1 MMGID
6 LSETLDISKKLDNI
20 YSSLVEKSLN
30 IRNNMH
36 AALSGFGMPSEVLK
50 GFKDISSAMQGMTSV
65 TSSVTENM
73 RGIGAIIDGVVTR
86 INQMASADGIEIF
99 DTKSIYTTEEL
110 AGNVADKLKAK
121 IEEIK
126 QATEEYN
133 LAVKNYADAS
143 ALQAEYKNISDKV
156 PSLLSENSEKLAK
169 DEEQLEIEKQKLDV
183 LAQGDKRLKE
193 YKDTLKSVNNLQDE
207 VNKGKQI
214 EAQLEN
220 SLAQAAVI
228 SQEAVNAKTDS
239 ESKRRRVE
247 ELNEEKRILE
257 EQLKF
262 SKMTMDERVAYLSKM
277 LKKEASI
284 EEDRVKG
291 IISQYRSL
299 QAQLESTLSVK
310 KGYEK
315 TGVDRLDAGGRGEYE
330 ATLQREQD
338 LRAKIKDME
347 VKYQEELAITVA
359 QYADKNAKR
368 VLEATKQ
375 RLADEK
381 KEWDEF
387 IRTPEG
393 AIMMSDEAK
402 SIKEQREAI
411 ELLVRAKENLSNED
425 ADYFKIL
432 EELDDRIQ
440 KHRIS
445 VEQLTK
451 AEKNEN
457 TLQPTVRNEYKRL
470 LAELDKVQEL
480 KEKIKETDAYKG
492 SSGLEEQWNAS
503 RDFNAIENREQDLMN
518 RIQQIR
524 NNSLGL
530 LDEVEREHAAKQ
542 AAARSNALIAAEEE
556 IKKEREKYATMSAAD
571 ADKVIADSQN
581 TSNVVQQKKAI
592 KDLIDARERIDAKD
606 AKYKETVQRLNDEI
620 KRQEN
625 AIKEVTDAEA
635 YRNRV
640 RDDYDEASQYAK
652 QAKTMQ
658 ELKIAIDSLEA
669 SYKKLDPN
677 KDSAKMKAAANTIKD
692 LKKRYKELGDQIKD
706 TEKTTATSARSMFD
720 SMKRY
725 LNVAIIMNYA
735 KKLADI
741 RGEFELQQKSLQAL
755 TQDFDAANSIFSKT
769 MALAVK
775 SPFSVSELVRYTKQL
790 AAYRIETDK
799 LYETNKMLA
808 DISAGLGVEMDR
820 LILAYGQVRAASYL
834 RGTELRQFTEAG
846 IPLLEE
852 LSKYFEEVE
861 GKAVSV
867 GEVFSRI
874 SKRKVAFE
882 DVAEVLRR
890 VTQEG
895 GAFYQMQEKQA
906 ETLKGMMRN
915 LSDSITIMMN
925 DIGIKYEKLMK
936 GVVKSIK
943 KMIDNWRDFA
953 GVVYG
958 LGTGV
963 ILSTLVGIG
972 KAASAIL
979 SGGWGV
985 AVLAISGVVA
995 AITTLTNQMSKLN
1008 DEIKRVDENTST
1020 SFKQS
1025 IDTYKKLAESIK
1037 DVTKTEAE
1045 RKEAL
1050 NKLKSAY
1057 GDILPQMYL
1066 ERQYIENTADGYRD
1080 ATDALKD
1087 YYNAKNLE
1095 QKREAVEQLYSAD
1108 IDEAIEKLSN
1118 YISGEAVKYISGG
1131 QENIDLFRSS
1141 INGILLAVVSD
1152 IENGNIDQS
1161 VESVGNAIA
1170 ERLGTFM
1177 GEAFNKD
1184 KFIKNIG
1191 NAFAGIYPRVNALV
1205 RLFVGRENA
1214 LNNLTP
1220 IYYSTADEQKAAKSL
1235 DVQKQYISEVEKNFN
1250 AIYGL
1255 YRNYNK
1261 ATKET
1266 REQIESD
1273 AQKIIERLP
1282 EELSAYKGVLT
1293 DAMKSMLNA
1302 AKEGEFELEEGIR
1315 SGITYAFINGLKDI
1329 ASNTIIEQHGE
1340 EAAKNI
1346 LVSFETGMTERAN
1359 KMKFDSFTEAVIDA
1373 IDTVAEATNV
1383 DKDLFTKFIP
1393 KANENREDLAKRVEE
1408 YVKDLKQEIKDY
1420 NTSRTAGYEELT
1432 GALFDL
1438 NEAEKQA
1445 KEQEASAFEMFL
1457 LLLGGKGK
1465 NTGGSNAQNSLYD
1478 ERLKVIDD
1486 MNKKYKELAKTFDDI
1501 TSKRRA
1507 FEAYKDA
1514 FATAFKGISWIPKNV
1529 KQMSAEEFTEK
1540 VLNFPDENSLISFL
1554 ERLAKEPMKAFEK
1567 IKVELAKGSYELDVE
1582 SREMEAARK
1591 KINDG
1596 INRMFEDYELSI
1608 DVKELDLPKDIAE
1621 SVFNVTYTS
1630 LDEMKKKIIES
1641 LSEGNDTVK
1650 TELEKDV
1657 PDWEKIGLTLGEKQ
1671 TDIAK
1676 STLEKI
1682 RKMEDDAARDRAKT
1696 YVKYLKEEMDERV
1709 KLRVETL
1716 RKLQEVEKS
1725 NFSDTQKKRISDNIE
1740 QEAKANEAKLD
1751 LKSFQSSEFYTL
1763 MFEDLSAVGSNT
1775 LNTLNKKLEEM
1786 KNNLSDLPVSDVKEI
1801 VDQITK
1807 LQEELSSRNP
1817 FENLKKAR
1825 EELKSL
1831 REKGIDQETAETN
1844 FAVYSSF
1851 LENTKNEIDIVQS
1864 IISARERT
1872 YLGAQ
1877 EAASAQ
1883 EYLNS
1888 LSKDYSEY
1896 LSMSSEELN
1905 DILEQLKI
1913 DKVYQEGLV
1922 GVAKTQLAV
1931 FTAIVKALKAEKSA
1945 FSQIASLANK
1955 TLDILEPIGEIL
1967 GDASGDL
1974 QDIMSFASDMGKTGI
1989 EMASGI
1995 NEVIT
2000 TTTKLIG
2007 EIEAGGASFST
2018 SMAAAGGYIG
2028 LIIIALQVV
2037 VKIISFIRAQE
2048 KKHRERELEALA
2060 DKVDELAKKYDKLSK
2075 AMSSAYD
2082 AQKVKEL
2089 NREMEKNLENQK
2101 IAIQR
2106 AIAINQMDKD
2116 AADPNSEVSKN
2127 IKKLKEQLD
2136 DLEEQEA
2143 ERQASYIQKWGGL
2156 GDAESR
2162 MSFVEDMTQAW
2173 LDSFKETG
2181 DGLSGLEEQ
2190 WNEYFDNIALK
2201 QLTLRTKK
2209 KAMDDYM
2216 NLIDKFVSEGSLGDE
2231 ELTRE
2236 ELDKLNKYKE
2246 ILFQSYNE
2254 EMKKYAELLGIK
2266 GGQDT
2271 GTLSALAKG
2280 VQSITESQAEV
2291 IESYLNS
2298 IRMFVASSNGEA
2310 KEQTKYMRSLFELL
2324 NGMTA
2329 SFGGRAGGFGIKV
2342 VTD

>member
-73 RGIGAIIDGVVTR
+73 RGIGAVIDGVVTR
-86 INQMASADGIEIF
+86 INQMASAGGIEIF

-110 AGNVADKLKAK
+110 AGNVADNLKEK

-126 QATEEYN
+126 QATKEYN
-133 LAVKNYADAS
+133 TAAENYKAAS
-143 ALQAEYKNISDKV
+143 ALQAENDKKYSNV
-156 PSLLSENSEKLAK
+156 PSLLSGNAEQLAK
-169 DEEQLEIEKQKLDV
+169 DEKQLEIEKQKLDV

-193 YKDTLKSVNNLQDE
+193 YKDTLKSVNDLQDK
-207 VNKGKQI
+207 VNKRKEV
-214 EAQLEN
+214 EARLETV
-220 SLAQAAVI
+220 LAETTSA
-228 SQEAVNAKTDS
+228 SQEATSAKVDA
-239 ESKRRRVE
+239 ESKKRRVE

-257 EQLKF
+257 EKLKF
-262 SKMTMDERVAYLSKM
+262 SKMTMDERVAYLIKM

-315 TGVDRLDAGGRGEYE
+315 IGVDRLDAGGRGEYE

-411 ELLVRAKENLSNED
+411 ELLVEAKENLSNED

-492 SSGLEEQWNAS
+492 DSGLEAQWNAS

-556 IKKEREKYATMSAAD
+556 IKKEREKYATMSVAD
-571 ADKVIADSQN
+571 ANKVIADSQN
-581 TSNVVQQKKAI
+581 ASNIVQQKKTI
-592 KDLIDARERIDAKD
+592 QDLIDARARLDTKD
-606 AKYKETVQRLNDEI
+606 AKYAETVQRLNEEI

-635 YRNRV
+635 YRNRI
-640 RDDYDEASQYAK
+640 RDDYNEAAQYAK

-677 KDSAKMKAAANTIKD
+677 KESAKMKAAANTIKD

-706 TEKTTATSARSMFD
+706 TEKTTTTSARSMFD
-720 SMKRY
+720 SIKRY

-735 KKLADI
+735 KKLAEI

-906 ETLKGMMRN
+906 DTLKGMMRN
-915 LSDSITIMMN
+915 LDDSITIMLN

-985 AVLAISGVVA
+985 AVLAVSGVVA

-1108 IDEAIEKLSN
+1108 IDERI
-1118 YISGEAVKYISGG
+1118 
-1131 QENIDLFRSS
+1131 ENIAKYLSRNAATYIDGSKEDIDAFTAS

-1205 RLFVGRENA
+1205 QLFKGRENA

-1220 IYYSTADEQKAAKSL
+1220 IYYSTVDEQKAAKSL

-1261 ATKET
+1261 ATEENRK
-1266 REQIESD
+1266 QIESS
-1273 AQKIIERLP
+1273 AQKIIGRLP

-1293 DAMKSMLNA
+1293 EAMKSMLNA

-1329 ASNTIIEQHGE
+1329 ASNAVIEQHGE

-1359 KMKFDSFTEAVIDA
+1359 KMKFGSFTEAVIDA
-1373 IDTVAEATNV
+1373 IDTVVEATKV

-1393 KANENREDLAKRVEE
+1393 KAKEGREELAKRLEE
-1408 YVKDLKQEIKDY
+1408 EIKDLKEELKEY
-1420 NTSRTAGYEELT
+1420 NTSGTAGYEELT

-1438 NEAEKQA
+1438 NEAQKQA
-1445 KEQEASAFEMFL
+1445 MEQEISAKEMLL
-1457 LLLGGKGK
+1457 LLLGSKGK
-1465 NTGGSNAQNSLYD
+1465 NTGGSNARNSLYD
-1478 ERLKVIDD
+1478 ERLRVIDD
-1486 MNKKYKELAKTFDDI
+1486 MNKKYKELSKTFDDI

-1514 FATAFKGISWIPKNV
+1514 FSTAFKDISWIPKNV
-1529 KQMSAEEFTEK
+1529 KQMTAEEFTEK

-1582 SREMEAARK
+1582 SREIEAARK

-1608 DVKELDLPKDIAE
+1608 DVKELDLPKDVAE
-1621 SVFNVTYTS
+1621 AVFNVTYTS

-1671 TDIAK
+1671 TDVAK
-1676 STLEKI
+1676 ATIEKI
-1682 RKMEDDAARDRAKT
+1682 QEIEDNAARDRAKT
-1696 YVKYLKEEMDERV
+1696 YVKYLKEEMNERV

-1716 RKLQEVEKS
+1716 RKLQEVEES
-1725 NFSDTQKKRISDNIE
+1725 NFSDTQKKRISDNIKN
-1740 QEAKANEAKLD
+1740 EAKAEEAKLD

-1775 LNTLNKKLEEM
+1775 LKTLNKKLEEM

-1817 FENLKKAR
+1817 FGSLRTAVEDLR
-1825 EELKSL
+1825 SL
-1831 REKGIDQETAETN
+1831 REQGIDQETAETN

-1851 LENTKNEIDIVQS
+1851 LENTQREIDVVQS

-1888 LSKDYSEY
+1888 LSEDYSEY
-1896 LSMSSEELN
+1896 LSMSSDELN
-1905 DILEQLKI
+1905 DMLEQLKI
-1913 DKVYQEGLV
+1913 DKAYQEGLV

-1955 TLDILEPIGEIL
+1955 TLDALEPIGEML

-1995 NEVIT
+1995 NDVIAVT
-2000 TTTKLIG
+2000 TQLMS
-2007 EIEAGGASFST
+2007 EIKAGGASFST
-2018 SMAAAGGYIG
+2018 SMSAAGGYIG

-2037 VKIISFIRAQE
+2037 AKIISFIRKQE
-2048 KKHRERELEALA
+2048 KKYRERELEALA
-2060 DKVDELAKKYDKLSK
+2060 DKVDDLAKRYDKLSK
-2075 AMSSAYD
+2075 AISSAYD
-2082 AQKVKEL
+2082 AQKLKEL
-2089 NREMEKNLENQK
+2089 NREMEKNLEYQK

-2127 IKKLKEQLD
+2127 IKQLKEQLD

-2216 NLIDKFVSEGSLGDE
+2216 NLIDKFVSEKSGGE

-2329 SFGGRAGGFGIKV
+2329 SFGGRAGGVGIKV

>member
-20 YSSLVEKSLN
+20 YSSLVEKSLK

-50 GFKDISSAMQGMTSV
+50 GFKEISSAMQGMTSV
-65 TSSVTENM
+65 TTSVTENM
-73 RGIGAIIDGVVTR
+73 RGIGAVIDGVVTR
-86 INQMASADGIEIF
+86 INQMASAGGIEIF

-133 LAVKNYADAS
+133 KAAETYADIDAKR
-143 ALQAEYKNISDKV
+143 AEHKNIPDEY
-156 PSLLSENSEKLAK
+156 PSLLSKNAEQLAK
-169 DEEQLEIEKQKLDV
+169 DEKQLEIEKQKLDV
-183 LAQGDKRLKE
+183 LARGDKRLKE

-207 VNKGKQI
+207 VNRRKQI
-214 EAQLEN
+214 EVQLEN

-228 SQEAVNAKTDS
+228 SQEATNAKADS
-239 ESKRRRVE
+239 ETKRRRVE
-247 ELNEEKRILE
+247 ELNEEKRVLE
-257 EQLKF
+257 EKLKYA
-262 SKMTMDERVAYLSKM
+262 KMTMDERVAYLIKM

-291 IISQYRSL
+291 IISQYKSL
-299 QAQLESTLSVK
+299 QAQLDSTLSTK
-310 KGYEK
+310 KGYE
-315 TGVDRLDAGGRGEYE
+315 GIGIGNLDASGKNEY
-330 ATLQREQD
+330 ADTLQKEQD
-338 LRAKIKDME
+338 LRAKIADME
-347 VKYQEELAITVA
+347 VKYQEELAIIIG

-411 ELLVRAKENLSNED
+411 ELLVKAKENLSNED

-492 SSGLEEQWNAS
+492 SSGLEAQWNAS

-556 IKKEREKYATMSAAD
+556 IKKEREKYATMSVAD
-571 ADKVIADSQN
+571 ANKVIADSQN

-606 AKYKETVQRLNDEI
+606 TKYKETVQKLNDEI

-640 RDDYDEASQYAK
+640 RDNYDEASQYAK

-735 KKLADI
+735 KKLAEI

-755 TQDFDAANSIFSKT
+755 TQDFDAANSLFSKT

-775 SPFSVSELVRYTKQL
+775 SPFSVSQLVRYTKQL

-906 ETLKGMMRN
+906 ETLIGMMRN
-915 LSDSITIMMN
+915 LDDSITIMLN

-953 GVVYG
+953 GIVYG

-972 KAASAIL
+972 KAASTIL

-985 AVLAISGVVA
+985 AVLAVSGVVA

-1025 IDTYKKLAESIK
+1025 IDTYRRLAESIK

-1118 YISGEAVKYISGG
+1118 YISGEAVNYISGG

-1205 RLFVGRENA
+1205 QLFKGRENA

-1250 AIYGL
+1250 AIYSL

-1261 ATKET
+1261 ATEKT

-1273 AQKIIERLP
+1273 AEKIIKRLP
-1282 EELSAYKGVLT
+1282 EELSAYKGILT
-1293 DAMKSMLNA
+1293 EAMKSVQNA
-1302 AKEGEFELEEGIR
+1302 AQEGEFELEEGIR
-1315 SGITYAFINGLKDI
+1315 SGITYAFINGLKNI

-1340 EAAKNI
+1340 AAAKNI
-1346 LVSFETGMTERAN
+1346 LVSFEKGMEERAN
-1359 KMKFDSFTEAVIDA
+1359 EMKFDSFTEAVIDA
-1373 IDTVAEATNV
+1373 IDTVVEATNV

-1393 KANENREDLAKRVEE
+1393 KANEKREDLAKRVEE
-1408 YVKDLKQEIKDY
+1408 YVKDLKQEFKDY
-1420 NTSRTAGYEELT
+1420 NTSRTAGYKELT

-1445 KEQEASAFEMFL
+1445 KEQTISAFEMFL

-1465 NTGGSNAQNSLYD
+1465 NTGGSNARNSLYD
-1478 ERLKVIDD
+1478 ERLRVIDD

-1514 FATAFKGISWIPKNV
+1514 FSTAFKDISWIPKNV
-1529 KQMSAEEFTEK
+1529 KQMTAEEFTEK

-1567 IKVELAKGSYELDVE
+1567 IKVELARGSYELDVE
-1582 SREMEAARK
+1582 TREKEKARK
-1591 KINDG
+1591 KINDS

-1630 LDEMKKKIIES
+1630 LDEMKNKIIEL
-1641 LSEGNDTVK
+1641 LSEGNETVK
-1650 TELEKDV
+1650 TELEKDA
-1657 PDWEKIGLTLGEKQ
+1657 PDWKKISEELGETQ
-1671 TDIAK
+1671 ANAAK
-1676 STLEKI
+1676 ATIEKI
-1682 RKMEDDAARDRAKT
+1682 RQMEDDAARDRAKT
-1696 YVKYLKEEMDERV
+1696 YVKYLKEEMNERV

-1716 RKLQEVEKS
+1716 RKLQEVEES

-1775 LNTLNKKLEEM
+1775 LNALNEKLEAM

-1817 FENLKKAR
+1817 FKNLRTAVADLKA
-1825 EELKSL
+1825 L
-1831 REKGIDQETAETN
+1831 REQGIDQETAETN

-1851 LENTKNEIDIVQS
+1851 LENTQREIDVVQS

-1888 LSKDYSEY
+1888 LSEDYSDY
-1896 LSMSSEELN
+1896 LSMSSDELN
-1905 DILEQLKI
+1905 DMLEQLKI

-1974 QDIMSFASDMGKTGI
+1974 QDIMSFASDMGETGI

-1995 NEVIT
+1995 NDVIAV
-2000 TTTKLIG
+2000 TKQLTS
-2007 EIEAGGASFST
+2007 EIKAGGASYAT
-2018 SMAAAGGYIG
+2018 SMEAAGGYIG
-2028 LIIIALQVV
+2028 LIIIALKVV

-2060 DKVDELAKKYDKLSK
+2060 DKVDDLAKKYDKLGE
-2075 AMSSAYD
+2075 AISSAYD
-2082 AQKVKEL
+2082 AQKIKEL
-2089 NREMEKNLENQK
+2089 NREMEKNLEYQK

-2106 AIAINQMDKD
+2106 AIALNQMDKD
-2116 AADPNSEVSKN
+2116 AADPNSEVYKN
-2127 IKKLKEQLD
+2127 IQKLKEQLAD
-2136 DLEEQEA
+2136 IEEQEA

-2216 NLIDKFVSEGSLGDE
+2216 NLIDKFVSEKSAGGE

-2329 SFGGRAGGFGIKV
+2329 SFGGRAGGVGIKV

>member
-6 LSETLDISKKLDNI
+6 LSETLDISKKLDSI

-86 INQMASADGIEIF
+86 INQMASADGIKIF

-110 AGNVADKLKAK
+110 AGNVAEDLKNK

-126 QATEEYN
+126 KATEEYN
-133 LAVKNYADAS
+133 TAVKNYDDAS

-207 VNKGKQI
+207 VNRRKQI
-214 EAQLEN
+214 EVELEN
-220 SLAQAAVI
+220 LLAKTADAP
-228 SQEAVNAKTDS
+228 QEAVNAKADS

-315 TGVDRLDAGGRGEYE
+315 TGVDRLDAGGRGGYE

-338 LRAKIKDME
+338 LRAKIKNME

-411 ELLVRAKENLSNED
+411 ELLVKAKENLSNED
-425 ADYFKIL
+425 ADYYKIL
-432 EELDDRIQ
+432 EDLDDRIQ

-556 IKKEREKYATMSAAD
+556 IKKEREKYATMSVAD

-725 LNVAIIMNYA
+725 LNVAIIINYA

-1025 IDTYKKLAESIK
+1025 IDTYKRLAESIK

-1118 YISGEAVKYISGG
+1118 YISGEAVSYISGG
-1131 QENIDLFRSS
+1131 QENVDLFRSS

-1273 AQKIIERLP
+1273 AKKIIKRLP

-1315 SGITYAFINGLKDI
+1315 SGITYAFINGLRDI

-1346 LVSFETGMTERAN
+1346 LVSFEKGMTERAN

-1393 KANENREDLAKRVEE
+1393 KANEKREDLAKRVEE

-1457 LLLGGKGK
+1457 LLLGSMGK
-1465 NTGGSNAQNSLYD
+1465 NAGGSNAQNSLYD

-1514 FATAFKGISWIPKNV
+1514 FSTAFKGISWIPKNV
-1529 KQMSAEEFTEK
+1529 KQMTAEEFTEK

-1567 IKVELAKGSYELDVE
+1567 IKVELARGSYELDVE
-1582 SREMEAARK
+1582 SREIEAARK
-1591 KINDG
+1591 KINDS

-1657 PDWEKIGLTLGEKQ
+1657 PDWEKIILALGETQ
-1671 TDIAK
+1671 ANTAK
-1676 STLEKI
+1676 ATLEKI

-1740 QEAKANEAKLD
+1740 QEAKAEEAKLD

-1872 YLGAQ
+1872 YLGDQ

-1888 LSKDYSEY
+1888 LSEDYSEY

-1922 GVAKTQLAV
+1922 GVAKAQLAV
-1931 FTAIVKALKAEKSA
+1931 FTAIVKALNAEKSA

-2000 TTTKLIG
+2000 TTTTLMG

-2060 DKVDELAKKYDKLSK
+2060 DKVDDLAKKYDKLSK

-2082 AQKVKEL
+2082 AQKIKEL
-2089 NREMEKNLENQK
+2089 NREMEKYLENQK

-2216 NLIDKFVSEGSLGDE
+2216 NLIDKFVSEQSLGGE

-2236 ELDKLNKYKE
+2236 ELDKLKKYKE

-2329 SFGGRAGGFGIKV
+2329 SFGGRAGGVGIKV

>member
-6 LSETLDISKKLDNI
+6 LSETLDISKKLDSI

-73 RGIGAIIDGVVTR
+73 RGIGAVIDGVVTR
-86 INQMASADGIEIF
+86 INQMASAGGIEIF

-110 AGNVADKLKAK
+110 AGNVADKLKKK

-126 QATEEYN
+126 QATKEYN
-133 LAVKNYADAS
+133 TAAETYDAAS

-156 PSLLSENSEKLAK
+156 PSLLSENAGKLAK

-207 VNKGKQI
+207 VNRRKQI
-214 EAQLEN
+214 EVELEN
-220 SLAQAAVI
+220 LLAKTAAAP
-228 SQEAVNAKTDS
+228 QEAINAKADA

-299 QAQLESTLSVK
+299 QTQLESTLSVK

-315 TGVDRLDAGGRGEYE
+315 TGVDRLDSSGRGEYE

-411 ELLVRAKENLSNED
+411 ELLVKAKENLSNED

-432 EELDDRIQ
+432 EDLDDRIQ

-492 SSGLEEQWNAS
+492 SSGLEAQWNAS

-556 IKKEREKYATMSAAD
+556 IKKEREKYATMSVAD
-571 ADKVIADSQN
+571 ANKVIADSQN

-606 AKYKETVQRLNDEI
+606 AKYKETVQKLNDEI

-658 ELKIAIDSLEA
+658 GLKIAIDSLEA

-706 TEKTTATSARSMFD
+706 TERTTTTSARSMFD

-735 KKLADI
+735 KKLAEI

-906 ETLKGMMRN
+906 DTLKGMMRN
-915 LSDSITIMMN
+915 LDDSITIMLN

-936 GVVKSIK
+936 GVVKGIK

-972 KAASAIL
+972 KAASTIL

-985 AVLAISGVVA
+985 AVLAVSGVVA

-1025 IDTYKKLAESIK
+1025 IDTYKKLAESVK

-1118 YISGEAVKYISGG
+1118 YISGEAVNYISGG

-1261 ATKET
+1261 ATEKT
-1266 REQIESD
+1266 REQIESS
-1273 AQKIIERLP
+1273 AEKIIKRLP

-1293 DAMKSMLNA
+1293 EAMKSMQNA

-1315 SGITYAFINGLKDI
+1315 SGITYAFINGLRDI

-1346 LVSFETGMTERAN
+1346 LVSFENGMTKRAN
-1359 KMKFDSFTEAVIDA
+1359 EMKFDSFTEAVIDA
-1373 IDTVAEATNV
+1373 IDTVVEATNV

-1393 KANENREDLAKRVEE
+1393 KAKEGREELAKRLEE
-1408 YVKDLKQEIKDY
+1408 EIKDLKEELKEY
-1420 NTSRTAGYEELT
+1420 NTSGTAGYEELT

-1438 NEAEKQA
+1438 NEAQKQA
-1445 KEQEASAFEMFL
+1445 MEQEISAKEMLL
-1457 LLLGGKGK
+1457 LLLGSKEK
-1465 NTGGSNAQNSLYD
+1465 EKGGSNAQNSLYD

-1486 MNKKYKELAKTFDDI
+1486 MNKKYKELSKTFDDI

-1529 KQMSAEEFTEK
+1529 KQMTAEEFTEK

-1582 SREMEAARK
+1582 SREIEAARK

-1657 PDWEKIGLTLGEKQ
+1657 PDWEKIILALGETQ
-1671 TDIAK
+1671 AGVAK
-1676 STLEKI
+1676 ATLEKI
-1682 RKMEDDAARDRAKT
+1682 WKMEDDAARDRAKT

-1716 RKLQEVEKS
+1716 RKLQEVEES
-1725 NFSDTQKKRISDNIE
+1725 NFSDTQKKRISDNIKN
-1740 QEAKANEAKLD
+1740 EAKAEEAKLD

-1775 LNTLNKKLEEM
+1775 LKTLNKKLEEM

-1817 FENLKKAR
+1817 FKGLTDAR
-1825 EELKSL
+1825 KELKSL
-1831 REKGIDQETAETN
+1831 REQGIDQETAETN

-1851 LENTKNEIDIVQS
+1851 LENTQREIDVVQS

-1888 LSKDYSEY
+1888 LSEDYSEY
-1896 LSMSSEELN
+1896 LSMSSDELN
-1905 DILEQLKI
+1905 DILKQLKI
-1913 DKVYQEGLV
+1913 DKADQEGLV

-1955 TLDILEPIGEIL
+1955 TLDALEPIGEML

-1974 QDIMSFASDMGKTGI
+1974 QDIMSFASDMGKSGI

-2007 EIEAGGASFST
+2007 EIRAGGASFST

-2037 VKIISFIRAQE
+2037 AKIISFIRAQE
-2048 KKHRERELEALA
+2048 KKHRERELEALS
-2060 DKVDELAKKYDKLSK
+2060 DKVDDLAKKYDKLSK
-2075 AMSSAYD
+2075 AISSAYD

-2089 NREMEKNLENQK
+2089 NREMEKNLEYQK

-2209 KAMDDYM
+2209 KAMEDYM
-2216 NLIDKFVSEGSLGDE
+2216 NLIDKFVSEKSPGEE
-2231 ELTRE
+2231 ELTPW
-2236 ELDKLNKYKE
+2236 ELDELKKYKE

-2329 SFGGRAGGFGIKV
+2329 SFGGRAGGVGIKV

>member
-20 YSSLVEKSLN
+20 YSSLVEKSLK

-36 AALSGFGMPSEVLK
+36 AALSGSGVPADVLK
-50 GFKDISSAMQGMTSV
+50 SFKDISSAMQGMTSV
-65 TSSVTENM
+65 TSSVTKNM
-73 RGIGAIIDGVVTR
+73 QGIGAIIDGVVTR
-86 INQMASADGIEIF
+86 INQMASAGGIEIF

-110 AGNVADKLKAK
+110 AGNVAEDLKNK

-133 LAVKNYADAS
+133 KAAKNYKDIS
-143 ALQAEYKNISDKV
+143 AKQAEHKNIPEEF
-156 PSLLSENSEKLAK
+156 PSLLSVNAEELAK
-169 DEEQLEIEKQKLDV
+169 NEEQLEIEKQKLDV

-193 YKDTLKSVNNLQDE
+193 YKDTLKRVNDLQDE

-239 ESKRRRVE
+239 ESKKRRVE

-262 SKMTMDERVAYLSKM
+262 SKMTMDERVAYLIKM
-277 LKKEASI
+277 LKKEATI

-315 TGVDRLDAGGRGEYE
+315 TGIDRLDASGRGEYE

-411 ELLVRAKENLSNED
+411 ELLVKAKENLSNED

-492 SSGLEEQWNAS
+492 GSGLEAQWNAS

-556 IKKEREKYATMSAAD
+556 IKKEREKYATMSVAD

-606 AKYKETVQRLNDEI
+606 AKYKETVQKLNDEI

-640 RDDYDEASQYAK
+640 RDDYDEAAQYAK

-735 KKLADI
+735 KKLAEI

-1025 IDTYKKLAESIK
+1025 IDTYKRLAESVK

-1050 NKLKSAY
+1050 SKLKSAY

-1220 IYYSTADEQKAAKSL
+1220 IYYSTVDEQKAAKSL

-1250 AIYGL
+1250 AIYSL

-1359 KMKFDSFTEAVIDA
+1359 KMKFDSFPEAVIDA
-1373 IDTVAEATNV
+1373 IDTVVEATNV

-1393 KANENREDLAKRVEE
+1393 KANEKREDLAKRVEE
-1408 YVKDLKQEIKDY
+1408 YVKDLKKEFEEY

-1445 KEQEASAFEMFL
+1445 KEQTISAFEMLL

-1478 ERLKVIDD
+1478 ERLRVIDD

-1514 FATAFKGISWIPKNV
+1514 FSTAFKGISWIPKNV

-1540 VLNFPDENSLISFL
+1540 VLNFPDENNLISFL

-1567 IKVELAKGSYELDVE
+1567 IKVELARGSYELDVE
-1582 SREMEAARK
+1582 SREIEAARK

-1621 SVFNVTYTS
+1621 AVFNVTYTS

-1676 STLEKI
+1676 ATLEKI

-1716 RKLQEVEKS
+1716 RKLQEVEES

-1740 QEAKANEAKLD
+1740 QEAKAEEAKLD

-1831 REKGIDQETAETN
+1831 REKGIGQETAETN

-1888 LSKDYSEY
+1888 LSEDYSEY

-2000 TTTKLIG
+2000 TTTTLMG
-2007 EIEAGGASFST
+2007 EIKAGGASFST

-2060 DKVDELAKKYDKLSK
+2060 DKVDDLAKKYDKLSK

-2082 AQKVKEL
+2082 AQKIKEL

-2209 KAMDDYM
+2209 KAMEDYM

-2329 SFGGRAGGFGIKV
+2329 SFGGRAGGVGIKV

>member
-6 LSETLDISKKLDNI
+6 LSETLDISKKLDSI

-36 AALSGFGMPSEVLK
+36 AALSGSGMPAEVLK

-65 TSSVTENM
+65 TSSVTKNM
-73 RGIGAIIDGVVTR
+73 QGIGAVIDGVVTR
-86 INQMASADGIEIF
+86 INQMASAGGIKIF

-110 AGNVADKLKAK
+110 AGNVAEDLKNK

-126 QATEEYN
+126 KATEEYN
-133 LAVKNYADAS
+133 TAAKNYKDAS
-143 ALQAEYKNISDKV
+143 ALQAENDRKYSDV
-156 PSLLSENSEKLAK
+156 PSLLSGNAEQLAK
-169 DEEQLEIEKQKLDV
+169 DEKQLEIEKQKLDV

-193 YKDTLKSVNNLQDE
+193 YKDTLKSVNDLQDK
-207 VNKGKQI
+207 VNKRKEI
-214 EAQLEN
+214 EARLETV
-220 SLAQAAVI
+220 LAETASA
-228 SQEAVNAKTDS
+228 SQDAIDAKNDS

-247 ELNEEKRILE
+247 ELNEEKRVLE
-257 EQLKF
+257 EKLKYA
-262 SKMTMDERVAYLSKM
+262 KMTMDERVAYLIKM

-299 QAQLESTLSVK
+299 QTQLDSTLSVK
-310 KGYEK
+310 KGYENI
-315 TGVDRLDAGGRGEYE
+315 GIGNLDASGKNEYDD
-330 ATLQREQD
+330 TLQKEQD
-338 LRAKIKDME
+338 LRAKIADME

-411 ELLVRAKENLSNED
+411 ELLVKAKENLSNED

-492 SSGLEEQWNAS
+492 NSGLEEQWNAS
-503 RDFNAIENREQDLMN
+503 RDFTAIENREQDLMN

-556 IKKEREKYATMSAAD
+556 IKKEREKYATISTAD
-571 ADKVIADSQN
+571 ANKVIADSQN
-581 TSNVVQQKKAI
+581 ASNIVQQKKTI
-592 KDLIDARERIDAKD
+592 QDLIDARARLDTKD
-606 AKYKETVQRLNDEI
+606 AKYTETVQRLNDEI

-640 RDDYDEASQYAK
+640 RDNYDEASQYAK

-677 KDSAKMKAAANTIKD
+677 KDSAKMKEAANTIKD

-720 SMKRY
+720 SLKRY
-725 LNVAIIMNYA
+725 LNVAIIINYA
-735 KKLADI
+735 KKLAEI

-915 LSDSITIMMN
+915 LDDSITIMLN

-936 GVVKSIK
+936 GVVKGIK

-972 KAASAIL
+972 KAASTIL

-985 AVLAISGVVA
+985 AVLAVSGVVA

-1025 IDTYKKLAESIK
+1025 IDTYRKLAESVK
-1037 DVTKTEAE
+1037 DVTKTEVE

-1050 NKLKSAY
+1050 NKLKNAY

-1108 IDEAIEKLSN
+1108 IDERIEN
-1118 YISGEAVKYISGG
+1118 IVKYLSRNAATYIDGS
-1131 QENIDLFRSS
+1131 QEDIDAFTSS
-1141 INGILLAVVSD
+1141 INGVLLAVVSD

-1170 ERLGTFM
+1170 ERLSIFM

-1184 KFIKNIG
+1184 KFIKNIT
-1191 NAFAGIYPRVNALV
+1191 NTVAGIYPRVNALV
-1205 RLFVGRENA
+1205 QLFKGRENA

-1220 IYYSTADEQKAAKSL
+1220 IYYSTVDEKKAAKSL
-1235 DVQKQYISEVEKNFN
+1235 DVQKQYISEVEKSFN

-1261 ATKET
+1261 ATEKT
-1266 REQIESD
+1266 REQIEKS
-1273 AQKIIERLP
+1273 AEKIIKRLP
-1282 EELSAYKGVLT
+1282 EELSAYKDILT
-1293 DAMKSMLNA
+1293 EAMKSMQNA
-1302 AKEGEFELEEGIR
+1302 AQEGEFELEEGIR
-1315 SGITYAFINGLKDI
+1315 SGITYAFINGLKNI

-1346 LVSFETGMTERAN
+1346 LVSFEKGMEERAN
-1359 KMKFDSFTEAVIDA
+1359 EMKFDSFTEAVIDA
-1373 IDTVAEATNV
+1373 IDTVVEATNV

-1393 KANENREDLAKRVEE
+1393 KANEKREDLAKRVEE
-1408 YVKDLKQEIKDY
+1408 YVKDLKQEFEDY
-1420 NTSRTAGYEELT
+1420 NTSRTAGYKELT

-1445 KEQEASAFEMFL
+1445 KKETISAFEMFL
-1457 LLLGGKGK
+1457 LLLGSKGK
-1465 NTGGSNAQNSLYD
+1465 NTGGSNARNSLYD
-1478 ERLKVIDD
+1478 ERLRVIDD

-1514 FATAFKGISWIPKNV
+1514 FSTAFKDISWIPKNV
-1529 KQMSAEEFTEK
+1529 KQMTAEEFTEK

-1582 SREMEAARK
+1582 TREKEKARK
-1591 KINDG
+1591 KINDS

-1608 DVKELDLPKDIAE
+1608 DIKELDLPKDIAE

-1630 LDEMKKKIIES
+1630 LDEMKKKIIEY
-1641 LSEGNDTVK
+1641 LSEGSDTVK

-1657 PDWEKIGLTLGEKQ
+1657 PDWEKIGLTLGDNQK
-1671 TDIAK
+1671 DIAK
-1676 STLEKI
+1676 ATLEKI
-1682 RKMEDDAARDRAKT
+1682 REMEDDAARDRAKT
-1696 YVKYLKEEMDERV
+1696 YVKYLKEEMNERV

-1716 RKLQEVEKS
+1716 RKLQEVEES
-1725 NFSDTQKKRISDNIE
+1725 NFSDTQKKRISDNIKN
-1740 QEAKANEAKLD
+1740 EAKAEEAKLD

-1817 FENLKKAR
+1817 FGSLRTAVADLR
-1825 EELKSL
+1825 SL
-1831 REKGIDQETAETN
+1831 REQGIDQATAETN

-1851 LENTKNEIDIVQS
+1851 LENTKREIDVVQS

-1888 LSKDYSEY
+1888 LSEDYSEY
-1896 LSMSSEELN
+1896 LSMSSDELN
-1905 DILEQLKI
+1905 DMLEQLKI
-1913 DKVYQEGLV
+1913 DKAYQEGLV

-1955 TLDILEPIGEIL
+1955 TLDALEPIGEML

-1974 QDIMSFASDMGKTGI
+1974 QDIMSFASDMGKTGV

-1995 NEVIT
+1995 NDVIAV
-2000 TTTKLIG
+2000 TKQLTS
-2007 EIEAGGASFST
+2007 EIKAGGASFAT
-2018 SMAAAGGYIG
+2018 SMSAAGGYIG

-2037 VKIISFIRAQE
+2037 AKTISFIRKQE
-2048 KKHRERELEALA
+2048 KKYRERELEALA
-2060 DKVDELAKKYDKLSK
+2060 DKVDDLAKKYEKLEK

-2082 AQKVKEL
+2082 AQKIKEL
-2089 NREMEKNLENQK
+2089 NREMEKNLEYQK

-2127 IKKLKEQLD
+2127 IKQLKEQLD

-2216 NLIDKFVSEGSLGDE
+2216 NLIDKFVSEKSLGDE

-2329 SFGGRAGGFGIKV
+2329 SFGGRAGGVGIKV

>member
-65 TSSVTENM
+65 TTSVTENM

-133 LAVKNYADAS
+133 TAVKNYADAS
-143 ALQAEYKNISDKV
+143 AIQAEYKNISNKV
-156 PSLLSENSEKLAK
+156 PSLLSENAEKLAK

-207 VNKGKQI
+207 VNRRKQI
-214 EAQLEN
+214 EVELE
-220 SLAQAAVI
+220 SLLVKTASAP
-228 SQEAVNAKTDS
+228 QEAINAKANA

-402 SIKEQREAI
+402 SIKQQREAI
-411 ELLVRAKENLSNED
+411 ELLVKAKENLSNED
-425 ADYFKIL
+425 ADYYKIL

-556 IKKEREKYATMSAAD
+556 IKKEREKYATISIAD
-571 ADKVIADSQN
+571 ANKVIADSQN
-581 TSNVVQQKKAI
+581 TSNVVQQKKAV

-606 AKYKETVQRLNDEI
+606 AKYKETVQKLNDEI

-635 YRNRV
+635 YRNRI
-640 RDDYDEASQYAK
+640 RDDYDEAAQYAK

-677 KDSAKMKAAANTIKD
+677 KDSAKMKEAANTIKD

-706 TEKTTATSARSMFD
+706 TERTTTTSARSMFD

-725 LNVAIIMNYA
+725 LNVAVIMNYA

-915 LSDSITIMMN
+915 LDDSITIMMN

-995 AITTLTNQMSKLN
+995 AITTLANQMSKLN

-1095 QKREAVEQLYSAD
+1095 QKRETVEQLYSAD

-1118 YISGEAVKYISGG
+1118 YISGEAVNYISGG

-1261 ATKET
+1261 ATEET
-1266 REQIESD
+1266 REQIESS
-1273 AQKIIERLP
+1273 AEKIIKRLP

-1293 DAMKSMLNA
+1293 TAMKSMLNA

-1346 LVSFETGMTERAN
+1346 LVSFEKGMEERAN
-1359 KMKFDSFTEAVIDA
+1359 EMKFGSFTEAVIDA
-1373 IDTVAEATNV
+1373 IDTVVKATNV

-1393 KANENREDLAKRVEE
+1393 KANENREDLAKRLEE
-1408 YVKDLKQEIKDY
+1408 HVKDLKKELEEY
-1420 NTSRTAGYEELT
+1420 NTSTTAGYKALS

-1438 NEAEKQA
+1438 NEAKKQDIEKTI
-1445 KEQEASAFEMFL
+1445 SGFELLL

-1478 ERLKVIDD
+1478 ERLRVIDD
-1486 MNKKYKELAKTFDDI
+1486 MNKKYKELSKTFDGI

-1514 FATAFKGISWIPKNV
+1514 FATAFKDISWIPKNV
-1529 KQMSAEEFTEK
+1529 KQMTAEEFTEK

-1567 IKVELAKGSYELDVE
+1567 IKVELARGSYELDVE
-1582 SREMEAARK
+1582 TREKEKARK
-1591 KINDG
+1591 KINDS

-1657 PDWEKIGLTLGEKQ
+1657 PDWEQIILALGETQ
-1671 TDIAK
+1671 ANTAK
-1676 STLEKI
+1676 ATIEKI
-1682 RKMEDDAARDRAKT
+1682 QEMEDDAARERAKT

-1716 RKLQEVEKS
+1716 RKLQEVEES

-1740 QEAKANEAKLD
+1740 QEAKAEEAKLD

-1775 LNTLNKKLEEM
+1775 LKTLNKKLEKM

-1817 FENLKKAR
+1817 FKNLRTAVEDLR
-1825 EELKSL
+1825 SL
-1831 REKGIDQETAETN
+1831 REQGIDQATAETN

-1888 LSKDYSEY
+1888 LSEDYSEY
-1896 LSMSSEELN
+1896 LSMSSDELN
-1905 DILEQLKI
+1905 DILEQLNI
-1913 DKVYQEGLV
+1913 DKVYQEELV
-1922 GVAKTQLAV
+1922 DVANTQLAV
-1931 FTAIVKALKAEKSA
+1931 FIAIIKALKAEKTA

-1955 TLDILEPIGEIL
+1955 TLGILEPIGELL

-1974 QDIMSFASDMGKTGI
+1974 QDIMSFASDMGETGI

-1995 NEVIT
+1995 NDVIAV
-2000 TTTKLIG
+2000 TTKLSG
-2007 EIEAGGASFST
+2007 EIAAGGASFST

-2028 LIIIALQVV
+2028 LIIIALKVV

-2060 DKVDELAKKYDKLSK
+2060 DKVDDLAKKYEKLEK

-2216 NLIDKFVSEGSLGDE
+2216 NLIDKFVSEKSGGE

-2236 ELDKLNKYKE
+2236 ELDELKKYKE

-2329 SFGGRAGGFGIKV
+2329 SFGGRAGGVGIKV

>member
-556 IKKEREKYATMSAAD
+556 IKKEREKYATMSVAD

-861 GKAVSV
+861 GKAVCV

-1457 LLLGGKGK
+1457 LLLGSMGK

-1514 FATAFKGISWIPKNV
+1514 FSTAFKGISWIPKNV
-1529 KQMSAEEFTEK
+1529 KQMTAEEFTEK
-1540 VLNFPDENSLISFL
+1540 VLNFPDENNLISFL

-1740 QEAKANEAKLD
+1740 QEAKAEEAKLD

-1864 IISARERT
+1864 IISARGRT

-1913 DKVYQEGLV
+1913 DKVDQEGLV

-2000 TTTKLIG
+2000 TTTTLIG

>member
-73 RGIGAIIDGVVTR
+73 RGIGAVIDGVVTR
-86 INQMASADGIEIF
+86 INQMASAGGIEIF

-110 AGNVADKLKAK
+110 AGNVAEELKNK
-121 IEEIK
+121 IKEIK
-126 QATEEYN
+126 KATEEYN
-133 LAVKNYADAS
+133 TAAKTYDAAS
-143 ALQAEYKNISDKV
+143 ALQAENDRKYSDV
-156 PSLLSENSEKLAK
+156 PSLLSGNAEQLAK
-169 DEEQLEIEKQKLDV
+169 DEKQLEIEKQKLDV

-193 YKDTLKSVNNLQDE
+193 YKDTLKSVNDLQDK
-207 VNKGKQI
+207 VNKRKEV
-214 EAQLEN
+214 EARLETV
-220 SLAQAAVI
+220 LAETAST
-228 SQEAVNAKTDS
+228 SQDAINAKADA

-257 EQLKF
+257 EKLKF
-262 SKMTMDERVAYLSKM
+262 SKMTMDERVAYLFKM

-299 QAQLESTLSVK
+299 QTQLESTLSVK

-315 TGVDRLDAGGRGEYE
+315 TGVDRLDSSGRGEYE

-338 LRAKIKDME
+338 LRAKIADME

-411 ELLVRAKENLSNED
+411 ELLVKAKENLSNED

-556 IKKEREKYATMSAAD
+556 IKKEREKYATMSIAD

-606 AKYKETVQRLNDEI
+606 AKYKETVQKLNDEI
-620 KRQEN
+620 KRQED

-640 RDDYDEASQYAK
+640 RDNYDEAAQYAK

-706 TEKTTATSARSMFD
+706 TEKTTTTSARSMFD

-735 KKLADI
+735 KKLAEI

-755 TQDFDAANSIFSKT
+755 TQDFDAANSLFSKT

-775 SPFSVSELVRYTKQL
+775 SPFSVSQLVRYTKQL

-906 ETLKGMMRN
+906 ETLIGMMRN
-915 LSDSITIMMN
+915 LDDSITIMLN

-985 AVLAISGVVA
+985 AVLAVSGVVA

-1025 IDTYKKLAESIK
+1025 IDTYKKLAESVK

-1050 NKLKSAY
+1050 NKLNSAY

-1108 IDEAIEKLSN
+1108 IDERI
-1118 YISGEAVKYISGG
+1118 
-1131 QENIDLFRSS
+1131 ENIAKYLSRNAATYIDGGKEDIDAFTAS

-1170 ERLGTFM
+1170 ERLSIFM

-1184 KFIKNIG
+1184 KFIKNIT
-1191 NAFAGIYPRVNALV
+1191 NTVAGLYPRINALV

-1220 IYYSTADEQKAAKSL
+1220 IYYSTADEKKAAKSL

-1261 ATKET
+1261 ATEKT
-1266 REQIESD
+1266 REQIESS
-1273 AQKIIERLP
+1273 AEKIIKRLP

-1293 DAMKSMLNA
+1293 EAMKSMQNA

-1315 SGITYAFINGLKDI
+1315 SGITYAFINGLRDI

-1373 IDTVAEATNV
+1373 IDAVVEATNV

-1393 KANENREDLAKRVEE
+1393 KAKEGREELAKRLNEDVKELKKELEE
-1408 YVKDLKQEIKDY
+1408 Y
-1420 NTSRTAGYEELT
+1420 NTSTTAGYESLS

-1438 NEAEKQA
+1438 NETQKKAMEQEIAA
-1445 KEQEASAFEMFL
+1445 KEMLL
-1457 LLLGGKGK
+1457 LLLGSKEK
-1465 NTGGSNAQNSLYD
+1465 EKGGSNAQNSLYD
-1478 ERLKVIDD
+1478 ERLRVIDD

-1582 SREMEAARK
+1582 TREKEKARK
-1591 KINDG
+1591 KINDS

-1657 PDWEKIGLTLGEKQ
+1657 PDWEKIGEKLGDNQK
-1671 TDIAK
+1671 DIAK
-1676 STLEKI
+1676 ATLEKI

-1696 YVKYLKEEMDERV
+1696 YVKYLKEEMNERV

-1716 RKLQEVEKS
+1716 RKLQEVEES
-1725 NFSDTQKKRISDNIE
+1725 NFSNTQKKRISDNIKN
-1740 QEAKANEAKLD
+1740 EAKAEEAKLD

-1775 LNTLNKKLEEM
+1775 LNTLNKKLEGM

-1817 FENLKKAR
+1817 FENLKIAR

-1831 REKGIDQETAETN
+1831 REKGIDQGTAETN
-1844 FAVYSSF
+1844 FAAYSSL
-1851 LENTKNEIDIVQS
+1851 LESTKNEIDIVQS

-1877 EAASAQ
+1877 EAAGAQ

-1888 LSKDYSEY
+1888 LSEDYSEY
-1896 LSMSSEELN
+1896 LSMSSDELN
-1905 DILEQLKI
+1905 DMLEQLKSE
-1913 DKVYQEGLV
+1913 KTEQEGLV
-1922 GVAKTQLAV
+1922 GVSNKQLEV
-1931 FTAIVKALKAEKSA
+1931 FKAIVKALKAEKSA

-1955 TLDILEPIGEIL
+1955 TLDALEPIGEML

-1995 NEVIT
+1995 NDVIAV
-2000 TTTKLIG
+2000 TKQLTS
-2007 EIEAGGASFST
+2007 EIKAGGASFAT
-2018 SMAAAGGYIG
+2018 SMEAAGGYIG

-2037 VKIISFIRAQE
+2037 AKTISFIRKQE
-2048 KKHRERELEALA
+2048 KKYRERELEALA
-2060 DKVDELAKKYDKLSK
+2060 DKVDELAKKYDKLSD
-2075 AMSSAYD
+2075 AISSAYD
-2082 AQKVKEL
+2082 AQKIKEL
-2089 NREMEKNLENQK
+2089 NREMEKNLEYQK

-2127 IKKLKEQLD
+2127 IKQLKEQLD

-2216 NLIDKFVSEGSLGDE
+2216 NLIDKFVSEKSGGE

-2329 SFGGRAGGFGIKV
+2329 SFGGRAGGVGIKV
-2342 VTD
+2342 ITD

>member
-6 LSETLDISKKLDNI
+6 LSETLDISKKLDSI

-65 TSSVTENM
+65 TNSVSENM

-86 INQMASADGIEIF
+86 INQMASAGGIEIF

-110 AGNVADKLKAK
+110 AGNVADKLKEK

-133 LAVKNYADAS
+133 TAAKNYKAAS
-143 ALQAEYKNISDKV
+143 AQQAEYDKKYNNV
-156 PSLLSENSEKLAK
+156 PSLLSGNAEQLAK
-169 DEEQLEIEKQKLDV
+169 DEKQLEIEKQKLDV

-193 YKDTLKSVNNLQDE
+193 YKDTLKSVNDLQDK
-207 VNKGKQI
+207 VNKRKEI
-214 EAQLEN
+214 EARLETV
-220 SLAQAAVI
+220 LAETASA
-228 SQEAVNAKTDS
+228 SQEATSAKTDA

-257 EQLKF
+257 EKLKYA
-262 SKMTMDERVAYLSKM
+262 KMTMDERVAYLIKM

-291 IISQYRSL
+291 IISQYKSL
-299 QAQLESTLSVK
+299 QAQLDSTLSTK
-310 KGYEK
+310 KGYE
-315 TGVDRLDAGGRGEYE
+315 GIGIGNLDASGKNEY
-330 ATLQREQD
+330 ADTLQKEQD
-338 LRAKIKDME
+338 LRAKIADME
-347 VKYQEELAITVA
+347 VKYQEELAIIIG

-411 ELLVRAKENLSNED
+411 ELLVKAKENLSNED

-492 SSGLEEQWNAS
+492 SSGLEAQWNAS

-556 IKKEREKYATMSAAD
+556 IKKEREKYATMSVAD
-571 ADKVIADSQN
+571 ANKVIADSQN

-606 AKYKETVQRLNDEI
+606 TKYKETVQKLNDEI

-640 RDDYDEASQYAK
+640 RDNYDEAAQYAK

-735 KKLADI
+735 KKLAEI

-755 TQDFDAANSIFSKT
+755 TQDFDAANSLFSKT

-775 SPFSVSELVRYTKQL
+775 SPFSVSQLVRYTKQL

-906 ETLKGMMRN
+906 ETLIGMMRN
-915 LSDSITIMMN
+915 LDDSITIMLN

-953 GVVYG
+953 GIVYG

-985 AVLAISGVVA
+985 AVLAVSGVVA

-1025 IDTYKKLAESIK
+1025 IDTYKRLAESIK

-1118 YISGEAVKYISGG
+1118 YISGEAVNYISGG

-1205 RLFVGRENA
+1205 QLFKGRENA

-1261 ATKET
+1261 ATKEN
-1266 REQIESD
+1266 REQIESS
-1273 AQKIIERLP
+1273 AEKIIKRLP

-1293 DAMKSMLNA
+1293 EAMKSMQNA
-1302 AKEGEFELEEGIR
+1302 AQEGEFELEEGIR
-1315 SGITYAFINGLKDI
+1315 SGITYAFINGLKNI

-1340 EAAKNI
+1340 AAAKNI
-1346 LVSFETGMTERAN
+1346 LVSFEKGMEERAN
-1359 KMKFDSFTEAVIDA
+1359 EMKFDSFTEAVIDA
-1373 IDTVAEATNV
+1373 IDTVVEATNV

-1393 KANENREDLAKRVEE
+1393 KAKEGREELAKRLEE
-1408 YVKDLKQEIKDY
+1408 EIKDLKEELKEY
-1420 NTSRTAGYEELT
+1420 NTSGTAGYEELT

-1438 NEAEKQA
+1438 NEAQKKAMEKEIAA
-1445 KEQEASAFEMFL
+1445 KEMLL
-1457 LLLGGKGK
+1457 LLLGSKGK
-1465 NTGGSNAQNSLYD
+1465 ETGGSNAQNSLYD
-1478 ERLKVIDD
+1478 ERLRVIDD
-1486 MNKKYKELAKTFDDI
+1486 MNRKYKELAETFDDI

-1514 FATAFKGISWIPKNV
+1514 FSTAFKGISWIPKNV
-1529 KQMSAEEFTEK
+1529 KQMTAEEFTEK

-1567 IKVELAKGSYELDVE
+1567 IKVELARGSYELDVE
-1582 SREMEAARK
+1582 TREKEKARK

-1630 LDEMKKKIIES
+1630 LDEMKKKIVES

-1657 PDWEKIGLTLGEKQ
+1657 PDWEKISKELGEKQ
-1671 TDIAK
+1671 TNTAK
-1676 STLEKI
+1676 ATIEKI
-1682 RKMEDDAARDRAKT
+1682 QEMEDNAARDRAKT
-1696 YVKYLKEEMDERV
+1696 YVKYLKEEMNERV
-1709 KLRVETL
+1709 ELRVETL

-1725 NFSDTQKKRISDNIE
+1725 NFSDSQKKRISDNIE

-1775 LNTLNKKLEEM
+1775 LKTLNKKLEEM

-1817 FENLKKAR
+1817 FKNLRTAVADLKA
-1825 EELKSL
+1825 L
-1831 REKGIDQETAETN
+1831 REQGIDQETAETN

-1851 LENTKNEIDIVQS
+1851 LENTQREIDVVQS

-1877 EAASAQ
+1877 EAAGAQ

-1888 LSKDYSEY
+1888 LSEDYSEY
-1896 LSMSSEELN
+1896 LSMSSDELN
-1905 DILEQLKI
+1905 DMLEQLKI

-1955 TLDILEPIGEIL
+1955 TLGILEPIGELL

-1974 QDIMSFASDMGKTGI
+1974 QDIMSFASDMGETGI

-1995 NEVIT
+1995 NDVIAV
-2000 TTTKLIG
+2000 TTKLAG
-2007 EIEAGGASFST
+2007 EIEAGGASFAT
-2018 SMAAAGGYIG
+2018 SMEAAGGYIG
-2028 LIIIALQVV
+2028 LIIIALKVV

-2060 DKVDELAKKYDKLSK
+2060 DKVDDLAKKYEKLEK
-2075 AMSSAYD
+2075 VMSSAYD

-2089 NREMEKNLENQK
+2089 NREMEKNLEYQK

-2106 AIAINQMDKD
+2106 AIALNQMDKD

-2209 KAMDDYM
+2209 KAMEDYM
-2216 NLIDKFVSEGSLGDE
+2216 DLIDKFVSEKSAGGE

-2329 SFGGRAGGFGIKV
+2329 SFGGRAGGVGIKV

>member
-73 RGIGAIIDGVVTR
+73 RGIGAVIDGVVTR

-143 ALQAEYKNISDKV
+143 AQQAEYDKKYSNV
-156 PSLLSENSEKLAK
+156 PSLLSGNAEQLAK
-169 DEEQLEIEKQKLDV
+169 DEKQLEIEKQKLDV

-193 YKDTLKSVNNLQDE
+193 YKDTLKRVNDLQDE
-207 VNKGKQI
+207 VNKRKEV
-214 EAQLEN
+214 EARLETV
-220 SLAQAAVI
+220 LALTAST
-228 SQEAVNAKTDS
+228 SQDATIAKADA

-247 ELNEEKRILE
+247 ELNEEKRVLE
-257 EQLKF
+257 EKLKYA
-262 SKMTMDERVAYLSKM
+262 KMTMDERVAYLIKM
-277 LKKEASI
+277 LKKETSI

-291 IISQYRSL
+291 IISQYKSL
-299 QAQLESTLSVK
+299 QAQLDSTLSTK

-315 TGVDRLDAGGRGEYE
+315 IGIGNLDASGKNEY
-330 ATLQREQD
+330 ADTLQKEQD
-338 LRAKIKDME
+338 LRAKIADME

-402 SIKEQREAI
+402 SIKEQRDAI
-411 ELLVRAKENLSNED
+411 ELLVKAKENLSNED

-432 EELDDRIQ
+432 EDLDDRIQ

-492 SSGLEEQWNAS
+492 SSGLEAQWNAS

-556 IKKEREKYATMSAAD
+556 IKKEREKYATISTAD
-571 ADKVIADSQN
+571 ANKVIADSQN
-581 TSNVVQQKKAI
+581 ASNIVQQKKTI
-592 KDLIDARERIDAKD
+592 QDLIDARARLDTKD
-606 AKYKETVQRLNDEI
+606 AKYTETVQRLNDEI

-640 RDDYDEASQYAK
+640 RDNYDEASQYAK

-706 TEKTTATSARSMFD
+706 TERTTTTSARSMFD

-985 AVLAISGVVA
+985 AVLAVSGVVA

-1050 NKLKSAY
+1050 NKLKNAY

-1108 IDEAIEKLSN
+1108 IDERI
-1118 YISGEAVKYISGG
+1118 
-1131 QENIDLFRSS
+1131 ENIAKYLSRNAATYIDGSKEDIDAFTSS

-1205 RLFVGRENA
+1205 QLFKGRENA

-1220 IYYSTADEQKAAKSL
+1220 IYYSTVDEQKAAKSL

-1261 ATKET
+1261 ATEEN
-1266 REQIESD
+1266 RGQIESD
-1273 AQKIIERLP
+1273 AKKIIERLP

-1293 DAMKSMLNA
+1293 EAMKSMLNA

-1346 LVSFETGMTERAN
+1346 LVSFEKGMEERAN
-1359 KMKFDSFTEAVIDA
+1359 EMKFDSFTEAVIDA
-1373 IDTVAEATNV
+1373 IDTVVEATNV

-1393 KANENREDLAKRVEE
+1393 KANEKREDLAKRVEE
-1408 YVKDLKQEIKDY
+1408 YVKDLKKEFEEY

-1445 KEQEASAFEMFL
+1445 KEQTISAFEMLL

-1465 NTGGSNAQNSLYD
+1465 NTGGSNARNSLYD
-1478 ERLKVIDD
+1478 ERLRVIDD
-1486 MNKKYKELAKTFDDI
+1486 MNKKYKELSKTFDDI

-1514 FATAFKGISWIPKNV
+1514 FSTAFKDISWIPKNV
-1529 KQMSAEEFTEK
+1529 KQMTAEEFTEK

-1582 SREMEAARK
+1582 SREIEAARK

-1676 STLEKI
+1676 ATLEKI

-1716 RKLQEVEKS
+1716 RKLQEVEES
-1725 NFSDTQKKRISDNIE
+1725 NFSDTQKKRISDNIKN
-1740 QEAKANEAKLD
+1740 EAKAEEAKLD

-1775 LNTLNKKLEEM
+1775 LKTLNKKLEEM

-1817 FENLKKAR
+1817 FGSLRTAVADLR
-1825 EELKSL
+1825 SL

-1851 LENTKNEIDIVQS
+1851 LENTNKEIDIVQS

-1888 LSKDYSEY
+1888 LSEDYSEY
-1896 LSMSSEELN
+1896 LSMSSDELN
-1905 DILEQLKI
+1905 DMLEQLKI
-1913 DKVYQEGLV
+1913 DKAYQEGLV

-1955 TLDILEPIGEIL
+1955 TLDALEPIGEML

-1995 NEVIT
+1995 NDVIAVT
-2000 TTTKLIG
+2000 TQLSS
-2007 EIEAGGASFST
+2007 EIAAGGASFST

-2037 VKIISFIRAQE
+2037 AKTISFIRKQE
-2048 KKHRERELEALA
+2048 KKYRERELEALA
-2060 DKVDELAKKYDKLSK
+2060 DKVDDLAKRYDKLSK

-2082 AQKVKEL
+2082 AQKLREL
-2089 NREMEKNLENQK
+2089 NREMEKNLEYQK

-2127 IKKLKEQLD
+2127 IKKLKEQLAD
-2136 DLEEQEA
+2136 IEEQEA
-2143 ERQASYIQKWGGL
+2143 ERQAAYIQKWGGL

-2216 NLIDKFVSEGSLGDE
+2216 NLIDKFVSEKSDGGE

-2236 ELDKLNKYKE
+2236 ELDELNKLKE

-2329 SFGGRAGGFGIKV
+2329 SFGGRAGGVGIKV

>member
-36 AALSGFGMPSEVLK
+36 AALSGSGMPAEVLK

-65 TSSVTENM
+65 TSSVTKNM
-73 RGIGAIIDGVVTR
+73 RGIGAVIDGVVTR
-86 INQMASADGIEIF
+86 INQMASAGGIEIF

-110 AGNVADKLKAK
+110 AGNVADDLKKK

-126 QATEEYN
+126 KATEDYN
-133 LAVKNYADAS
+133 TAAETYAAAS
-143 ALQAEYKNISDKV
+143 AQQAENDRKYSDV
-156 PSLLSENSEKLAK
+156 PSLLSGNAEQLAK
-169 DEEQLEIEKQKLDV
+169 DEKQLEIEKQKLDV

-193 YKDTLKSVNNLQDE
+193 YKDTLKSVNDLQDK
-207 VNKGKQI
+207 VNKRKEV
-214 EAQLEN
+214 EARLETV
-220 SLAQAAVI
+220 LAETTSA
-228 SQEAVNAKTDS
+228 SQEATKAKVDA
-239 ESKRRRVE
+239 ESKKRRVE
-247 ELNEEKRILE
+247 ELNEEKRVLE
-257 EQLKF
+257 EKLKF
-262 SKMTMDERVAYLSKM
+262 SKMTMDERVAYLIKM

-315 TGVDRLDAGGRGEYE
+315 TGVDRLDSSGRGEYE

-411 ELLVRAKENLSNED
+411 ELLVKAKENLSNED

-492 SSGLEEQWNAS
+492 NSGLEEQWNAS

-542 AAARSNALIAAEEE
+542 AATRSNALIAAEEE
-556 IKKEREKYATMSAAD
+556 IKKEREKYATISTAD
-571 ADKVIADSQN
+571 ANKVIADSQN
-581 TSNVVQQKKAI
+581 ASNIVQQKKTI
-592 KDLIDARERIDAKD
+592 QDLIDARARLDTKD
-606 AKYKETVQRLNDEI
+606 AKYTETAQRLNDEI

-640 RDDYDEASQYAK
+640 RDNYDEASQYAK

-677 KDSAKMKAAANTIKD
+677 KDSAKMKEAANTIKD

-706 TEKTTATSARSMFD
+706 TERTTTTSARSMFD
-720 SMKRY
+720 SLKRY
-725 LNVAIIMNYA
+725 LNVAIIINYA
-735 KKLADI
+735 KKLAEI

-915 LSDSITIMMN
+915 LDDSITIMLN

-936 GVVKSIK
+936 GVVKGIK

-985 AVLAISGVVA
+985 AVLAVSGVVA

-1025 IDTYKKLAESIK
+1025 IDTYKKLAESVK
-1037 DVTKTEAE
+1037 DVTKTEME

-1108 IDEAIEKLSN
+1108 IDEAIEN
-1118 YISGEAVKYISGG
+1118 IVKYLSRNAATYIDGG
-1131 QENIDLFRSS
+1131 QEDIDAFTSS

-1205 RLFVGRENA
+1205 QLFKGRENA

-1220 IYYSTADEQKAAKSL
+1220 IYYSTVDEQKAAKSL

-1261 ATKET
+1261 ATEKN
-1266 REQIESD
+1266 REQIESS
-1273 AQKIIERLP
+1273 AEKIIKRLP

-1293 DAMKSMLNA
+1293 EAMKSMQNA
-1302 AKEGEFELEEGIR
+1302 AREGEFELEEGIR
-1315 SGITYAFINGLKDI
+1315 SGITYAFINGLKNI
-1329 ASNTIIEQHGE
+1329 ASNTVIEQHGE
-1340 EAAKNI
+1340 AAAKNI
-1346 LVSFETGMTERAN
+1346 LVSFEKGMEERAN
-1359 KMKFDSFTEAVIDA
+1359 EMKFDSFTEAVIDA
-1373 IDTVAEATNV
+1373 IDTVVEATNV

-1393 KANENREDLAKRVEE
+1393 KANEKREDLAKRVEE
-1408 YVKDLKQEIKDY
+1408 YVKDLKQEFEDY
-1420 NTSRTAGYEELT
+1420 NTSRTAGYKELT

-1445 KEQEASAFEMFL
+1445 KKETITAFEMFL
-1457 LLLGGKGK
+1457 LLLGSKGK
-1465 NTGGSNAQNSLYD
+1465 NTGGSNARNSLYD
-1478 ERLKVIDD
+1478 ERLRVIDD
-1486 MNKKYKELAKTFDDI
+1486 MNKKYKGLSKTFDDI
-1501 TSKRRA
+1501 TAKRRA

-1514 FATAFKGISWIPKNV
+1514 FSTAFKDISWIPKNV
-1529 KQMSAEEFTEK
+1529 KQMTAEEFTEK

-1567 IKVELAKGSYELDVE
+1567 IKVELARGSYELDVE
-1582 SREMEAARK
+1582 SREIEAARK

-1641 LSEGNDTVK
+1641 LSEGNDNVK

-1676 STLEKI
+1676 ATLEKI
-1682 RKMEDDAARDRAKT
+1682 REMADNAARDRAKT
-1696 YVKYLKEEMDERV
+1696 YVKYLKEEMNERV

-1716 RKLQEVEKS
+1716 RKLQEVEES
-1725 NFSDTQKKRISDNIE
+1725 NFSDTQKKRISDNIKN
-1740 QEAKANEAKLD
+1740 EAKAEEAKLD

-1817 FENLKKAR
+1817 FKNLRTAV
-1825 EELKSL
+1825 EDLKSL
-1831 REKGIDQETAETN
+1831 REQGIDQATAETN

-1851 LENTKNEIDIVQS
+1851 LENTNKEIDIVQS

-1888 LSKDYSEY
+1888 LSEDYSEY
-1896 LSMSSEELN
+1896 LSMSSDELN
-1905 DILEQLKI
+1905 DMLEQLKI
-1913 DKVYQEGLV
+1913 DKAYQEGLV

-1955 TLDILEPIGEIL
+1955 TLDALEPIGEML

-1995 NEVIT
+1995 NDVIAD
-2000 TTTKLIG
+2000 TTKLAG
-2007 EIEAGGASFST
+2007 EIKAGGASFST
-2018 SMAAAGGYIG
+2018 SMAAAAGYIG

-2037 VKIISFIRAQE
+2037 AKTISFIRKQE
-2048 KKHRERELEALA
+2048 KKYRERELEALA
-2060 DKVDELAKKYDKLSK
+2060 DKVDDLAKRYDKLSK

-2082 AQKVKEL
+2082 AQKMKEL

-2127 IKKLKEQLD
+2127 IKELKEQLD

-2216 NLIDKFVSEGSLGDE
+2216 NLIDKFVSEKSGGE

-2329 SFGGRAGGFGIKV
+2329 SFGGRAGGVGIKV

>member
-20 YSSLVEKSLN
+20 YSSLVEKSLK

-36 AALSGFGMPSEVLK
+36 AALSGSGVPADVLK
-50 GFKDISSAMQGMTSV
+50 SFKDISSAMQGMTSV
-65 TSSVTENM
+65 TSSVTKNM
-73 RGIGAIIDGVVTR
+73 QGIGAIIDGVVTR

-121 IEEIK
+121 IKEIK

-143 ALQAEYKNISDKV
+143 AQQAEYKNISDKV
-156 PSLLSENSEKLAK
+156 PSLLSENAEKLAK

-207 VNKGKQI
+207 VNRRKQI
-214 EAQLEN
+214 EVELEN
-220 SLAQAAVI
+220 LLAKTAAAP
-228 SQEAVNAKTDS
+228 QEAINAKADA

-315 TGVDRLDAGGRGEYE
+315 TGVDRLDSSGRGEYE

-338 LRAKIKDME
+338 LRAKIADME

-402 SIKEQREAI
+402 SIKQQREAI
-411 ELLVRAKENLSNED
+411 ELLVKAKENLSNED

-470 LAELDKVQEL
+470 LAELDKVQEM

-492 SSGLEEQWNAS
+492 SSGLEAQWNAS

-556 IKKEREKYATMSAAD
+556 IKKEREKYATMSVAD
-571 ADKVIADSQN
+571 ANKVIADSQN
-581 TSNVVQQKKAI
+581 TSNVVQQKKTI
-592 KDLIDARERIDAKD
+592 QDLIDARARLDTKD
-606 AKYKETVQRLNDEI
+606 AKYTETVQRLNDEI

-640 RDDYDEASQYAK
+640 RDNYDEASQYAK

-677 KDSAKMKAAANTIKD
+677 KDSAKMKEAANTIKD

-706 TEKTTATSARSMFD
+706 TERTTTTSARSMFD

-985 AVLAISGVVA
+985 AVLAVSGVVA

-1025 IDTYKKLAESIK
+1025 IDTYKKLAESVK

-1108 IDEAIEKLSN
+1108 IDERIEN
-1118 YISGEAVKYISGG
+1118 IVKYLSRNAATYIDGG
-1131 QENIDLFRSS
+1131 KEDIDAFTAS

-1170 ERLGTFM
+1170 ERLSIFM

-1184 KFIKNIG
+1184 KFIKNIT
-1191 NAFAGIYPRVNALV
+1191 NTVAGLYPRINALV

-1220 IYYSTADEQKAAKSL
+1220 IYYSTADEKKAAKSL

-1261 ATKET
+1261 ATEENRK
-1266 REQIESD
+1266 QIESD
-1273 AQKIIERLP
+1273 AKKIIERLP

-1346 LVSFETGMTERAN
+1346 LVPFETGMTERAN
-1359 KMKFDSFTEAVIDA
+1359 KMKFGSFTEAVIDA
-1373 IDTVAEATNV
+1373 IDTVVKATNV

-1420 NTSRTAGYEELT
+1420 NTSRTAGYTELT

-1457 LLLGGKGK
+1457 LLLGSMGK

-1478 ERLKVIDD
+1478 ERLRVIDD
-1486 MNKKYKELAKTFDDI
+1486 MNKKYKELSKTFDDI

-1529 KQMSAEEFTEK
+1529 KQMTAEEFTEK

-1582 SREMEAARK
+1582 TREMEAARK
-1591 KINDG
+1591 KINDS

-1630 LDEMKKKIIES
+1630 LDEMKKKIIEY

-1657 PDWEKIGLTLGEKQ
+1657 PDWEKIGLTLGDNQK
-1671 TDIAK
+1671 DIAK
-1676 STLEKI
+1676 ATLEKI

-1696 YVKYLKEEMDERV
+1696 YVKYLKEEMNERV

-1716 RKLQEVEKS
+1716 RKLQEVEES
-1725 NFSDTQKKRISDNIE
+1725 NFSDTQKKRISDNIKN
-1740 QEAKANEAKLD
+1740 EAKAEEAKLD

-1775 LNTLNKKLEEM
+1775 LNTLNEKLEAM

-1817 FENLKKAR
+1817 FENLKIAR

-1831 REKGIDQETAETN
+1831 REKGIDQGTAETN
-1844 FAVYSSF
+1844 FAAYSSL
-1851 LENTKNEIDIVQS
+1851 LENTQREIDVVQS

-1888 LSKDYSEY
+1888 LSEDYSEY

-1905 DILEQLKI
+1905 DILEQLKSE
-1913 DKVYQEGLV
+1913 KTEQEGLV
-1922 GVAKTQLAV
+1922 GVSNKQLEV
-1931 FTAIVKALKAEKSA
+1931 FKAIVKALKAEKSA

-1955 TLDILEPIGEIL
+1955 TLDALEPIGELL

-1995 NEVIT
+1995 NDVIAV
-2000 TTTKLIG
+2000 TTKLSG
-2007 EIEAGGASFST
+2007 EIAAGGASFST

-2037 VKIISFIRAQE
+2037 AKTISFIRKQE
-2048 KKHRERELEALA
+2048 KKYRERELEALA
-2060 DKVDELAKKYDKLSK
+2060 DKVDDLAKKYEKLEK

-2082 AQKVKEL
+2082 AQKIKEL

-2127 IKKLKEQLD
+2127 IKQLKEQLD

-2216 NLIDKFVSEGSLGDE
+2216 NLIDKFVSEKSGGE

-2329 SFGGRAGGFGIKV
+2329 SFGGRAGGVGIKV

>member
-6 LSETLDISKKLDNI
+6 LSETLNISKKLDSI

-86 INQMASADGIEIF
+86 INQMASAGGIEIF

-110 AGNVADKLKAK
+110 AGNVADDLKAK

-126 QATEEYN
+126 NATEEYN
-133 LAVKNYADAS
+133 KAAKTYADIDAKR
-143 ALQAEYKNISDKV
+143 AEYKNIPDEY
-156 PSLLSENSEKLAK
+156 PSLLSKNAEQLARDEK
-169 DEEQLEIEKQKLDV
+169 QLEIEKQKLDV
-183 LAQGDKRLKE
+183 LAHGDKRLKE

-207 VNKGKQI
+207 VNRRKQI
-214 EAQLEN
+214 EVQLEN

-228 SQEAVNAKTDS
+228 SQEATNAKTDS

-257 EQLKF
+257 EKLKYA
-262 SKMTMDERVAYLSKM
+262 KMTMDERVAYLIKM
-277 LKKEASI
+277 LKKETSI

-315 TGVDRLDAGGRGEYE
+315 IGIGNLDASGKNEY
-330 ATLQREQD
+330 ADTLQKEQD
-338 LRAKIKDME
+338 LRAKIADME

-402 SIKEQREAI
+402 SIKQQREAI
-411 ELLVRAKENLSNED
+411 ELLVKAKENLSNED

-470 LAELDKVQEL
+470 LAELDKVQEM

-492 SSGLEEQWNAS
+492 DSGLEAQWNAS

-556 IKKEREKYATMSAAD
+556 IKKEREKYATMSIAD
-571 ADKVIADSQN
+571 ANKVIADSQN

-606 AKYKETVQRLNDEI
+606 AKYKETVQKLNDEI
-620 KRQEN
+620 KRQED

-635 YRNRV
+635 YRNRI

-706 TEKTTATSARSMFD
+706 TERTTTTSARSMFD

-735 KKLADI
+735 KKLAEI

-775 SPFSVSELVRYTKQL
+775 SPFSVSQLVRYTKQL

-906 ETLKGMMRN
+906 ETLIGMMRN
-915 LSDSITIMMN
+915 LDDSITIMLN

-953 GVVYG
+953 GIVYG

-985 AVLAISGVVA
+985 AVLAVSGVVA

-1025 IDTYKKLAESIK
+1025 IDTYRKLAESVK

-1118 YISGEAVKYISGG
+1118 YISRNASKYISGG

-1141 INGILLAVVSD
+1141 INGTLLAVVSD

-1170 ERLGTFM
+1170 ERLSIFM

-1184 KFIKNIG
+1184 KFIKNIT
-1191 NAFAGIYPRVNALV
+1191 NTVAGIYPRVNALV
-1205 RLFVGRENA
+1205 QLFKGRENA

-1220 IYYSTADEQKAAKSL
+1220 IYYSTVDEKKAAKSL

-1261 ATKET
+1261 ATEENRK
-1266 REQIESD
+1266 QIESD
-1273 AQKIIERLP
+1273 AKKIIERLP

-1293 DAMKSMLNA
+1293 EAMKSMLNA

-1315 SGITYAFINGLKDI
+1315 SGITYAFINGLKNI

-1340 EAAKNI
+1340 AAAKNI
-1346 LVSFETGMTERAN
+1346 LVSFEKGMEERAN
-1359 KMKFDSFTEAVIDA
+1359 EMKFDSFTEAVIDA
-1373 IDTVAEATNV
+1373 IDTVVEATNV

-1393 KANENREDLAKRVEE
+1393 KAKEGREELAKSVEE
-1408 YVKDLKQEIKDY
+1408 YVKDLKQEFKDY
-1420 NTSRTAGYEELT
+1420 NTSRTAGYKELT

-1445 KEQEASAFEMFL
+1445 KEQTISAFEMFL
-1457 LLLGGKGK
+1457 LLLGSKGK
-1465 NTGGSNAQNSLYD
+1465 ETGGSSARNSLYD
-1478 ERLKVIDD
+1478 ERLRVIDD

-1514 FATAFKGISWIPKNV
+1514 FSTAFKDISWIPKNV
-1529 KQMSAEEFTEK
+1529 KQMAAEEFTEK

-1567 IKVELAKGSYELDVE
+1567 IKVELARGSYELDVE
-1582 SREMEAARK
+1582 TREKEKARK
-1591 KINDG
+1591 KINDS
-1596 INRMFEDYELSI
+1596 INRMFEDYELSL

-1621 SVFNVTYTS
+1621 AVFNVTYTS

-1657 PDWEKIGLTLGEKQ
+1657 PDWEKIGLTLGEQQK
-1671 TDIAK
+1671 DIAK
-1676 STLEKI
+1676 ATLEKI
-1682 RKMEDDAARDRAKT
+1682 REMEDDAARDRAKT

-1716 RKLQEVEKS
+1716 RKLQEVEES

-1740 QEAKANEAKLD
+1740 QEAKAEESKLD

-1775 LNTLNKKLEEM
+1775 LNTLNEKLEAM
-1786 KNNLSDLPVSDVKEI
+1786 KNNLSDLPASDVKEI

-1817 FENLKKAR
+1817 FGSLKTAIA
-1825 EELKSL
+1825 ELRSL

-1851 LENTKNEIDIVQS
+1851 LENTQREIDVVQS

-1888 LSKDYSEY
+1888 LSEDYSEY
-1896 LSMSSEELN
+1896 LSMSSDELN
-1905 DILEQLKI
+1905 DMLEQLKI

-1922 GVAKTQLAV
+1922 GVAKTQLSV

-1955 TLDILEPIGEIL
+1955 TLDALEPIGEML

-1995 NEVIT
+1995 NDVIAVT
-2000 TTTKLIG
+2000 TQLAG
-2007 EIEAGGASFST
+2007 EIKAGGASFAT
-2018 SMAAAGGYIG
+2018 SMEAAGGYIG
-2028 LIIIALQVV
+2028 LIIIALKVV

-2060 DKVDELAKKYDKLSK
+2060 DKVDDLAKKYDKLEK

-2082 AQKVKEL
+2082 AQKIKEL

-2127 IKKLKEQLD
+2127 IKQLKEQLD

-2156 GDAESR
+2156 GDAEPR

-2190 WNEYFDNIALK
+2190 WDEYFDNIALK
-2201 QLTLRTKK
+2201 QLTLRANK

-2216 NLIDKFVSEGSLGDE
+2216 NLIDKFVSKQSLGGE

-2236 ELDKLNKYKE
+2236 ELDKLKMARE

-2254 EMKKYAELLGIK
+2254 DMKKYAELLGIK
-2266 GGQDT
+2266 GGQDA

-2329 SFGGRAGGFGIKV
+2329 SFGGRAGGVGIKV

>member
-1 MMGID
+1 
-6 LSETLDISKKLDNI
+6 
-20 YSSLVEKSLN
+20 
-30 IRNNMH
+30 
-36 AALSGFGMPSEVLK
+36 
-50 GFKDISSAMQGMTSV
+50 
-65 TSSVTENM
+65 
-73 RGIGAIIDGVVTR
+73 
-86 INQMASADGIEIF
+86 MASAGGIEIF

-110 AGNVADKLKAK
+110 AGNVADDLKAK

-126 QATEEYN
+126 NATEEYN
-133 LAVKNYADAS
+133 KAAKTYADIDAKR
-143 ALQAEYKNISDKV
+143 AEYKNIPDEY
-156 PSLLSENSEKLAK
+156 PSLLSKNAEQLARDEK
-169 DEEQLEIEKQKLDV
+169 QLEIEKQKLDV

-193 YKDTLKSVNNLQDE
+193 YKDTLKRVNDLQDE
-207 VNKGKQI
+207 VNRRKQI
-214 EAQLEN
+214 EVQLEN

-228 SQEAVNAKTDS
+228 SQEATNAKTDS
-239 ESKRRRVE
+239 ESKKRRVE
-247 ELNEEKRILE
+247 ELNEEKRVLE
-257 EQLKF
+257 EKLKYA
-262 SKMTMDERVAYLSKM
+262 KMTMDERVAYLIKM

-291 IISQYRSL
+291 IISQYKSL
-299 QAQLESTLSVK
+299 QTQLDSTLSVK
-310 KGYEK
+310 KGYENI
-315 TGVDRLDAGGRGEYE
+315 GIGNLDASGKNEY
-330 ATLQREQD
+330 ADTLQKEQD
-338 LRAKIKDME
+338 LRAKIADME
-347 VKYQEELAITVA
+347 VKYQEELAIIIG

-411 ELLVRAKENLSNED
+411 ELLVKAKENLSNED

-432 EELDDRIQ
+432 EDLDDRIQ

-492 SSGLEEQWNAS
+492 NSGLEEQWNAS

-556 IKKEREKYATMSAAD
+556 IKKEREKYATMSIAD
-571 ADKVIADSQN
+571 ANKVIADSQN

-606 AKYKETVQRLNDEI
+606 AKYKETVQKLNDEI

-635 YRNRV
+635 YRNRI
-640 RDDYDEASQYAK
+640 RDDYDEAAQYAK

-706 TEKTTATSARSMFD
+706 TEKTTTTSARSMFD

-735 KKLADI
+735 KKLAEI

-755 TQDFDAANSIFSKT
+755 TQDFDAANSLFSKT

-775 SPFSVSELVRYTKQL
+775 SPFSVSQLVRYTKQL

-906 ETLKGMMRN
+906 ETLIGMMRN
-915 LSDSITIMMN
+915 LDDSITIMLN

-953 GVVYG
+953 GIVYG

-985 AVLAISGVVA
+985 AVLAVSGVVA

-1025 IDTYKKLAESIK
+1025 IDTYKKLAESVK
-1037 DVTKTEAE
+1037 DVTKTEVE

-1050 NKLKSAY
+1050 NKLKNAY

-1095 QKREAVEQLYSAD
+1095 QKREAVEQLYAAD
-1108 IDEAIEKLSN
+1108 IDERI
-1118 YISGEAVKYISGG
+1118 
-1131 QENIDLFRSS
+1131 ENIAKYLSRNAATYIDGGKEDIDAFTAS

-1170 ERLGTFM
+1170 ERLSIFM

-1184 KFIKNIG
+1184 KFIKNIT
-1191 NAFAGIYPRVNALV
+1191 NTVAGIYPRVNALV
-1205 RLFVGRENA
+1205 QLFKGRENA

-1220 IYYSTADEQKAAKSL
+1220 IYYSTADEKKAAKSL

-1261 ATKET
+1261 ATEENRK
-1266 REQIESD
+1266 QIEKS
-1273 AQKIIERLP
+1273 AEKIIKRLP

-1293 DAMKSMLNA
+1293 EAMKSMQNA
-1302 AKEGEFELEEGIR
+1302 ASEGEFELEEGIR
-1315 SGITYAFINGLKDI
+1315 SGITYAFINGLKNI

-1346 LVSFETGMTERAN
+1346 LVSFEKGMEERAN
-1359 KMKFDSFTEAVIDA
+1359 EMKFDSFTEAVIDA
-1373 IDTVAEATNV
+1373 IDTVVEATNV

-1393 KANENREDLAKRVEE
+1393 KANEKREDLAKRVEE
-1408 YVKDLKQEIKDY
+1408 YVKDLKQEFEEY
-1420 NTSRTAGYEELT
+1420 NTSRTAGYKELT

-1445 KEQEASAFEMFL
+1445 KEQTITAFEMLL

-1465 NTGGSNAQNSLYD
+1465 NTGGSNARNSLYD
-1478 ERLKVIDD
+1478 ERLRVIDD
-1486 MNKKYKELAKTFDDI
+1486 MNKKYKELARTFDDV
-1501 TSKRRA
+1501 TAKRRA

-1514 FATAFKGISWIPKNV
+1514 FSTAFKDISWIPKNV
-1529 KQMSAEEFTEK
+1529 KQMTAEEFTEK

-1582 SREMEAARK
+1582 TREKEKARK
-1591 KINDG
+1591 KINDS
-1596 INRMFEDYELSI
+1596 INRMFEDYELSL

-1630 LDEMKKKIIES
+1630 LDEMKKKIIEY

-1657 PDWEKIGLTLGEKQ
+1657 PDWEKIGLTLGDNQK
-1671 TDIAK
+1671 DIAK
-1676 STLEKI
+1676 ATLEKI
-1682 RKMEDDAARDRAKT
+1682 RKMEDDAARDRAKN
-1696 YVKYLKEEMDERV
+1696 YVKYLKEEMNERV

-1716 RKLQEVEKS
+1716 RKLQEVEES
-1725 NFSDTQKKRISDNIE
+1725 NFSDTQKKRISDNIKN
-1740 QEAKANEAKLD
+1740 EAKAEEAKLD

-1775 LNTLNKKLEEM
+1775 LKTLNKKLEEM

-1817 FENLKKAR
+1817 FGSLRTAVADLR
-1825 EELKSL
+1825 SL

-1851 LENTKNEIDIVQS
+1851 LENTNKEIDIVQS

-1888 LSKDYSEY
+1888 LSEDYSEY
-1896 LSMSSEELN
+1896 LSMSSDELN
-1905 DILEQLKI
+1905 DMLEQLKI
-1913 DKVYQEGLV
+1913 DKAYQEGLV

-1955 TLDILEPIGEIL
+1955 TLDALEPIGEML

-1995 NEVIT
+1995 NDVIAVT
-2000 TTTKLIG
+2000 TQLMS
-2007 EIEAGGASFST
+2007 EIKAGGASFST
-2018 SMAAAGGYIG
+2018 SMSAAGGYIG

-2037 VKIISFIRAQE
+2037 AKIISFIRKQE
-2048 KKHRERELEALA
+2048 KKYRERELEALA
-2060 DKVDELAKKYDKLSK
+2060 DKVDDLAKRYDKLSK
-2075 AMSSAYD
+2075 AISSAYD
-2082 AQKVKEL
+2082 AQKIKEL
-2089 NREMEKNLENQK
+2089 NREMEKNLEYQK

-2127 IKKLKEQLD
+2127 IKQLKEQLD

-2216 NLIDKFVSEGSLGDE
+2216 NLIDKFVSEKSGGE

-2329 SFGGRAGGFGIKV
+2329 SFGGRAGGVGIKV
-2342 VTD
+2342 ITD

>member
-1457 LLLGGKGK
+1457 LLLGSMGK

-1514 FATAFKGISWIPKNV
+1514 FSTAFKGISWIPKNV
-1529 KQMSAEEFTEK
+1529 KQMTAEEFTEK
-1540 VLNFPDENSLISFL
+1540 VLNFPDENNLISFL

-1740 QEAKANEAKLD
+1740 QEAKAEEAKLD

-1864 IISARERT
+1864 IISARGRT

-2000 TTTKLIG
+2000 TTTTLIG

>member
-6 LSETLDISKKLDNI
+6 LSETLDISKKLDSI

-65 TSSVTENM
+65 TNSVSENM

-86 INQMASADGIEIF
+86 INQMASAGGIEIF

-110 AGNVADKLKAK
+110 ASSVAEDLKKK

-126 QATEEYN
+126 NATEEYN
-133 LAVKNYADAS
+133 KAAETYADIDAKR
-143 ALQAEYKNISDKV
+143 AEHKNIPDEY
-156 PSLLSENSEKLAK
+156 PSLLSKNAEQLAK
-169 DEEQLEIEKQKLDV
+169 DEKQLEIEKQKLDV

-193 YKDTLKSVNNLQDE
+193 YKDTLKRVNDLQDE
-207 VNKGKQI
+207 VNRRKQI
-214 EAQLEN
+214 EVQLEN

-228 SQEAVNAKTDS
+228 SQEATNAKADS
-239 ESKRRRVE
+239 ESKKRRVE
-247 ELNEEKRILE
+247 ELNEEKRVLE
-257 EQLKF
+257 EKLKYA
-262 SKMTMDERVAYLSKM
+262 KMTMDERVAYLIKM

-315 TGVDRLDAGGRGEYE
+315 TGVDRLDSSGRGEYE

-411 ELLVRAKENLSNED
+411 ELLVKAKENLSNED
-425 ADYFKIL
+425 ADYYKIL
-432 EELDDRIQ
+432 EDLDDRIQ

-470 LAELDKVQEL
+470 LAELDKVQEM

-492 SSGLEEQWNAS
+492 SSGLEAQWNAS

-556 IKKEREKYATMSAAD
+556 IKKEREKYATMSVAD
-571 ADKVIADSQN
+571 ANKVIADSQN

-606 AKYKETVQRLNDEI
+606 TKYKETVQKLNDEI

-640 RDDYDEASQYAK
+640 RDNYDEASQYAK

-735 KKLADI
+735 KKLAEI

-755 TQDFDAANSIFSKT
+755 TQDFDAANSLFSKT

-775 SPFSVSELVRYTKQL
+775 SPFSVSQLVRYTKQL

-906 ETLKGMMRN
+906 ETLIGMMRN
-915 LSDSITIMMN
+915 LDDSITIMLN

-953 GVVYG
+953 GIVYG

-985 AVLAISGVVA
+985 AVLAVSGVVA

-1008 DEIKRVDENTST
+1008 DEIKRVDENTSI

-1025 IDTYKKLAESIK
+1025 IDTYRKLAESIK

-1118 YISGEAVKYISGG
+1118 YISGEAVNYISGG

-1184 KFIKNIG
+1184 KFIKNIT
-1191 NAFAGIYPRVNALV
+1191 NTVAGIYPRVNALV
-1205 RLFVGRENA
+1205 QLFKGRENA

-1261 ATKET
+1261 ATEKT

-1273 AQKIIERLP
+1273 AEKIIKRLP
-1282 EELSAYKGVLT
+1282 EELSAYKGILT
-1293 DAMKSMLNA
+1293 EAMKSMQNA
-1302 AKEGEFELEEGIR
+1302 AQEGEFELEEGIR
-1315 SGITYAFINGLKDI
+1315 SGITYAFINGLKNI

-1340 EAAKNI
+1340 AAAKNI
-1346 LVSFETGMTERAN
+1346 LVSFEKGMEERAN
-1359 KMKFDSFTEAVIDA
+1359 EMKFDSFTEAVIDA
-1373 IDTVAEATNV
+1373 IDTVVEATNV

-1393 KANENREDLAKRVEE
+1393 KANEKREDLAKRVEE
-1408 YVKDLKQEIKDY
+1408 YVKDLKQEFKDY
-1420 NTSRTAGYEELT
+1420 NTSRTAGYKELT

-1445 KEQEASAFEMFL
+1445 KEQTISAFEMFL

-1465 NTGGSNAQNSLYD
+1465 ETGGSNAQNSLYD
-1478 ERLKVIDD
+1478 ERLRVIDD

-1529 KQMSAEEFTEK
+1529 KQMTAEEFTEK

-1567 IKVELAKGSYELDVE
+1567 IKVELARGSYELDVE
-1582 SREMEAARK
+1582 TREKEKARK
-1591 KINDG
+1591 KINDS

-1657 PDWEKIGLTLGEKQ
+1657 PDWEKISKKLGEKQ
-1671 TDIAK
+1671 TNTAK
-1676 STLEKI
+1676 ATIEKI
-1682 RKMEDDAARDRAKT
+1682 QEMEDNAARDRAKT
-1696 YVKYLKEEMDERV
+1696 YVKYLKEEMNERV
-1709 KLRVETL
+1709 ELRVETL

-1725 NFSDTQKKRISDNIE
+1725 NFSDSQKKRISDNIE

-1775 LNTLNKKLEEM
+1775 LKTLNKKLEEM

-1817 FENLKKAR
+1817 FKNLRTAVADLKA
-1825 EELKSL
+1825 L
-1831 REKGIDQETAETN
+1831 REQGIDQETAETN

-1851 LENTKNEIDIVQS
+1851 LENTQREIDVVQS

-1888 LSKDYSEY
+1888 LSEDYSDY
-1896 LSMSSEELN
+1896 LSMSSDELN
-1905 DILEQLKI
+1905 DMLEQLKI

-1931 FTAIVKALKAEKSA
+1931 FTAIVKALKAEKTA

-1955 TLDILEPIGEIL
+1955 TLGILEPIGELL

-1974 QDIMSFASDMGKTGI
+1974 QDIMSFASDMGETGI

-1995 NEVIT
+1995 NDVIAV
-2000 TTTKLIG
+2000 TTKLAG
-2007 EIEAGGASFST
+2007 EIEAGGASFAT
-2018 SMAAAGGYIG
+2018 SMEAAGGYIG
-2028 LIIIALQVV
+2028 LIIIALKVV

-2060 DKVDELAKKYDKLSK
+2060 DKVDDLAKKYDKLGE
-2075 AMSSAYD
+2075 AISSAYD
-2082 AQKVKEL
+2082 AQKIKEL
-2089 NREMEKNLENQK
+2089 NREMEKNLEYQK

-2106 AIAINQMDKD
+2106 AIALNQMDKD
-2116 AADPNSEVSKN
+2116 AADPNSEVYKN
-2127 IKKLKEQLD
+2127 IQKLKEQLAD
-2136 DLEEQEA
+2136 IEEQEA

-2216 NLIDKFVSEGSLGDE
+2216 NLIDKFVSEKSAGGE

-2329 SFGGRAGGFGIKV
+2329 SFGGRAGGVGIKV

>member
-36 AALSGFGMPSEVLK
+36 AALSGFGIPSEVLK

-143 ALQAEYKNISDKV
+143 ARQAENDRKYSDV
-156 PSLLSENSEKLAK
+156 PSLLSGNAEQLAK
-169 DEEQLEIEKQKLDV
+169 DEKQLEIEKQKLDV

-193 YKDTLKSVNNLQDE
+193 YKDTLKSVNDLQDK
-207 VNKGKQI
+207 VNKRKEI
-214 EAQLEN
+214 EARLETV
-220 SLAQAAVI
+220 LAETASA
-228 SQEAVNAKTDS
+228 SQEATNAKVDS
-239 ESKRRRVE
+239 ESKKRRVE
-247 ELNEEKRILE
+247 ELNEEKRVLE
-257 EQLKF
+257 EKLKYA
-262 SKMTMDERVAYLSKM
+262 KMTMDERVAYLIKM

-291 IISQYRSL
+291 IISQYKSL
-299 QAQLESTLSVK
+299 QTQLDSTLSTK

-315 TGVDRLDAGGRGEYE
+315 IGIGNLDASGKNEY
-330 ATLQREQD
+330 ADTLQKEQD
-338 LRAKIKDME
+338 LRAKIADME
-347 VKYQEELAITVA
+347 VKYQEELAIIIG

-368 VLEATKQ
+368 ALEATKQ
-375 RLADEK
+375 RLAEEK

-411 ELLVRAKENLSNED
+411 ELLVKAKENLSNED

-492 SSGLEEQWNAS
+492 NSGLEEQWNAS

-556 IKKEREKYATMSAAD
+556 IKKEREKYATMSIAD
-571 ADKVIADSQN
+571 ANKVIADSQN

-606 AKYKETVQRLNDEI
+606 AKYKETVQKLNDEI

-706 TEKTTATSARSMFD
+706 TEKTTTTSARSMFD

-735 KKLADI
+735 KKLAEI

-755 TQDFDAANSIFSKT
+755 TQDFDAANSLFSKT

-775 SPFSVSELVRYTKQL
+775 SPFSVSQLVRYTKQL

-906 ETLKGMMRN
+906 ETLIGMMRN
-915 LSDSITIMMN
+915 LDDSITIMLN

-985 AVLAISGVVA
+985 AVLAVSGVVA

-1025 IDTYKKLAESIK
+1025 IDTYKKLAESVK

-1050 NKLKSAY
+1050 NKLKNAY

-1108 IDEAIEKLSN
+1108 IDERI
-1118 YISGEAVKYISGG
+1118 
-1131 QENIDLFRSS
+1131 ENIAKYLSRNAATYIDGGKEDIDAFTAS

-1184 KFIKNIG
+1184 KFIKNID

-1205 RLFVGRENA
+1205 QLFKGRENA

-1220 IYYSTADEQKAAKSL
+1220 IYYSTADEQKADKSL

-1261 ATKET
+1261 ATEENRK
-1266 REQIESD
+1266 QIESD
-1273 AQKIIERLP
+1273 AKKIIERLP

-1293 DAMKSMLNA
+1293 AAMKSMLNA

-1315 SGITYAFINGLKDI
+1315 SGITYAFINGMKDI
-1329 ASNTIIEQHGE
+1329 ASNTVIEQHGE

-1346 LVSFETGMTERAN
+1346 LVSFEKGMTERAN
-1359 KMKFDSFTEAVIDA
+1359 KMKFGSFTEAVIDA
-1373 IDTVAEATNV
+1373 IDTVVETTKV
-1383 DKDLFTKFIP
+1383 DKDIFTKFIP
-1393 KANENREDLAKRVEE
+1393 KANENREDYAKRLEE
-1408 YVKDLKQEIKDY
+1408 YVKDLKKELEEY
-1420 NTSRTAGYEELT
+1420 NTSTTAGYEALS

-1438 NEAEKQA
+1438 NEAKKQDIEKTI
-1445 KEQEASAFEMFL
+1445 SGFELLL

-1478 ERLKVIDD
+1478 ERLRVIDD

-1540 VLNFPDENSLISFL
+1540 VLNFPDENNLISFL

-1582 SREMEAARK
+1582 TREKEKARK

-1641 LSEGNDTVK
+1641 LSEGSDTVK

-1657 PDWEKIGLTLGEKQ
+1657 PDWEKIGLTLGETQ
-1671 TDIAK
+1671 ANIAK
-1676 STLEKI
+1676 ATLEKI
-1682 RKMEDDAARDRAKT
+1682 QEMEDNAARERAKT
-1696 YVKYLKEEMDERV
+1696 YVKYLKEEMNERV

-1725 NFSDTQKKRISDNIE
+1725 NFSDMQKKRISDNIE
-1740 QEAKANEAKLD
+1740 QEAKAEESKLD

-1775 LNTLNKKLEEM
+1775 LKTLNKKLEEM

-1817 FENLKKAR
+1817 FGSLRTAVADLR
-1825 EELKSL
+1825 SL

-1851 LENTKNEIDIVQS
+1851 LENTNKEIDIVQS

-1888 LSKDYSEY
+1888 LSEDYSEY
-1896 LSMSSEELN
+1896 LSMSSDELN
-1905 DILEQLKI
+1905 DMLEQLKI
-1913 DKVYQEGLV
+1913 DKAYQEGLV

-1955 TLDILEPIGEIL
+1955 TLDALEPIGEML

-1974 QDIMSFASDMGKTGI
+1974 QDIMSFASDMGKMGI

-1995 NEVIT
+1995 NDVIAIT
-2000 TTTKLIG
+2000 TQLSS
-2007 EIEAGGASFST
+2007 EIAAGGASFST

-2037 VKIISFIRAQE
+2037 AKTISFIRKQE
-2048 KKHRERELEALA
+2048 KKYRERELEALA
-2060 DKVDELAKKYDKLSK
+2060 DKVDDLAKKYEKLEK

-2082 AQKVKEL
+2082 AQKIKEL
-2089 NREMEKNLENQK
+2089 NREMEKNLEYQK

-2127 IKKLKEQLD
+2127 IKQLKEQLD

-2216 NLIDKFVSEGSLGDE
+2216 NLIDKFVSEKSDGDE

-2329 SFGGRAGGFGIKV
+2329 SFGGRAGGVGIKV

>member
-36 AALSGFGMPSEVLK
+36 AALSGFGIPSEVLK

-143 ALQAEYKNISDKV
+143 ARQAENDRKYSDV
-156 PSLLSENSEKLAK
+156 PSLLSGNAEQLAK
-169 DEEQLEIEKQKLDV
+169 DEKQLEIEKQKLDV

-193 YKDTLKSVNNLQDE
+193 YKDTLKSVNDLQDK
-207 VNKGKQI
+207 VNKRKEI
-214 EAQLEN
+214 EARLETV
-220 SLAQAAVI
+220 LAETASA
-228 SQEAVNAKTDS
+228 SQEATNAKVDS
-239 ESKRRRVE
+239 ESKKRRVE
-247 ELNEEKRILE
+247 ELNEEKRVLE
-257 EQLKF
+257 EKLKYA
-262 SKMTMDERVAYLSKM
+262 KMTMDERVAYLIKM

-291 IISQYRSL
+291 IISQYKSL
-299 QAQLESTLSVK
+299 QTQLDSTLSTK

-315 TGVDRLDAGGRGEYE
+315 IGIGNLDASGKNEY
-330 ATLQREQD
+330 ADTLQKEQD
-338 LRAKIKDME
+338 LRAKIADME
-347 VKYQEELAITVA
+347 VKYQEELAIIIG

-368 VLEATKQ
+368 ALEATKQ
-375 RLADEK
+375 RLAEEK

-411 ELLVRAKENLSNED
+411 ELLVKAKENLSNED

-492 SSGLEEQWNAS
+492 NSGLEEQWNAS

-556 IKKEREKYATMSAAD
+556 IKKEREKYATMSIAD
-571 ADKVIADSQN
+571 ANKVIADSQN

-606 AKYKETVQRLNDEI
+606 AKYKETVQKLNDEI

-706 TEKTTATSARSMFD
+706 TEKTTTTSARSMFD

-735 KKLADI
+735 KKLAEI

-755 TQDFDAANSIFSKT
+755 TQDFDAANSLFSKT

-775 SPFSVSELVRYTKQL
+775 SPFSVSQLVRYTKQL

-906 ETLKGMMRN
+906 ETLIGMMRN
-915 LSDSITIMMN
+915 LDDSITIMLN

-985 AVLAISGVVA
+985 AVLAVSGVVA

-1025 IDTYKKLAESIK
+1025 IDTYKKLAESVK

-1050 NKLKSAY
+1050 NKLKNAY

-1108 IDEAIEKLSN
+1108 IDERI
-1118 YISGEAVKYISGG
+1118 
-1131 QENIDLFRSS
+1131 ENIAKYLSRNAATYIDGGKEDIDAFTAS

-1184 KFIKNIG
+1184 KFIKNID

-1205 RLFVGRENA
+1205 QLFKGRENA

-1220 IYYSTADEQKAAKSL
+1220 IYYSTADEQKADKSL

-1261 ATKET
+1261 ATEENRK
-1266 REQIESD
+1266 QIESD
-1273 AQKIIERLP
+1273 AKKIIERLP

-1293 DAMKSMLNA
+1293 AAMKSMLNA

-1315 SGITYAFINGLKDI
+1315 SGITYAFINGMKDI
-1329 ASNTIIEQHGE
+1329 ASNTVIEQHGE

-1346 LVSFETGMTERAN
+1346 LVSFEKGMTERAN
-1359 KMKFDSFTEAVIDA
+1359 KMKFGSFTEAVIDA
-1373 IDTVAEATNV
+1373 IDTVVETTKV
-1383 DKDLFTKFIP
+1383 DKDIFTKFIP
-1393 KANENREDLAKRVEE
+1393 KANENREDYAKRLEE
-1408 YVKDLKQEIKDY
+1408 YVKDLKKELEEY
-1420 NTSRTAGYEELT
+1420 NTSTTAGYEALS

-1438 NEAEKQA
+1438 NEAKKQDIEKTI
-1445 KEQEASAFEMFL
+1445 SGFELLL

-1478 ERLKVIDD
+1478 ERLRVIDD

-1540 VLNFPDENSLISFL
+1540 VLNFPDENNLISFL

-1582 SREMEAARK
+1582 TREKEKARK

-1641 LSEGNDTVK
+1641 LSEGSDTVK

-1657 PDWEKIGLTLGEKQ
+1657 PDWEKIGLTLGETQ
-1671 TDIAK
+1671 ANIAK
-1676 STLEKI
+1676 ATLEKI
-1682 RKMEDDAARDRAKT
+1682 QEMEDNAARERAKT
-1696 YVKYLKEEMDERV
+1696 YVKYLKEEMNERV

-1725 NFSDTQKKRISDNIE
+1725 NFSDMQKKRISDNIE
-1740 QEAKANEAKLD
+1740 QEAKAEESKLD

-1775 LNTLNKKLEEM
+1775 LKTLNKKLEEM

-1817 FENLKKAR
+1817 FGSLRTAVADLR
-1825 EELKSL
+1825 SL

-1851 LENTKNEIDIVQS
+1851 LENTNKEIDIVQS

-1888 LSKDYSEY
+1888 LSEDYSEY
-1896 LSMSSEELN
+1896 LSMSSDELN
-1905 DILEQLKI
+1905 DMLEQLKI
-1913 DKVYQEGLV
+1913 DKAYQEGLV

-1955 TLDILEPIGEIL
+1955 TLDALEPIGEML

-1995 NEVIT
+1995 NDVIAVT
-2000 TTTKLIG
+2000 TQLMS
-2007 EIEAGGASFST
+2007 EIKAGGASFST
-2018 SMAAAGGYIG
+2018 SMSAAGGYIG

-2037 VKIISFIRAQE
+2037 AKIISFIRKQE
-2048 KKHRERELEALA
+2048 KKYRERELEALA
-2060 DKVDELAKKYDKLSK
+2060 DKVDDLAKRYDKLSK

-2082 AQKVKEL
+2082 AQKIKEL

-2127 IKKLKEQLD
+2127 IKQLKEQLD

-2216 NLIDKFVSEGSLGDE
+2216 NLIDKFVSEKSDGDE

-2329 SFGGRAGGFGIKV
+2329 SFGGRAGGVGIKV

>member
-73 RGIGAIIDGVVTR
+73 RGIGAVIEGVVTR

-110 AGNVADKLKAK
+110 AGNVADKLKTK

-143 ALQAEYKNISDKV
+143 ALQAENDRKYSDV
-156 PSLLSENSEKLAK
+156 PSLLSGNAEQLAK
-169 DEEQLEIEKQKLDV
+169 DEKQLEIEKQKLDV

-193 YKDTLKSVNNLQDE
+193 YKDTLKSVNDLQDK
-207 VNKGKQI
+207 VNKRKEV
-214 EAQLEN
+214 EARLETV
-220 SLAQAAVI
+220 LAETTSA
-228 SQEAVNAKTDS
+228 SQEATKAKVDA
-239 ESKRRRVE
+239 ESKKRRVE
-247 ELNEEKRILE
+247 ELNEEKRVLE
-257 EQLKF
+257 EKLKF
-262 SKMTMDERVAYLSKM
+262 SKMTMDERVAYLIKM

-315 TGVDRLDAGGRGEYE
+315 TGVDRLDSSGRGEYE

-411 ELLVRAKENLSNED
+411 ELLVEAKENLSNED

-432 EELDDRIQ
+432 EDLDDRIQ

-492 SSGLEEQWNAS
+492 TSGLEEQWNAN

-556 IKKEREKYATMSAAD
+556 IKKEREKYATISTAD
-571 ADKVIADSQN
+571 ANKVIADSQN
-581 TSNVVQQKKAI
+581 ASNIVQQKKTI
-592 KDLIDARERIDAKD
+592 QDLIDARARLDTKD
-606 AKYKETVQRLNDEI
+606 AKYTETVQRLNDEI

-635 YRNRV
+635 YRNRI
-640 RDDYDEASQYAK
+640 RDNYDEASQYAK

-677 KDSAKMKAAANTIKD
+677 KDSAKMKTAANTIKD

-706 TEKTTATSARSMFD
+706 TEKTTTTSARSMFD

-735 KKLADI
+735 KKLAEI

-755 TQDFDAANSIFSKT
+755 TQDFDAANSLFSKT

-775 SPFSVSELVRYTKQL
+775 SPFSVSQLVRYTKQL

-906 ETLKGMMRN
+906 ETLIGMMRN
-915 LSDSITIMMN
+915 LDDSITIMLN

-985 AVLAISGVVA
+985 AVLAVSGVVA

-1025 IDTYKKLAESIK
+1025 IDTYKKLAESVK

-1050 NKLKSAY
+1050 NKLKNAY

-1108 IDEAIEKLSN
+1108 IDERI
-1118 YISGEAVKYISGG
+1118 
-1131 QENIDLFRSS
+1131 ENIAKYLSRNAATYIDGGKEDIDAFTAS

-1184 KFIKNIG
+1184 KFIKNID
-1191 NAFAGIYPRVNALV
+1191 NAFAGIYPRLNALV
-1205 RLFVGRENA
+1205 QLFKGRENA

-1220 IYYSTADEQKAAKSL
+1220 IYYSTADEQKADKSL

-1261 ATKET
+1261 ATEENRK
-1266 REQIESD
+1266 QIESD
-1273 AQKIIERLP
+1273 AKKIIERLP

-1293 DAMKSMLNA
+1293 AAMKSMLNA

-1315 SGITYAFINGLKDI
+1315 SGITYAFINGLKNI
-1329 ASNTIIEQHGE
+1329 ASNTVIEQHGE
-1340 EAAKNI
+1340 AAAKNI
-1346 LVSFETGMTERAN
+1346 LVPFEKGMEKRAN
-1359 KMKFDSFTEAVIDA
+1359 EMKFDSFTEAVIDA
-1373 IDTVAEATNV
+1373 IDTVVEATNV
-1383 DKDLFTKFIP
+1383 DKDLFAKFIP
-1393 KANENREDLAKRVEE
+1393 KANEKREDLAKRVEE
-1408 YVKDLKQEIKDY
+1408 YVKDLKKEFEEY

-1445 KEQEASAFEMFL
+1445 KEQTISAFEMLL

-1465 NTGGSNAQNSLYD
+1465 NTGGSNARNSLYD
-1478 ERLKVIDD
+1478 ERLRVIDD
-1486 MNKKYKELAKTFDDI
+1486 MNKKYKELSKTFDDI

-1582 SREMEAARK
+1582 SREIEAARK
-1591 KINDG
+1591 KINDS

-1657 PDWEKIGLTLGEKQ
+1657 PDWEKIGLTLGDNQK
-1671 TDIAK
+1671 DIAK
-1676 STLEKI
+1676 ATLEKI

-1716 RKLQEVEKS
+1716 RKLQEVEES
-1725 NFSDTQKKRISDNIE
+1725 NFSDTQKKRISDNIKN
-1740 QEAKANEAKLD
+1740 EAKAEEAKLD

-1775 LNTLNKKLEEM
+1775 LNTLNKKLEAM

-1817 FENLKKAR
+1817 FENLKIAR

-1831 REKGIDQETAETN
+1831 REKGIDQGTAETN
-1844 FAVYSSF
+1844 FAAYSSL

-1888 LSKDYSEY
+1888 LSEDYSEY
-1896 LSMSSEELN
+1896 LSMSSDELN
-1905 DILEQLKI
+1905 DMLEQLKI
-1913 DKVYQEGLV
+1913 DKVAQEGLV
-1922 GVAKTQLAV
+1922 GVANKQLSV
-1931 FTAIVKALKAEKSA
+1931 FTAIVKALKAEKTA

-1955 TLDILEPIGEIL
+1955 TLDTLEPIGEVL

-1995 NEVIT
+1995 NDVIAVT
-2000 TTTKLIG
+2000 TQLMS
-2007 EIEAGGASFST
+2007 EIKAGGASFST
-2018 SMAAAGGYIG
+2018 SMSAAGGYIG

-2060 DKVDELAKKYDKLSK
+2060 DKVDDLAKRYDKLSK
-2075 AMSSAYD
+2075 AISSAYD
-2082 AQKVKEL
+2082 AQKIKEL

-2209 KAMDDYM
+2209 KAMEDYM
-2216 NLIDKFVSEGSLGDE
+2216 NLIDKFVSEKSPGEE
-2231 ELTRE
+2231 ELTPW
-2236 ELDKLNKYKE
+2236 ELDELKKYKE

-2254 EMKKYAELLGIK
+2254 DMKKYAELLGIK

-2329 SFGGRAGGFGIKV
+2329 SFGGRAGGVGIKV

>member
-20 YSSLVEKSLN
+20 YSSLVEQSLN

-73 RGIGAIIDGVVTR
+73 RGIGAVIDGVVTR
-86 INQMASADGIEIF
+86 INQMASAGGIEIF

-133 LAVKNYADAS
+133 TAVKNYADAS
-143 ALQAEYKNISDKV
+143 ALQAEYDKKYNNV
-156 PSLLSENSEKLAK
+156 PSLLSGNAEQLTK
-169 DEEQLEIEKQKLDV
+169 DEKQLEIEKQKLDV

-193 YKDTLKSVNNLQDE
+193 YKDTLKSVNDLQDK
-207 VNKGKQI
+207 VNKRKEI
-214 EAQLEN
+214 EARLETV
-220 SLAQAAVI
+220 LAETASA
-228 SQEAVNAKTDS
+228 SQDAIDAKANA
-239 ESKRRRVE
+239 ESKKRRVE
-247 ELNEEKRILE
+247 ELNEEKRVLE

-315 TGVDRLDAGGRGEYE
+315 TGVDRLDSSGRGEYE

-338 LRAKIKDME
+338 LRAKIADME
-347 VKYQEELAITVA
+347 VKYQEELAIIIG

-411 ELLVRAKENLSNED
+411 ELLVKAKENLSNED

-432 EELDDRIQ
+432 EDLDDRIQ

-492 SSGLEEQWNAS
+492 NSGLEEQWNAS

-556 IKKEREKYATMSAAD
+556 IKKEREKYATISTAD
-571 ADKVIADSQN
+571 ANKVIADSQN
-581 TSNVVQQKKAI
+581 ASNIVQQKKTI
-592 KDLIDARERIDAKD
+592 QDLIDARARLDTKD
-606 AKYKETVQRLNDEI
+606 AKYTETVQRLNDEI

-635 YRNRV
+635 YRNRI
-640 RDDYDEASQYAK
+640 RDDYNEAAQYAK

-677 KDSAKMKAAANTIKD
+677 KDSAKMKEAANTIKD

-706 TEKTTATSARSMFD
+706 TERTTTTSARSMFD
-720 SMKRY
+720 SLKRY
-725 LNVAIIMNYA
+725 LNVAIIINYA
-735 KKLADI
+735 KKLAEI

-906 ETLKGMMRN
+906 DTLKGMMRN
-915 LSDSITIMMN
+915 LDDSITIMLN

-936 GVVKSIK
+936 GVVKGIK

-1025 IDTYKKLAESIK
+1025 IDTYKKLAESVK
-1037 DVTKTEAE
+1037 DVTKTEVE

-1050 NKLKSAY
+1050 NKLKNAY

-1108 IDEAIEKLSN
+1108 IDERIEN
-1118 YISGEAVKYISGG
+1118 IVKYLSRNAATYIDGG
-1131 QENIDLFRSS
+1131 KEDIDAFTSS

-1205 RLFVGRENA
+1205 QLFKGRENA

-1220 IYYSTADEQKAAKSL
+1220 IYYSTVDEQKAAKSL

-1261 ATKET
+1261 ATEKT
-1266 REQIESD
+1266 REQIEKS
-1273 AQKIIERLP
+1273 AEKIIKRLP

-1293 DAMKSMLNA
+1293 EAMKSMQNA
-1302 AKEGEFELEEGIR
+1302 AQEGEFELEEGIR
-1315 SGITYAFINGLKDI
+1315 SGITYAFINGLKNI

-1340 EAAKNI
+1340 AAAKNI
-1346 LVSFETGMTERAN
+1346 LVSFEKGMEERAN
-1359 KMKFDSFTEAVIDA
+1359 EMKFDSFTEAVIDA
-1373 IDTVAEATNV
+1373 IDTVVEATNV

-1393 KANENREDLAKRVEE
+1393 KANEKREDLAKRVEE
-1408 YVKDLKQEIKDY
+1408 YVKDLKKEFEEY
-1420 NTSRTAGYEELT
+1420 NTSRTAGYKELT

-1445 KEQEASAFEMFL
+1445 KKQTISAFKMLL
-1457 LLLGGKGK
+1457 LLLGSKGK
-1465 NTGGSNAQNSLYD
+1465 KTGGSNARNSLYD
-1478 ERLKVIDD
+1478 ERLRVIDD
-1486 MNKKYKELAKTFDDI
+1486 MNKKYKELSKTFDDI

-1514 FATAFKGISWIPKNV
+1514 FATAFKDISWIPKNV
-1529 KQMSAEEFTEK
+1529 KQMTAEEFTEK

-1582 SREMEAARK
+1582 TREMEAARK

-1621 SVFNVTYTS
+1621 AVFNVTYTS

-1676 STLEKI
+1676 ATLEKI

-1716 RKLQEVEKS
+1716 RKLQEVEES
-1725 NFSDTQKKRISDNIE
+1725 DFSDTQKKRISDNIKN
-1740 QEAKANEAKLD
+1740 EAKAEEAKLD

-1775 LNTLNKKLEEM
+1775 LKTLNKKLEEM

-1817 FENLKKAR
+1817 FKNLRTAVEDLR
-1825 EELKSL
+1825 SL
-1831 REKGIDQETAETN
+1831 REQGIDQATAETN

-1851 LENTKNEIDIVQS
+1851 LENTQREIDVVQS

-1888 LSKDYSEY
+1888 LSEDYSEY
-1896 LSMSSEELN
+1896 LSMSSDELN
-1905 DILEQLKI
+1905 DMLEQLKI
-1913 DKVYQEGLV
+1913 DKAYQEGLV
-1922 GVAKTQLAV
+1922 GVSKTQLAV

-1955 TLDILEPIGEIL
+1955 TLDALEPIGEML

-1995 NEVIT
+1995 NDVIAIT
-2000 TTTKLIG
+2000 SQLSS
-2007 EIEAGGASFST
+2007 EIAAGGASFST

-2028 LIIIALQVV
+2028 LIIIALKVV
-2037 VKIISFIRAQE
+2037 AKIISFIRAQE

-2060 DKVDELAKKYDKLSK
+2060 DKVDDLAKRYDKLSK
-2075 AMSSAYD
+2075 AISSAYD
-2082 AQKVKEL
+2082 AQKLKEL
-2089 NREMEKNLENQK
+2089 NREMEKNLEYQK

-2127 IKKLKEQLD
+2127 IKQLKEQLD

-2216 NLIDKFVSEGSLGDE
+2216 NLIDKFVSEKSNGDE

-2329 SFGGRAGGFGIKV
+2329 SFGGRAGGVGIKV

>member
-50 GFKDISSAMQGMTSV
+50 GFNDVSSEMERM
-65 TSSVTENM
+65 SSVTDSVASNM
-73 RGIGAIIDGVVTR
+73 RGIGTIIDGVVTR
-86 INQMASADGIEIF
+86 INQMASAGGIEIF

-110 AGNVADKLKAK
+110 AGNVADKLKEK

-126 QATEEYN
+126 KATEEYN
-133 LAVKNYADAS
+133 TAAKNYADAS
-143 ALQAEYKNISDKV
+143 ALQADYDKKYNNV
-156 PSLLSENSEKLAK
+156 PSLLSGNTEQLAK
-169 DEEQLEIEKQKLDV
+169 DEKQLEIEKQHLDV
-183 LAQGDKRLKE
+183 LAQGDKGLKE
-193 YKDTLKSVNNLQDE
+193 YEDTLKRVNDLQDK
-207 VNKGKQI
+207 VNKRKEI
-214 EAQLEN
+214 EARLETV
-220 SLAQAAVI
+220 LAETASA
-228 SQEAVNAKTDS
+228 SHEANLAKAYK
-239 ESKRRRVE
+239 ESKGRRVE

-257 EQLKF
+257 EKLKYA
-262 SKMTMDERVAYLSKM
+262 KMTMDERVAYLIKM
-277 LKKEASI
+277 LKKEASV

-299 QAQLESTLSVK
+299 QTQLDSTLSTK

-315 TGVDRLDAGGRGEYE
+315 IGIGNLDASGKNEYDD
-330 ATLQREQD
+330 TLQKEQD
-338 LRAKIKDME
+338 LRAKIADME
-347 VKYQEELAITVA
+347 VQYQEELAMTVA

-411 ELLVRAKENLSNED
+411 ELLVKAKENLSNED
-425 ADYFKIL
+425 ADYYKIL
-432 EELDDRIQ
+432 EDLDDRIQ

-480 KEKIKETDAYKG
+480 KEKIKETDAYRG
-492 SSGLEEQWNAS
+492 RSGLEGQWNAS
-503 RDFNAIENREQDLMN
+503 RDFHTIENREQDLMN

-542 AAARSNALIAAEEE
+542 ATARANALIDAEEK
-556 IKKEREKYATMSAAD
+556 IKKEREKYDTIGSHTA
-571 ADKVIADSQN
+571 VRRIFDSKHA
-581 TSNVVQQKKAI
+581 SNVAARKKAI
-592 KDLIDARERIDAKD
+592 QDLTNAREKLNKNAIR
-606 AKYKETVQRLNDEI
+606 YKEIVQMLNDEI

-640 RDDYDEASQYAK
+640 RDNYDEASQYAK

-677 KDSAKMKAAANTIKD
+677 KDSAKMKEAANTIKD

-706 TEKTTATSARSMFD
+706 TERTTTTIARSMFD

-725 LNVAIIMNYA
+725 LNVAIIMNYV

-915 LSDSITIMMN
+915 LGDSITIMMN

-936 GVVKSIK
+936 GVVKAIK
-943 KMIDNWRDFA
+943 KMIDNWRYFA

-972 KAASAIL
+972 KAVSTIL

-985 AVLAISGVVA
+985 AVLAVSGVVA

-1025 IDTYKKLAESIK
+1025 IDTYRKLAESVK
-1037 DVTKTEAE
+1037 DVTKTEVE

-1050 NKLKSAY
+1050 NKLNSAY

-1118 YISGEAVKYISGG
+1118 YISREAVNYISGS
-1131 QENIDLFRSS
+1131 QENVDLFRSS

-1184 KFIKNIG
+1184 KFIKKIG
-1191 NAFAGIYPRVNALV
+1191 NTVAGLYPRVNALV
-1205 RLFVGRENA
+1205 QLFKGRENA

-1220 IYYSTADEQKAAKSL
+1220 IYYSTVDEKKAAKSL

-1261 ATKET
+1261 ATEKT
-1266 REQIESD
+1266 REQIESS
-1273 AQKIIERLP
+1273 AEKIIKRLP

-1293 DAMKSMLNA
+1293 EAMKSMQNA
-1302 AKEGEFELEEGIR
+1302 AQEGEFELEEGIR
-1315 SGITYAFINGLKDI
+1315 SGITYAFINGLKNI

-1346 LVSFETGMTERAN
+1346 LVSFEKGMEERAN
-1359 KMKFDSFTEAVIDA
+1359 EMKFDSFTEAVIDA
-1373 IDTVAEATNV
+1373 IDTVVKATNV
-1383 DKDLFTKFIP
+1383 DKDLFTNFIP
-1393 KANENREDLAKRVEE
+1393 KANEKREDLAKRVEE
-1408 YVKDLKQEIKDY
+1408 YVKDLKKEFEEY
-1420 NTSRTAGYEELT
+1420 NTSRMAGYEELT

-1438 NEAEKQA
+1438 N
-1445 KEQEASAFEMFL
+1445 
-1457 LLLGGKGK
+1457 
-1465 NTGGSNAQNSLYD
+1465 
-1478 ERLKVIDD
+1478 
-1486 MNKKYKELAKTFDDI
+1486 
-1501 TSKRRA
+1501 
-1507 FEAYKDA
+1507 
-1514 FATAFKGISWIPKNV
+1514 
-1529 KQMSAEEFTEK
+1529 
-1540 VLNFPDENSLISFL
+1540 
-1554 ERLAKEPMKAFEK
+1554 
-1567 IKVELAKGSYELDVE
+1567 
-1582 SREMEAARK
+1582 
-1591 KINDG
+1591 
-1596 INRMFEDYELSI
+1596 
-1608 DVKELDLPKDIAE
+1608 
-1621 SVFNVTYTS
+1621 
-1630 LDEMKKKIIES
+1630 
-1641 LSEGNDTVK
+1641 
-1650 TELEKDV
+1650 
-1657 PDWEKIGLTLGEKQ
+1657 
-1671 TDIAK
+1671 
-1676 STLEKI
+1676 
-1682 RKMEDDAARDRAKT
+1682 
-1696 YVKYLKEEMDERV
+1696 
-1709 KLRVETL
+1709 
-1716 RKLQEVEKS
+1716 
-1725 NFSDTQKKRISDNIE
+1725 
-1740 QEAKANEAKLD
+1740 
-1751 LKSFQSSEFYTL
+1751 
-1763 MFEDLSAVGSNT
+1763 
-1775 LNTLNKKLEEM
+1775 
-1786 KNNLSDLPVSDVKEI
+1786 
-1801 VDQITK
+1801 
-1807 LQEELSSRNP
+1807 
-1817 FENLKKAR
+1817 
-1825 EELKSL
+1825 
-1831 REKGIDQETAETN
+1831 
-1844 FAVYSSF
+1844 
-1851 LENTKNEIDIVQS
+1851 
-1864 IISARERT
+1864 
-1872 YLGAQ
+1872 
-1877 EAASAQ
+1877 
-1883 EYLNS
+1883 
-1888 LSKDYSEY
+1888 
-1896 LSMSSEELN
+1896 
-1905 DILEQLKI
+1905 
-1913 DKVYQEGLV
+1913 
-1922 GVAKTQLAV
+1922 
-1931 FTAIVKALKAEKSA
+1931 
-1945 FSQIASLANK
+1945 
-1955 TLDILEPIGEIL
+1955 
-1967 GDASGDL
+1967 
-1974 QDIMSFASDMGKTGI
+1974 
-1989 EMASGI
+1989 
-1995 NEVIT
+1995 
-2000 TTTKLIG
+2000 
-2007 EIEAGGASFST
+2007 
-2018 SMAAAGGYIG
+2018 
-2028 LIIIALQVV
+2028 
-2037 VKIISFIRAQE
+2037 
-2048 KKHRERELEALA
+2048 
-2060 DKVDELAKKYDKLSK
+2060 
-2075 AMSSAYD
+2075 
-2082 AQKVKEL
+2082 
-2089 NREMEKNLENQK
+2089 
-2101 IAIQR
+2101 
-2106 AIAINQMDKD
+2106 
-2116 AADPNSEVSKN
+2116 
-2127 IKKLKEQLD
+2127 
-2136 DLEEQEA
+2136 
-2143 ERQASYIQKWGGL
+2143 
-2156 GDAESR
+2156 
-2162 MSFVEDMTQAW
+2162 
-2173 LDSFKETG
+2173 
-2181 DGLSGLEEQ
+2181 
-2190 WNEYFDNIALK
+2190 
-2201 QLTLRTKK
+2201 
-2209 KAMDDYM
+2209 
-2216 NLIDKFVSEGSLGDE
+2216 
-2231 ELTRE
+2231 
-2236 ELDKLNKYKE
+2236 
-2246 ILFQSYNE
+2246 
-2254 EMKKYAELLGIK
+2254 
-2266 GGQDT
+2266 
-2271 GTLSALAKG
+2271 
-2280 VQSITESQAEV
+2280 
-2291 IESYLNS
+2291 
-2298 IRMFVASSNGEA
+2298 
-2310 KEQTKYMRSLFELL
+2310 
-2324 NGMTA
+2324 
-2329 SFGGRAGGFGIKV
+2329 
-2342 VTD
+2342 

>member
-86 INQMASADGIEIF
+86 INQMASAGGIEIF

-143 ALQAEYKNISDKV
+143 ALQAENDRKYSDV
-156 PSLLSENSEKLAK
+156 PSLLSGNAEQLAK
-169 DEEQLEIEKQKLDV
+169 DEKQLEIEKQKLDV

-193 YKDTLKSVNNLQDE
+193 YKDTLKSVNDLQDK
-207 VNKGKQI
+207 VNKRKEV
-214 EAQLEN
+214 EARLETV
-220 SLAQAAVI
+220 LAETASA
-228 SQEAVNAKTDS
+228 SQEATNAKVDS
-239 ESKRRRVE
+239 ESKKRRVE
-247 ELNEEKRILE
+247 ELNEEKRVLE
-257 EQLKF
+257 EKLKYA
-262 SKMTMDERVAYLSKM
+262 KMTMDERVAYLIKM

-291 IISQYRSL
+291 IISQYKSL
-299 QAQLESTLSVK
+299 QTQLDSTLSTK

-315 TGVDRLDAGGRGEYE
+315 IGIGNLDASGKNEY
-330 ATLQREQD
+330 ADTLQKEQD
-338 LRAKIKDME
+338 LRAKIADME
-347 VKYQEELAITVA
+347 VKYQEELAIIIG

-368 VLEATKQ
+368 ALEATKQ
-375 RLADEK
+375 RLAEEK

-411 ELLVRAKENLSNED
+411 ELLVKAKENLSNED

-432 EELDDRIQ
+432 EDLDDRIQ

-492 SSGLEEQWNAS
+492 TSGLEEQWNAS

-556 IKKEREKYATMSAAD
+556 IKKEREKYATMSIAD
-571 ADKVIADSQN
+571 ANKVIADSQN

-606 AKYKETVQRLNDEI
+606 AKYKETVQKLNDEI

-706 TEKTTATSARSMFD
+706 TEKTTTTSARSMFD

-735 KKLADI
+735 KKLAEI

-755 TQDFDAANSIFSKT
+755 TQDFDAANSLFSKT

-775 SPFSVSELVRYTKQL
+775 SPFSVSQLVRYTKQL

-906 ETLKGMMRN
+906 ETLIGMMRN
-915 LSDSITIMMN
+915 LDDSITIMLN

-985 AVLAISGVVA
+985 AVLAVSGVVA

-1025 IDTYKKLAESIK
+1025 IDTYKKLAESVK

-1050 NKLKSAY
+1050 NKLKNAY

-1118 YISGEAVKYISGG
+1118 YISGEAVNYISGG

-1220 IYYSTADEQKAAKSL
+1220 IYYSTADEQKADKSL

-1261 ATKET
+1261 ATEEN
-1266 REQIESD
+1266 REQIESS
-1273 AQKIIERLP
+1273 AEKIIKRLP

-1293 DAMKSMLNA
+1293 EAMKSMQNA
-1302 AKEGEFELEEGIR
+1302 AQEGEFELEEGIR
-1315 SGITYAFINGLKDI
+1315 SGITYAFINGLKNI

-1346 LVSFETGMTERAN
+1346 LVSFEKGMEERAN
-1359 KMKFDSFTEAVIDA
+1359 EMKFDSFTEAVIDA
-1373 IDTVAEATNV
+1373 IDTVVEATNV
-1383 DKDLFTKFIP
+1383 DKDIFTKFIP
-1393 KANENREDLAKRVEE
+1393 KANENREDYAKRLEE
-1408 YVKDLKQEIKDY
+1408 YVKDLKKELEEY
-1420 NTSRTAGYEELT
+1420 NTSTTAGYEALS

-1438 NEAEKQA
+1438 NEAKKQDIEKTI
-1445 KEQEASAFEMFL
+1445 SGFELLL

-1478 ERLKVIDD
+1478 ERLRVIDD

-1540 VLNFPDENSLISFL
+1540 VLNFPDENNLISFL

-1582 SREMEAARK
+1582 TREKEKARK

-1621 SVFNVTYTS
+1621 AVFNVTYTS

-1657 PDWEKIGLTLGEKQ
+1657 PDWEKIGEKLGDNQK
-1671 TDIAK
+1671 DIAK
-1676 STLEKI
+1676 ATMEKI

-1696 YVKYLKEEMDERV
+1696 YVKYLKEEMNERV

-1716 RKLQEVEKS
+1716 RKLQEVEES
-1725 NFSDTQKKRISDNIE
+1725 NFSDTQKKRISDNIKN
-1740 QEAKANEAKLD
+1740 EAKAEEAKLD

-1775 LNTLNKKLEEM
+1775 LKTLNKKLEEM
-1786 KNNLSDLPVSDVKEI
+1786 KNNLSGLPVSDVKEI

-1817 FENLKKAR
+1817 FGSLRTAVADLR
-1825 EELKSL
+1825 SL

-1851 LENTKNEIDIVQS
+1851 LENTNKEIDIVQS

-1888 LSKDYSEY
+1888 LSEDYSEY
-1896 LSMSSEELN
+1896 LSMSSDELN
-1905 DILEQLKI
+1905 DMLEQLKI
-1913 DKVYQEGLV
+1913 DKAYQEGLV

-1955 TLDILEPIGEIL
+1955 TLDALEPIGEML

-1995 NEVIT
+1995 NDVIAIT
-2000 TTTKLIG
+2000 TQLSS
-2007 EIEAGGASFST
+2007 EIAAGGASFST

-2037 VKIISFIRAQE
+2037 AKTISFIRKQE
-2048 KKHRERELEALA
+2048 KKYRERELEALA
-2060 DKVDELAKKYDKLSK
+2060 DKVDDLAKKYEKLEK

-2082 AQKVKEL
+2082 AQKIKEL
-2089 NREMEKNLENQK
+2089 NREMEKNLEYQK

-2127 IKKLKEQLD
+2127 IKQLKEQLD

-2216 NLIDKFVSEGSLGDE
+2216 NLIDKFVSEKSDGDE

-2329 SFGGRAGGFGIKV
+2329 SFGGRAGGVGIKV

>member
-20 YSSLVEKSLN
+20 YSSLVEKSLK

-50 GFKDISSAMQGMTSV
+50 SFNDVSSEMDRITSV
-65 TSSVTENM
+65 ADSVAANM
-73 RGIGAIIDGVVTR
+73 RGIGTIIDGVVTR

-133 LAVKNYADAS
+133 TAVKNYADAS
-143 ALQAEYKNISDKV
+143 ALQADYDKKYNNV
-156 PSLLSENSEKLAK
+156 PSLLSGNTEQLAK
-169 DEEQLEIEKQKLDV
+169 DEKQLEIEKQHLDV
-183 LAQGDKRLKE
+183 LAQGDKSLKE
-193 YKDTLKSVNNLQDE
+193 YEDTLKRVNDLQDK
-207 VNKGKQI
+207 VNKRKEI
-214 EAQLEN
+214 EARLETV
-220 SLAQAAVI
+220 LAETASASQDVI
-228 SQEAVNAKTDS
+228 NAKADA

-315 TGVDRLDAGGRGEYE
+315 TGVDRLDASGRGEYE
-330 ATLQREQD
+330 VTLQREQD

-402 SIKEQREAI
+402 SIKQQREAI
-411 ELLVRAKENLSNED
+411 ELLVKAKENLSNED
-425 ADYFKIL
+425 ADYYKIL

-492 SSGLEEQWNAS
+492 SSGLEAQWNAS

-556 IKKEREKYATMSAAD
+556 IKKEREKYATMSVAD
-571 ADKVIADSQN
+571 ANKVIADSQN

-606 AKYKETVQRLNDEI
+606 AKYKETVQKLNDEI

-635 YRNRV
+635 YRNRI

-706 TEKTTATSARSMFD
+706 TERTTTTSARSMFD

-915 LSDSITIMMN
+915 LDDSITIMLN

-972 KAASAIL
+972 KAASTIL

-1025 IDTYKKLAESIK
+1025 IDTYKKLAESVK

-1045 RKEAL
+1045 QKEAL
-1050 NKLKSAY
+1050 NKLKNAY

-1108 IDEAIEKLSN
+1108 IDERIEN
-1118 YISGEAVKYISGG
+1118 IVKYLSR
-1131 QENIDLFRSS
+1131 NAATYIDGSKEDIDAFTAS

-1170 ERLGTFM
+1170 ERLSTFM

-1184 KFIKNIG
+1184 KFIKNIT
-1191 NAFAGIYPRVNALV
+1191 NTVAGIYPRVNALV
-1205 RLFVGRENA
+1205 QLFKGRENA

-1220 IYYSTADEQKAAKSL
+1220 IYYSTVDEQKAAKSL

-1261 ATKET
+1261 ATEKN
-1266 REQIESD
+1266 REQIEKS
-1273 AQKIIERLP
+1273 AEKIIKRLP
-1282 EELSAYKGVLT
+1282 EELSAYKDILT
-1293 DAMKSMLNA
+1293 EAMKSMQNA
-1302 AKEGEFELEEGIR
+1302 AQEGEFELEEGIR
-1315 SGITYAFINGLKDI
+1315 SGITYAFINGLKNI

-1346 LVSFETGMTERAN
+1346 LVSFEKGMEERAN
-1359 KMKFDSFTEAVIDA
+1359 EMKFDSFTEAVIDA
-1373 IDTVAEATNV
+1373 IDTVVEATNV

-1393 KANENREDLAKRVEE
+1393 KANEKREDLAKRVEE
-1408 YVKDLKQEIKDY
+1408 YVKDLKKEFEEY
-1420 NTSRTAGYEELT
+1420 NTSRTAGYKELT

-1445 KEQEASAFEMFL
+1445 KEQTITAFEMLL

-1465 NTGGSNAQNSLYD
+1465 NTGGSNARNSLYD
-1478 ERLKVIDD
+1478 ERLRVIDD
-1486 MNKKYKELAKTFDDI
+1486 MNKKYKELSKTFDDI

-1514 FATAFKGISWIPKNV
+1514 FSTAFKDISWIPKNV
-1529 KQMSAEEFTEK
+1529 KQMTAEEFTEK
-1540 VLNFPDENSLISFL
+1540 VLNFPDENNLISFL

-1567 IKVELAKGSYELDVE
+1567 IKVELARGSYELDVE
-1582 SREMEAARK
+1582 TREIEAARK

-1621 SVFNVTYTS
+1621 AVFNVTYTS

-1676 STLEKI
+1676 ATLEKI

-1696 YVKYLKEEMDERV
+1696 YVKYLKEEMNERV

-1716 RKLQEVEKS
+1716 RKLQEVEES
-1725 NFSDTQKKRISDNIE
+1725 NFSDTQKKRISDNIKN
-1740 QEAKANEAKLD
+1740 EAKAEEAKLD

-1775 LNTLNKKLEEM
+1775 LKTLNKKLEEM

-1817 FENLKKAR
+1817 FKNLRTAV
-1825 EELKSL
+1825 EDLKSL
-1831 REKGIDQETAETN
+1831 RKQGIDQETAETN

-1851 LENTKNEIDIVQS
+1851 LENTNREIDVVQS

-1888 LSKDYSEY
+1888 LSEDYSEY

-1905 DILEQLKI
+1905 DILEQLKSE
-1913 DKVYQEGLV
+1913 KTEQEGLV

-1955 TLDILEPIGEIL
+1955 TLDALEPIGEML

-1995 NEVIT
+1995 NDVIAD
-2000 TTTKLIG
+2000 TTKLAD
-2007 EIEAGGASFST
+2007 EIAAGGASFST
-2018 SMAAAGGYIG
+2018 SMAAAAGYIG

-2037 VKIISFIRAQE
+2037 AKIISFIRKQE
-2048 KKHRERELEALA
+2048 KKYRERELEALA
-2060 DKVDELAKKYDKLSK
+2060 DKVDDLAKRYEKLEK
-2075 AMSSAYD
+2075 AISSAYD
-2082 AQKVKEL
+2082 AQKIKEL

-2127 IKKLKEQLD
+2127 IKQLKEQLD

-2216 NLIDKFVSEGSLGDE
+2216 NLIDKFVSEKSLGGE

-2236 ELDKLNKYKE
+2236 ELDKLKKYKE

-2329 SFGGRAGGFGIKV
+2329 SFGGRAGGVGIKV

>member
-6 LSETLDISKKLDNI
+6 LSETLDISKKLDSI

-65 TSSVTENM
+65 TTSVTENM

-86 INQMASADGIEIF
+86 INQMASADGIKIF

-110 AGNVADKLKAK
+110 AGNVAEKLKKK

-126 QATEEYN
+126 KATEEYN
-133 LAVKNYADAS
+133 TAAENYADIDAKR
-143 ALQAEYKNISDKV
+143 AEYKNIPDEY
-156 PSLLSENSEKLAK
+156 PSLLSKNAEQLAK
-169 DEEQLEIEKQKLDV
+169 DEKQLEIEKQKLDV

-207 VNKGKQI
+207 VNRRKQI
-214 EAQLEN
+214 EVQLEN

-228 SQEAVNAKTDS
+228 SQEATNAKTDS

-315 TGVDRLDAGGRGEYE
+315 TGVDRLDSSGRGEYE

-411 ELLVRAKENLSNED
+411 ELLVKAKENLSNED

-492 SSGLEEQWNAS
+492 NSGLEEQWNAS

-556 IKKEREKYATMSAAD
+556 IKKEREKYATMSIANAN
-571 ADKVIADSQN
+571 KVIADSQN

-606 AKYKETVQRLNDEI
+606 AKYKETVQKLNDEI
-620 KRQEN
+620 KRQED

-640 RDDYDEASQYAK
+640 RDNYDEAAQYAK

-735 KKLADI
+735 KKLAEI

-775 SPFSVSELVRYTKQL
+775 SPFSVSQLVRYTKQL

-906 ETLKGMMRN
+906 ETLIGMMRN
-915 LSDSITIMMN
+915 LDDSITIMLN

-943 KMIDNWRDFA
+943 KMIDDWRDFA

-985 AVLAISGVVA
+985 AVLAVSGVVA

-1025 IDTYKKLAESIK
+1025 IDTYRKLAESVK
-1037 DVTKTEAE
+1037 DVTKTEVE

-1118 YISGEAVKYISGG
+1118 YISREAVNYISGG
-1131 QENIDLFRSS
+1131 QENVDLFRSS

-1191 NAFAGIYPRVNALV
+1191 NAFAGIYPRLNALV
-1205 RLFVGRENA
+1205 QLFKGRENA

-1220 IYYSTADEQKAAKSL
+1220 IYYSTVDEQKAAKSL

-1261 ATKET
+1261 ATEKN
-1266 REQIESD
+1266 REQIEKS
-1273 AQKIIERLP
+1273 AEKIIKRLP

-1293 DAMKSMLNA
+1293 EAMKSMQNA
-1302 AKEGEFELEEGIR
+1302 AQEGEFELEEGIR
-1315 SGITYAFINGLKDI
+1315 SGITYAFINGLKNI
-1329 ASNTIIEQHGE
+1329 ASNTIIEQHGK

-1346 LVSFETGMTERAN
+1346 LVSFEKGMEERAN
-1359 KMKFDSFTEAVIDA
+1359 EMKFDSFTEAVIDA
-1373 IDTVAEATNV
+1373 IDTVVEATNV

-1393 KANENREDLAKRVEE
+1393 KANEKREDLAKRVEE
-1408 YVKDLKQEIKDY
+1408 YVKDLKKELKEY

-1438 NEAEKQA
+1438 NKAEKQA
-1445 KEQEASAFEMFL
+1445 KEQTISAFEMLL

-1465 NTGGSNAQNSLYD
+1465 NTGGSNARNSLYD
-1478 ERLKVIDD
+1478 ERLRVIDD
-1486 MNKKYKELAKTFDDI
+1486 MNKKYKELSKTFDDI

-1514 FATAFKGISWIPKNV
+1514 FSTAFKDISWIPKNV
-1529 KQMSAEEFTEK
+1529 KQMTAEEFTEK

-1582 SREMEAARK
+1582 TREIEAARK

-1596 INRMFEDYELSI
+1596 INRMFEDYELSL

-1630 LDEMKKKIIES
+1630 LDDMKKKIIED

-1657 PDWEKIGLTLGEKQ
+1657 PDWEKIGVALGEQQK
-1671 TDIAK
+1671 DIAK
-1676 STLEKI
+1676 ATLEKL
-1682 RKMEDDAARDRAKT
+1682 REMEDNAARDRAKT
-1696 YVKYLKEEMDERV
+1696 YVKYLKEEMNERV

-1716 RKLQEVEKS
+1716 RKLQEVEES
-1725 NFSDTQKKRISDNIE
+1725 NFSDTQKKRISDNIKN
-1740 QEAKANEAKLD
+1740 EAKAEEAKLD

-1775 LNTLNKKLEEM
+1775 LNTLNEKLEAM
-1786 KNNLSDLPVSDVKEI
+1786 KNNLSDLPASDVKEI
-1801 VDQITK
+1801 VNQITK

-1817 FENLKKAR
+1817 FKNLRTAV
-1825 EELKSL
+1825 EDLKSL
-1831 REKGIDQETAETN
+1831 REQGIDQETAETN

-1851 LENTKNEIDIVQS
+1851 LENTNKEIDIVQS

-1888 LSKDYSEY
+1888 LSEDYSAY
-1896 LSMSSEELN
+1896 LSMSSDELN

-1913 DKVYQEGLV
+1913 DKVYQEGIV

-1955 TLDILEPIGEIL
+1955 TLDALEPIGEIL

-1995 NEVIT
+1995 NDVIAIT
-2000 TTTKLIG
+2000 TQLSS
-2007 EIEAGGASFST
+2007 EIAAGGASFST

-2037 VKIISFIRAQE
+2037 AKIISFIRKQE
-2048 KKHRERELEALA
+2048 KKYRERELEALA
-2060 DKVDELAKKYDKLSK
+2060 DKVDDLAKRYDKLNK

-2082 AQKVKEL
+2082 AQKLREL
-2089 NREMEKNLENQK
+2089 NREMEKNLEYQK

-2127 IKKLKEQLD
+2127 IKQLKEQLD

-2209 KAMDDYM
+2209 KAMEDYM
-2216 NLIDKFVSEGSLGDE
+2216 NLIDKFVSEQSLGDE

-2254 EMKKYAELLGIK
+2254 DMKKYAELLGIK

-2329 SFGGRAGGFGIKV
+2329 SFGGRAGGVGIKV

>member
-73 RGIGAIIDGVVTR
+73 RGIGAVIDGVVTR

-121 IEEIK
+121 IKEIK

-133 LAVKNYADAS
+133 TAVKNYADAS
-143 ALQAEYKNISDKV
+143 ALQAENDRKYSDV
-156 PSLLSENSEKLAK
+156 PSLLSGNAEQLAK
-169 DEEQLEIEKQKLDV
+169 DEKQLEIEKQKLDV

-193 YKDTLKSVNNLQDE
+193 YKDTLKSVNDLQDK
-207 VNKGKQI
+207 VNKRKEI
-214 EAQLEN
+214 EARLETV
-220 SLAQAAVI
+220 LAETASA
-228 SQEAVNAKTDS
+228 SQDAINAKTDA

-315 TGVDRLDAGGRGEYE
+315 TGVDRLDSGGRGEYE

-375 RLADEK
+375 RLSDEK

-411 ELLVRAKENLSNED
+411 ELLVKAKENLSNED

-492 SSGLEEQWNAS
+492 NSGLEEQWNAS

-542 AAARSNALIAAEEE
+542 AAVRSNALIAAEEE
-556 IKKEREKYATMSAAD
+556 IKKEREKYATISTAD
-571 ADKVIADSQN
+571 ANKVIADSQN
-581 TSNVVQQKKAI
+581 ASNIVQQKKTI
-592 KDLIDARERIDAKD
+592 QDLIDARARLDTKD
-606 AKYKETVQRLNDEI
+606 AKYTETVQRLNDEI

-640 RDDYDEASQYAK
+640 RDNYDEASQYAK

-677 KDSAKMKAAANTIKD
+677 KDSAKMKEAANTIKD

-706 TEKTTATSARSMFD
+706 TERTTTTSARSMFD

-906 ETLKGMMRN
+906 DTLKGMMRN
-915 LSDSITIMMN
+915 LDDSITIMLN

-985 AVLAISGVVA
+985 AVLAVSGVVA

-1025 IDTYKKLAESIK
+1025 IDTYKKLAESVK
-1037 DVTKTEAE
+1037 DVTKTEVE

-1057 GDILPQMYL
+1057 GDILPQIYL

-1118 YISGEAVKYISGG
+1118 YISREAVNYISGG
-1131 QENIDLFRSS
+1131 QENVDLFRSS

-1205 RLFVGRENA
+1205 QLFKGRENA

-1220 IYYSTADEQKAAKSL
+1220 IYYSTVDEQKAAKSL

-1261 ATKET
+1261 ATEKT
-1266 REQIESD
+1266 REQIESS
-1273 AQKIIERLP
+1273 AEKIIKRLP

-1293 DAMKSMLNA
+1293 EAMKSMQNA
-1302 AKEGEFELEEGIR
+1302 AQEGEFELEEGIR
-1315 SGITYAFINGLKDI
+1315 SGITYAFINGLKNI
-1329 ASNTIIEQHGE
+1329 ASNTVIEQHGE
-1340 EAAKNI
+1340 AAAKNI
-1346 LVSFETGMTERAN
+1346 LVSFEKGMEKRAN
-1359 KMKFDSFTEAVIDA
+1359 EMKFDSFTEAVIDA
-1373 IDTVAEATNV
+1373 IDTVVEATNV

-1393 KANENREDLAKRVEE
+1393 KANEKREDLAKRVEE
-1408 YVKDLKQEIKDY
+1408 YVKDLKKEFEEY

-1445 KEQEASAFEMFL
+1445 KEQTISAFEMLL

-1465 NTGGSNAQNSLYD
+1465 NTGGSNARNSLYD
-1478 ERLKVIDD
+1478 ERLRVIDD
-1486 MNKKYKELAKTFDDI
+1486 MNKKYKELSKTFDDI

-1514 FATAFKGISWIPKNV
+1514 FSTAFKDISWIPKNV
-1529 KQMSAEEFTEK
+1529 KQMTAEEFTEK
-1540 VLNFPDENSLISFL
+1540 VLNFPDENNLISFL

-1582 SREMEAARK
+1582 TREKEKARK
-1591 KINDG
+1591 KINDS
-1596 INRMFEDYELSI
+1596 INRMFEDYELSL

-1630 LDEMKKKIIES
+1630 LDEMKKKIIEY
-1641 LSEGNDTVK
+1641 LSEGSDTVK

-1657 PDWEKIGLTLGEKQ
+1657 PDWEKIGLTLGDNQK
-1671 TDIAK
+1671 DIAK
-1676 STLEKI
+1676 ATLEKI
-1682 RKMEDDAARDRAKT
+1682 REMEDDAARDRAKT
-1696 YVKYLKEEMDERV
+1696 YVKYLKEEMNERV

-1716 RKLQEVEKS
+1716 RKLQEVEES
-1725 NFSDTQKKRISDNIE
+1725 NFSDTQKKRISDNIKN
-1740 QEAKANEAKLD
+1740 EAKAEEAKLD

-1775 LNTLNKKLEEM
+1775 LKTLNKKLEEM

-1817 FENLKKAR
+1817 FENLKIAR

-1844 FAVYSSF
+1844 FAAYSSL

-1888 LSKDYSEY
+1888 LSEDYSEY
-1896 LSMSSEELN
+1896 LSMSSDELN
-1905 DILEQLKI
+1905 DMLEQLKI
-1913 DKVYQEGLV
+1913 DKAYQEGLV

-1955 TLDILEPIGEIL
+1955 TLDALEPIGEML

-1995 NEVIT
+1995 NDVIAV
-2000 TTTKLIG
+2000 TTKLAG
-2007 EIEAGGASFST
+2007 EIKAGGASFST

-2037 VKIISFIRAQE
+2037 AKIISFIRKQE
-2048 KKHRERELEALA
+2048 KKYRERELEALA
-2060 DKVDELAKKYDKLSK
+2060 DKVDDLAKKYEKLEK

-2082 AQKVKEL
+2082 AQKIKEL

-2127 IKKLKEQLD
+2127 IKQLKEQLE

-2216 NLIDKFVSEGSLGDE
+2216 NLIDKFVSEKSLGDE

-2329 SFGGRAGGFGIKV
+2329 SFGGRAGGVGIKV

>member
-73 RGIGAIIDGVVTR
+73 RSIGAVIDGVVTR
-86 INQMASADGIEIF
+86 INQMASAGGIEIF

-126 QATEEYN
+126 QATEDYN
-133 LAVKNYADAS
+133 TAIKNYADAS

-156 PSLLSENSEKLAK
+156 PSLLSENTEQLAK
-169 DEEQLEIEKQKLDV
+169 DEKQLEIEKQKLDV

-207 VNKGKQI
+207 VNRRKQI
-214 EAQLEN
+214 EVELE
-220 SLAQAAVI
+220 SLLAKTAVAP
-228 SQEAVNAKTDS
+228 QEAINAKANA

-315 TGVDRLDAGGRGEYE
+315 TGVDRLDASGRGEYE

-359 QYADKNAKR
+359 QYADKSAKR

-411 ELLVRAKENLSNED
+411 ELLVKAKEDLSNED

-492 SSGLEEQWNAS
+492 TSGLEAQWNAS

-556 IKKEREKYATMSAAD
+556 IKKEREKYATMSIAD
-571 ADKVIADSQN
+571 ANKVIADSQN

-606 AKYKETVQRLNDEI
+606 AKYKETVQKLNDEI

-635 YRNRV
+635 YRNRI

-706 TEKTTATSARSMFD
+706 TERTTTTSARSMFD

-735 KKLADI
+735 KKLAEI

-775 SPFSVSELVRYTKQL
+775 SPFSVSQLVRYTKQL

-906 ETLKGMMRN
+906 ETLIGMMRN
-915 LSDSITIMMN
+915 LDDSITIMLN
-925 DIGIKYEKLMK
+925 DIGIKYERLMK

-985 AVLAISGVVA
+985 AVLAISGVVT
-995 AITTLTNQMSKLN
+995 AIATLANQMSKLN

-1025 IDTYKKLAESIK
+1025 IDTYRKLAESIK

-1050 NKLKSAY
+1050 NKLKNAY

-1118 YISGEAVKYISGG
+1118 YISREAVNYISGG
-1131 QENIDLFRSS
+1131 QENVDLFRSS

-1205 RLFVGRENA
+1205 QLFKGRENA

-1261 ATKET
+1261 ATEKN
-1266 REQIESD
+1266 REQIESS
-1273 AQKIIERLP
+1273 AEKIIKRLP
-1282 EELSAYKGVLT
+1282 EELSAYKDILT
-1293 DAMKSMLNA
+1293 EAMKSMQNA
-1302 AKEGEFELEEGIR
+1302 AQEGEFELEEGIR

-1329 ASNTIIEQHGE
+1329 ASNTIIEQHGK

-1346 LVSFETGMTERAN
+1346 LVSFEAGMAERAN

-1373 IDTVAEATNV
+1373 IDTVVEATNV

-1393 KANENREDLAKRVEE
+1393 KANEKREDLAKRVEE
-1408 YVKDLKQEIKDY
+1408 YVKDLKKEFEEY

-1445 KEQEASAFEMFL
+1445 KEQTISAFEMLL

-1465 NTGGSNAQNSLYD
+1465 NTGGSNARNSLYD
-1478 ERLKVIDD
+1478 ERLRVIDD
-1486 MNKKYKELAKTFDDI
+1486 MNKKYKELSKTFDDI

-1514 FATAFKGISWIPKNV
+1514 FSTAFKDISWIPKNV
-1529 KQMSAEEFTEK
+1529 KQMTAEEFTEK

-1554 ERLAKEPMKAFEK
+1554 ERLAKEPTKAFEK

-1582 SREMEAARK
+1582 TREIEAARK

-1630 LDEMKKKIIES
+1630 LDEMKKKIIEY
-1641 LSEGNDTVK
+1641 LSEGNETVK

-1657 PDWEKIGLTLGEKQ
+1657 PDWEKIILALGETQ
-1671 TDIAK
+1671 ANTAK
-1676 STLEKI
+1676 ATLEKI

-1716 RKLQEVEKS
+1716 RKLQEVEES
-1725 NFSDTQKKRISDNIE
+1725 NFSDTQKKRISDNIKN
-1740 QEAKANEAKLD
+1740 EAKAEEAKLD

-1775 LNTLNKKLEEM
+1775 LKTLNKKLEEM

-1817 FENLKKAR
+1817 FKNLRTAV
-1825 EELKSL
+1825 EDLKSL
-1831 REKGIDQETAETN
+1831 REQGIDQETAETN

-1851 LENTKNEIDIVQS
+1851 LENTNKEIDIVQS

-1888 LSKDYSEY
+1888 LSEDYSEY
-1896 LSMSSEELN
+1896 LSMSSDELN
-1905 DILEQLKI
+1905 DMLEQLKI
-1913 DKVYQEGLV
+1913 DKAYQEGLV

-1955 TLDILEPIGEIL
+1955 TLDALEPIGEML

-1995 NEVIT
+1995 NDVIAIT
-2000 TTTKLIG
+2000 TQLSS
-2007 EIEAGGASFST
+2007 EIAAGGASFST

-2037 VKIISFIRAQE
+2037 AKTISFIRKQE

-2060 DKVDELAKKYDKLSK
+2060 DKVDDLAKRYDKLSK

-2216 NLIDKFVSEGSLGDE
+2216 NLIDKFVSEKSGGE

-2329 SFGGRAGGFGIKV
+2329 SFGGRAGGVGIKV

>member
-36 AALSGFGMPSEVLK
+36 AALSGSGMPSEVLK

-65 TSSVTENM
+65 TSSVTKNM

-110 AGNVADKLKAK
+110 AGNVADKLKEK

-126 QATEEYN
+126 KATEEYN
-133 LAVKNYADAS
+133 TAVKNYADAS
-143 ALQAEYKNISDKV
+143 ALQADYDKKYSDV
-156 PSLLSENSEKLAK
+156 PSLLSGNAEQLAK
-169 DEEQLEIEKQKLDV
+169 DEKQLEIEKQHLDV
-183 LAQGDKRLKE
+183 LAQGDKGLKE
-193 YKDTLKSVNNLQDE
+193 YEDTLKRVNDLQDK
-207 VNKGKQI
+207 VNKRKEI
-214 EAQLEN
+214 EARLETV
-220 SLAQAAVI
+220 LAETASA
-228 SQEAVNAKTDS
+228 SQEANLAKAYK

-247 ELNEEKRILE
+247 ELNEEKRVLE
-257 EQLKF
+257 EKLKYA
-262 SKMTMDERVAYLSKM
+262 KMTMDERVAYLIKM
-277 LKKEASI
+277 LKKEASV

-299 QAQLESTLSVK
+299 QTQLDSTLSTK

-315 TGVDRLDAGGRGEYE
+315 IGIGNLDASGKNEY
-330 ATLQREQD
+330 ADTLQKEQD
-338 LRAKIKDME
+338 LRAKIADME

-411 ELLVRAKENLSNED
+411 ELLVKAKENLSNED

-492 SSGLEEQWNAS
+492 ASGLEEQWNAS

-556 IKKEREKYATMSAAD
+556 IKKEREKYATISTAD
-571 ADKVIADSQN
+571 ANKVIADSQN
-581 TSNVVQQKKAI
+581 ASNIVQQKKTI
-592 KDLIDARERIDAKD
+592 QDLIDARARLDTKD
-606 AKYKETVQRLNDEI
+606 AKYTETVQRLNDEI

-640 RDDYDEASQYAK
+640 RDNYDEASQYAK

-706 TEKTTATSARSMFD
+706 TERTTATSARSMFD

-735 KKLADI
+735 KKLAEI

-915 LSDSITIMMN
+915 LDDSITIMLN

-936 GVVKSIK
+936 GVVKGIK

-972 KAASAIL
+972 KAASTIL

-985 AVLAISGVVA
+985 AVLAVSGVVA

-1025 IDTYKKLAESIK
+1025 IDTYRKLAESVK
-1037 DVTKTEAE
+1037 DVTKTEVE

-1118 YISGEAVKYISGG
+1118 YISGEAVNYISGG

-1261 ATKET
+1261 ATEKN
-1266 REQIESD
+1266 REQIESS
-1273 AQKIIERLP
+1273 AEKIIKRLP
-1282 EELSAYKGVLT
+1282 EELSAYKGALT
-1293 DAMKSMLNA
+1293 EAMKSMQNA
-1302 AKEGEFELEEGIR
+1302 AQEGEFELEEGIR
-1315 SGITYAFINGLKDI
+1315 SGITYAFINGLKNI

-1346 LVSFETGMTERAN
+1346 LVSFEKGMEERAN
-1359 KMKFDSFTEAVIDA
+1359 EMKFDSFTEAVIDA
-1373 IDTVAEATNV
+1373 IDTVVEATNV

-1393 KANENREDLAKRVEE
+1393 KANEKREDLAKRVEE
-1408 YVKDLKQEIKDY
+1408 YVKDLKKEFEEY

-1445 KEQEASAFEMFL
+1445 KKETITAFEMFL

-1465 NTGGSNAQNSLYD
+1465 NTGGSNARNSLYD
-1478 ERLKVIDD
+1478 ERLRVIDD

-1514 FATAFKGISWIPKNV
+1514 FSTAFKDISWIPKNV
-1529 KQMSAEEFTEK
+1529 KQMTAEEFTEK

-1567 IKVELAKGSYELDVE
+1567 IKVELARGSYELDVE
-1582 SREMEAARK
+1582 TREIEAARK

-1630 LDEMKKKIIES
+1630 LDEMKKKIIEY

-1657 PDWEKIGLTLGEKQ
+1657 PDWEKIGLTLGDNQK
-1671 TDIAK
+1671 DIAK
-1676 STLEKI
+1676 ATLEKI

-1696 YVKYLKEEMDERV
+1696 YVKYLKEEMNERV

-1716 RKLQEVEKS
+1716 RKLQEVEES
-1725 NFSDTQKKRISDNIE
+1725 NFSDTQKKRISDNIKN
-1740 QEAKANEAKLD
+1740 EAKAEEAKLD

-1775 LNTLNKKLEEM
+1775 LKTLNKKLEEM

-1817 FENLKKAR
+1817 FKNLRTAV
-1825 EELKSL
+1825 EDLKSL

-1851 LENTKNEIDIVQS
+1851 LENTNKEIDIVQS

-1888 LSKDYSEY
+1888 LSEDYSEY

-1931 FTAIVKALKAEKSA
+1931 FTAIVKALKAEKTA

-1955 TLDILEPIGEIL
+1955 TLGILEPIGELL

-1974 QDIMSFASDMGKTGI
+1974 QDIMSFASDMGNTGI

-1995 NEVIT
+1995 NDVIAV
-2000 TTTKLIG
+2000 TTKLAG
-2007 EIEAGGASFST
+2007 EIGAGGASFAT
-2018 SMAAAGGYIG
+2018 SMEAAGGYIG
-2028 LIIIALQVV
+2028 LIIIALKVV

-2048 KKHRERELEALA
+2048 KKHRERELEALT
-2060 DKVDELAKKYDKLSK
+2060 DKVDDLAKKYDKLGK
-2075 AMSSAYD
+2075 AISSAYD

-2216 NLIDKFVSEGSLGDE
+2216 NLIDKFVSEKSLGDE

-2329 SFGGRAGGFGIKV
+2329 SFGGRAGGVGIKV

>member
-207 VNKGKQI
+207 VNRRKQI
-214 EAQLEN
+214 EVELEN
-220 SLAQAAVI
+220 LLAKTAAAP
-228 SQEAVNAKTDS
+228 QEAINAKADA

-257 EQLKF
+257 EKLKF
-262 SKMTMDERVAYLSKM
+262 SKMTMDERVAYLIKM

-315 TGVDRLDAGGRGEYE
+315 TGVDRLDASGRGEYE

-381 KEWDEF
+381 KEWEEF

-411 ELLVRAKENLSNED
+411 ELLVKAKENLSNED

-556 IKKEREKYATMSAAD
+556 IKKEREKYATMSVAD
-571 ADKVIADSQN
+571 ANKVIADSQN

-606 AKYKETVQRLNDEI
+606 AKYKETVQKLNDEI

-640 RDDYDEASQYAK
+640 RDDYDEAAQYAK

-706 TEKTTATSARSMFD
+706 TEKTTTTSARSMFD

-735 KKLADI
+735 KKLAEI

-1025 IDTYKKLAESIK
+1025 IDTYKRLAESIK

-1118 YISGEAVKYISGG
+1118 YISGEAVNYISGG

-1205 RLFVGRENA
+1205 QLFKGRENA

-1273 AQKIIERLP
+1273 AKKIIERLP

-1293 DAMKSMLNA
+1293 DAMKSMQNA
-1302 AKEGEFELEEGIR
+1302 AKDGEFELEEGIR
-1315 SGITYAFINGLKDI
+1315 SGITYAFIKGLKNI

-1346 LVSFETGMTERAN
+1346 LVSFEKGMEERAN
-1359 KMKFDSFTEAVIDA
+1359 EMKFDSFTEAVIDA
-1373 IDTVAEATNV
+1373 IDTVVEATNV

-1393 KANENREDLAKRVEE
+1393 KANEKREDLAKRVEE
-1408 YVKDLKQEIKDY
+1408 YVKDLKREFEEY

-1445 KEQEASAFEMFL
+1445 KEQTISAFEMLL

-1486 MNKKYKELAKTFDDI
+1486 MNKKYKELSKTFDDI

-1514 FATAFKGISWIPKNV
+1514 FSTAFKGISWIPKNV
-1529 KQMSAEEFTEK
+1529 KQMTAEEFTEK

-1567 IKVELAKGSYELDVE
+1567 IKVELARGSYELDVE
-1582 SREMEAARK
+1582 TREKEKARK
-1591 KINDG
+1591 KINDS

-1621 SVFNVTYTS
+1621 AVFNVTYTS

-1676 STLEKI
+1676 ATLEKI

-1716 RKLQEVEKS
+1716 RKLQEVEES

-1831 REKGIDQETAETN
+1831 REKGMDQETAETN

-1888 LSKDYSEY
+1888 LSEDYSEY

-1995 NEVIT
+1995 NEVIAT
-2000 TTTKLIG
+2000 TTQLMS
-2007 EIEAGGASFST
+2007 EIKAGGASFST
-2018 SMAAAGGYIG
+2018 SMSAAGGYIG

-2082 AQKVKEL
+2082 AQKIKEL

-2216 NLIDKFVSEGSLGDE
+2216 NLIDKFVSDGSLGDE

-2329 SFGGRAGGFGIKV
+2329 SFGGRAGGVGIKV

>member
-133 LAVKNYADAS
+133 KAAKTYDAAS
-143 ALQAEYKNISDKV
+143 AQQAENDRKYSDV
-156 PSLLSENSEKLAK
+156 PSLLSGNAEQLAK
-169 DEEQLEIEKQKLDV
+169 DEKQLEIEKQKLDV

-193 YKDTLKSVNNLQDE
+193 YKDTLKSVNDLQDK
-207 VNKGKQI
+207 VNKRKEV
-214 EAQLEN
+214 EARLETV
-220 SLAQAAVI
+220 LAETASASQDVI
-228 SQEAVNAKTDS
+228 NAKTDT

-247 ELNEEKRILE
+247 ELNEEKRVLE
-257 EQLKF
+257 EKLKF
-262 SKMTMDERVAYLSKM
+262 SKMTMDERVAYLIKM

-315 TGVDRLDAGGRGEYE
+315 TGVDRLDSSGRGEYE

-411 ELLVRAKENLSNED
+411 ELLVKAKENLSNED

-556 IKKEREKYATMSAAD
+556 IKKEREKYATISTAD
-571 ADKVIADSQN
+571 ANKVIADSQN
-581 TSNVVQQKKAI
+581 ASNIIQQKKTI
-592 KDLIDARERIDAKD
+592 QDLIDARARLDTKD
-606 AKYKETVQRLNDEI
+606 AKYTETVQRLNDEI

-640 RDDYDEASQYAK
+640 RDNYDEASQYAK

-706 TEKTTATSARSMFD
+706 TEKTTTTSARSMFD
-720 SMKRY
+720 SLKRY
-725 LNVAIIMNYA
+725 LNVAIIINYA
-735 KKLADI
+735 KKLAEI

-906 ETLKGMMRN
+906 DTLKGMMRN
-915 LSDSITIMMN
+915 LDDSITIMLN

-936 GVVKSIK
+936 GVVKGIK

-972 KAASAIL
+972 KAASSIL

-1025 IDTYKKLAESIK
+1025 IDTYKKLAESVK

-1118 YISGEAVKYISGG
+1118 YISREAVNYISGG
-1131 QENIDLFRSS
+1131 QENVDLFRSS

-1220 IYYSTADEQKAAKSL
+1220 IYYSTADEKKAAKSL

-1261 ATKET
+1261 ATEET
-1266 REQIESD
+1266 REQIESS
-1273 AQKIIERLP
+1273 AEKIIKRLP

-1293 DAMKSMLNA
+1293 EAMKSMQNA

-1315 SGITYAFINGLKDI
+1315 SGITYAFINGLKNI
-1329 ASNTIIEQHGE
+1329 ASNTVIEQHGE

-1346 LVSFETGMTERAN
+1346 LVSFEKGMEERAN
-1359 KMKFDSFTEAVIDA
+1359 EMKFDSFTEAVIDA
-1373 IDTVAEATNV
+1373 IDTVVEATNV

-1393 KANENREDLAKRVEE
+1393 KANEKREDLAKRVEE
-1408 YVKDLKQEIKDY
+1408 YVKDLKKEFEEY

-1445 KEQEASAFEMFL
+1445 KEQTITAFEMFL
-1457 LLLGGKGK
+1457 LLLGSKGK
-1465 NTGGSNAQNSLYD
+1465 NTGGSNARNSLYD
-1478 ERLKVIDD
+1478 ERLRVIDD

-1540 VLNFPDENSLISFL
+1540 VLNFPDENNLISFL

-1567 IKVELAKGSYELDVE
+1567 IKVELARGSYELDVE
-1582 SREMEAARK
+1582 TREKEKARK
-1591 KINDG
+1591 KINDS

-1671 TDIAK
+1671 TDVAK
-1676 STLEKI
+1676 ATIEKI
-1682 RKMEDDAARDRAKT
+1682 REIEDNAARDRAKT

-1716 RKLQEVEKS
+1716 RKLQEVEES
-1725 NFSDTQKKRISDNIE
+1725 NFSDTQKKRISDNIKNE
-1740 QEAKANEAKLD
+1740 TKAEEAKLD

-1775 LNTLNKKLEEM
+1775 LNTLNKKLEDM

-1817 FENLKKAR
+1817 FGSLRTAVADLR
-1825 EELKSL
+1825 SL

-1851 LENTKNEIDIVQS
+1851 LENTKKEIDVVQS

-1888 LSKDYSEY
+1888 LSEDYSEY
-1896 LSMSSEELN
+1896 LSMSSDELN
-1905 DILEQLKI
+1905 DMLEQLKI

-1922 GVAKTQLAV
+1922 GVSNTQLEV
-1931 FTAIVKALKAEKSA
+1931 FKAIVKALKAEKTA

-1955 TLDILEPIGEIL
+1955 TLDALEPIGEML

-1974 QDIMSFASDMGKTGI
+1974 QDIMSFASDMGKSGI

-2007 EIEAGGASFST
+2007 EIQAGGASFST

-2037 VKIISFIRAQE
+2037 AKIISFIRAQE

-2060 DKVDELAKKYDKLSK
+2060 DKVDDLAKRYDKLSK
-2075 AMSSAYD
+2075 AISSAYD
-2082 AQKVKEL
+2082 AQKIKEL
-2089 NREMEKNLENQK
+2089 NREMEKNLEYQK

-2127 IKKLKEQLD
+2127 IKELKEQLD
-2136 DLEEQEA
+2136 DLEEKEA

-2216 NLIDKFVSEGSLGDE
+2216 NLIDKFVSEKSGGE

-2329 SFGGRAGGFGIKV
+2329 SFGGRAGGVGIKV

>member
-65 TSSVTENM
+65 TTSVTENM

-133 LAVKNYADAS
+133 TAVKNYADAS
-143 ALQAEYKNISDKV
+143 ALQKEYKNISDKV
-156 PSLLSENSEKLAK
+156 PSLLSENAEKLAK

-193 YKDTLKSVNNLQDE
+193 YKDTLKSVNDLQDE
-207 VNKGKQI
+207 VNRRKQI
-214 EAQLEN
+214 EVELE
-220 SLAQAAVI
+220 SLLAKTAIAP
-228 SQEAVNAKTDS
+228 QEAINAKANA

-315 TGVDRLDAGGRGEYE
+315 TGVDRLDASGRGEYE
-330 ATLQREQD
+330 ATIQREQA

-381 KEWDEF
+381 KEWEEF

-402 SIKEQREAI
+402 SIKQQREAI
-411 ELLVRAKENLSNED
+411 ELLVKAKENLSNED

-492 SSGLEEQWNAS
+492 DSGLEAQWNAS

-556 IKKEREKYATMSAAD
+556 IKKEREKYATMSVAD

-606 AKYKETVQRLNDEI
+606 AKYKETVQKLNDEI

-635 YRNRV
+635 YRNRI
-640 RDDYDEASQYAK
+640 RDNYDEASQYAK

-706 TEKTTATSARSMFD
+706 TEKTTTTSARSMFD

-1025 IDTYKKLAESIK
+1025 IDTYRKLAESVK

-1050 NKLKSAY
+1050 NKLNSAY

-1118 YISGEAVKYISGG
+1118 YISGEAVNYISGG

-1220 IYYSTADEQKAAKSL
+1220 IYYSTADEQKADKSL

-1250 AIYGL
+1250 AIYSL

-1261 ATKET
+1261 ATEENRK
-1266 REQIESD
+1266 QIESD

-1282 EELSAYKGVLT
+1282 EELSAYKGILT
-1293 DAMKSMLNA
+1293 AAMKSMLNA

-1315 SGITYAFINGLKDI
+1315 SGITYAFINGLKNI

-1346 LVSFETGMTERAN
+1346 LVSFEAGMTERAN

-1373 IDTVAEATNV
+1373 IDTVVEATNV

-1393 KANENREDLAKRVEE
+1393 KANEKREDLAKRVEE

-1457 LLLGGKGK
+1457 LLLGSMGK

-1478 ERLKVIDD
+1478 ERLRVIDD

-1514 FATAFKGISWIPKNV
+1514 FSTAFKGISWIPKNV

-1567 IKVELAKGSYELDVE
+1567 IKVELARGSYELDVE
-1582 SREMEAARK
+1582 SREIEAARK

-1676 STLEKI
+1676 ATLEKI

-1696 YVKYLKEEMDERV
+1696 YVKYLKEEMNERV

-1716 RKLQEVEKS
+1716 RKLQEVEES
-1725 NFSDTQKKRISDNIE
+1725 NFSDTQKKRISDNIKN
-1740 QEAKANEAKLD
+1740 EAKAEEAKLD

-1775 LNTLNKKLEEM
+1775 LNTLNEKLEAM

-1817 FENLKKAR
+1817 FENLKIAR

-1888 LSKDYSEY
+1888 LSEDYSEY
-1896 LSMSSEELN
+1896 LSMSSDELN
-1905 DILEQLKI
+1905 DMLEQLKI

-1922 GVAKTQLAV
+1922 GLSSEQLAV
-1931 FTAIVKALKAEKSA
+1931 FKAIVKALKAEKSA

-1955 TLDILEPIGEIL
+1955 TLDALEPIGEML

-1974 QDIMSFASDMGKTGI
+1974 QDIMSFASDMGKSGI

-2007 EIEAGGASFST
+2007 EIQAGGASFST

-2037 VKIISFIRAQE
+2037 AKIISFIRAQE

-2060 DKVDELAKKYDKLSK
+2060 DKVDDLAKKYDKLGK
-2075 AMSSAYD
+2075 AISSAYD

-2216 NLIDKFVSEGSLGDE
+2216 NLIDKFVSKQSLGGE

-2329 SFGGRAGGFGIKV
+2329 SFGGRAGGVGIKV

>member
-6 LSETLDISKKLDNI
+6 LSETLDISKKLDSI

-86 INQMASADGIEIF
+86 INQMASADGIKIF

-110 AGNVADKLKAK
+110 AGNVADDLKAK
-121 IEEIK
+121 IKEIK

-133 LAVKNYADAS
+133 TAAETYADIDAKR
-143 ALQAEYKNISDKV
+143 AEYKNIPDEY
-156 PSLLSENSEKLAK
+156 PSLLSKNAEQLARDEK
-169 DEEQLEIEKQKLDV
+169 QLEIEKQKLDV

-207 VNKGKQI
+207 VNRRKQI
-214 EAQLEN
+214 EVQLEN

-228 SQEAVNAKTDS
+228 SQEATAAKADA

-257 EQLKF
+257 EKLKYA
-262 SKMTMDERVAYLSKM
+262 KMTMDERVAYLIKM
-277 LKKEASI
+277 LKKETSI

-291 IISQYRSL
+291 IISQYKSL
-299 QAQLESTLSVK
+299 QTQLDSTLSTK

-315 TGVDRLDAGGRGEYE
+315 IGIGNLDASGKNEY
-330 ATLQREQD
+330 ADTLQKEQD
-338 LRAKIKDME
+338 LRAKIADME
-347 VKYQEELAITVA
+347 VKYQEELAIIIG

-368 VLEATKQ
+368 TLEATKQ

-411 ELLVRAKENLSNED
+411 ELLVKAKENLSNED

-470 LAELDKVQEL
+470 LAELDKVQEM

-492 SSGLEEQWNAS
+492 DSGLEAQWNAS

-556 IKKEREKYATMSAAD
+556 IKKEREKYATMSIAD
-571 ADKVIADSQN
+571 ANKVIADSQN

-606 AKYKETVQRLNDEI
+606 TKYKETVQKLNDEI
-620 KRQEN
+620 KRQES

-706 TEKTTATSARSMFD
+706 TERTTATSARSMFD

-735 KKLADI
+735 KKLAEI

-755 TQDFDAANSIFSKT
+755 TQDFDAANSLFSKT

-775 SPFSVSELVRYTKQL
+775 SPFSVSQLVRYTKQL

-906 ETLKGMMRN
+906 ETLIGMMRN
-915 LSDSITIMMN
+915 LDDSITIMLN

-953 GVVYG
+953 GIVYG

-985 AVLAISGVVA
+985 AVLAVSGVVA

-1118 YISGEAVKYISGG
+1118 YISRNASKYISGG

-1170 ERLGTFM
+1170 ERLSIFM
-1177 GEAFNKD
+1177 EEAFNKD
-1184 KFIKNIG
+1184 KFIKNIT
-1191 NAFAGIYPRVNALV
+1191 NTVAGIYPRVNALV
-1205 RLFVGRENA
+1205 QLFKGRENA

-1220 IYYSTADEQKAAKSL
+1220 IYYSTVDEKKAAKSL

-1261 ATKET
+1261 ATEKN

-1293 DAMKSMLNA
+1293 EAMKSMQNA
-1302 AKEGEFELEEGIR
+1302 AREGEFELEEGIR

-1340 EAAKNI
+1340 AAAKNI
-1346 LVSFETGMTERAN
+1346 LVSFEKGMEERAN
-1359 KMKFDSFTEAVIDA
+1359 EMKFDSFTEAVIDA
-1373 IDTVAEATNV
+1373 IDTVVEATNV

-1393 KANENREDLAKRVEE
+1393 KAKEGREELAKRLEE
-1408 YVKDLKQEIKDY
+1408 EIKDLKEELKEY
-1420 NTSRTAGYEELT
+1420 NTSGTAGYKELT

-1438 NEAEKQA
+1438 NEAQKQTMEQEVKA
-1445 KEQEASAFEMFL
+1445 KELLL

-1465 NTGGSNAQNSLYD
+1465 ETGGSNARNSLYD
-1478 ERLKVIDD
+1478 ERLRVIDD
-1486 MNKKYKELAKTFDDI
+1486 MNNKYKELAKTFDDT

-1514 FATAFKGISWIPKNV
+1514 FATAFKDISWIPKNV
-1529 KQMSAEEFTEK
+1529 KQMTAEEFTEK

-1567 IKVELAKGSYELDVE
+1567 IKVELARGSYELDVE
-1582 SREMEAARK
+1582 TREKEKARK
-1591 KINDG
+1591 KINDS

-1657 PDWEKIGLTLGEKQ
+1657 PDWEQIILALGETQ
-1671 TDIAK
+1671 ANTAK
-1676 STLEKI
+1676 ATLEKI
-1682 RKMEDDAARDRAKT
+1682 REMGDDAARDRAKT
-1696 YVKYLKEEMDERV
+1696 YVKYLKEEMNERV

-1740 QEAKANEAKLD
+1740 QEAKAEESKLD

-1775 LNTLNKKLEEM
+1775 LNTLNEKLEAM
-1786 KNNLSDLPVSDVKEI
+1786 KNNLSDLPASDVKEI

-1817 FENLKKAR
+1817 FGSLKTAIA
-1825 EELKSL
+1825 ELRSL

-1851 LENTKNEIDIVQS
+1851 LENTNKEIDVVQS

-1888 LSKDYSEY
+1888 LSEDYSEY
-1896 LSMSSEELN
+1896 LSMSSDELN
-1905 DILEQLKI
+1905 DMLEQLKI
-1913 DKVYQEGLV
+1913 DKAYQEGLV
-1922 GVAKTQLAV
+1922 GVAKTQMAV
-1931 FTAIVKALKAEKSA
+1931 FAAIVKALKAEKSA

-1955 TLDILEPIGEIL
+1955 TLDALEPIGEML

-1995 NEVIT
+1995 NDVIAD
-2000 TTTKLIG
+2000 TTKLAG
-2007 EIEAGGASFST
+2007 EIKAGGASFST

-2037 VKIISFIRAQE
+2037 AKIISFIRKQE
-2048 KKHRERELEALA
+2048 KKYRERELEALA
-2060 DKVDELAKKYDKLSK
+2060 DKVDDLAKKYDKLGK
-2075 AMSSAYD
+2075 AISSAYD

-2089 NREMEKNLENQK
+2089 NREMEKNLEYQK

-2127 IKKLKEQLD
+2127 IKQLKEQLD

-2216 NLIDKFVSEGSLGDE
+2216 NLIDKFVSEQSLGGE

-2254 EMKKYAELLGIK
+2254 DMKKYAELLGIK

-2329 SFGGRAGGFGIKV
+2329 SFGGRAGGVGIKV
-2342 VTD
+2342 ITD

>member
-6 LSETLDISKKLDNI
+6 ISETLDISKKLDNI

-50 GFKDISSAMQGMTSV
+50 GFKDVSSEMEGM
-65 TSSVTENM
+65 SSVTDSVASNM

-207 VNKGKQI
+207 VNRRKQI
-214 EAQLEN
+214 EVELEN
-220 SLAQAAVI
+220 LLAKTAAAP
-228 SQEAVNAKTDS
+228 QEAVNAKADA

-247 ELNEEKRILE
+247 ELNEEKRVLE
-257 EQLKF
+257 EKLKYA
-262 SKMTMDERVAYLSKM
+262 KMTMDERVAYLIKM

-310 KGYEK
+310 KDYEK
-315 TGVDRLDAGGRGEYE
+315 TGVDRLDASGRGEYE

-347 VKYQEELAITVA
+347 VKYQEELAIIIG

-368 VLEATKQ
+368 VLEANKQ

-411 ELLVRAKENLSNED
+411 ELLVKAKENLSNED

-556 IKKEREKYATMSAAD
+556 IKKEREKYATMSVAD

-606 AKYKETVQRLNDEI
+606 AKYKETVQKLNDEI

-915 LSDSITIMMN
+915 LSDSITIMVN

-963 ILSTLVGIG
+963 ILSTLVGIW

-1025 IDTYKKLAESIK
+1025 IDTYKRLAESIK

-1095 QKREAVEQLYSAD
+1095 QKRETVEQLYSAD
-1108 IDEAIEKLSN
+1108 IDERIEN
-1118 YISGEAVKYISGG
+1118 IVKYLSRNAATYIDGG
-1131 QENIDLFRSS
+1131 KEDIDAFTSS

-1170 ERLGTFM
+1170 ERLSIFM

-1184 KFIKNIG
+1184 KFIKNIT
-1191 NAFAGIYPRVNALV
+1191 NTVAGLYPRINALV

-1220 IYYSTADEQKAAKSL
+1220 IYSSTIDEKKAAKSL

-1250 AIYGL
+1250 AIYSL

-1273 AQKIIERLP
+1273 AKKIIERLP

-1293 DAMKSMLNA
+1293 EAMKSMLNA

-1329 ASNTIIEQHGE
+1329 ASNAVIEQHGE

-1346 LVSFETGMTERAN
+1346 LVSFEKGMTERAN
-1359 KMKFDSFTEAVIDA
+1359 KMKFGSFTEAVIDA
-1373 IDTVAEATNV
+1373 IDTVVKATNV

-1393 KANENREDLAKRVEE
+1393 KANENREDLAKRLEE
-1408 YVKDLKQEIKDY
+1408 HVKALKKELKEY
-1420 NTSRTAGYEELT
+1420 NTSTTAGYKALS

-1438 NEAEKQA
+1438 NEAKKQDIEKTISGF
-1445 KEQEASAFEMFL
+1445 KLLL
-1457 LLLGGKGK
+1457 LLLGSKGK

-1478 ERLKVIDD
+1478 ERLRVIDD

-1540 VLNFPDENSLISFL
+1540 VLNFPDENNLISFL

-1567 IKVELAKGSYELDVE
+1567 IKVELARGSYELDVE
-1582 SREMEAARK
+1582 SREIEAARK

-1608 DVKELDLPKDIAE
+1608 DVKELDLPNDIAE

-1630 LDEMKKKIIES
+1630 LDEMKKKIIEN

-1725 NFSDTQKKRISDNIE
+1725 NLSDTQKKRISDNIE
-1740 QEAKANEAKLD
+1740 QEAKAEEAKLD

-1817 FENLKKAR
+1817 FKNLKKAR

-1888 LSKDYSEY
+1888 LSEDYSEY

-1913 DKVYQEGLV
+1913 DNVYQDSLV

-1974 QDIMSFASDMGKTGI
+1974 QDIMSFASDMGKTGV

-1995 NEVIT
+1995 NDVIAV
-2000 TTTKLIG
+2000 TTKLAG
-2007 EIEAGGASFST
+2007 EIEAGGASFAT
-2018 SMAAAGGYIG
+2018 SMEAAGGYIG
-2028 LIIIALQVV
+2028 LIIIALKVV

-2060 DKVDELAKKYDKLSK
+2060 DKVDDLAKKYDKLSK

-2082 AQKVKEL
+2082 AQKIKEL

>member
-193 YKDTLKSVNNLQDE
+193 YEDTLKSVNNLQDE
-207 VNKGKQI
+207 VNRRKQI
-214 EAQLEN
+214 EVELEN
-220 SLAQAAVI
+220 LLAKTAAAP
-228 SQEAVNAKTDS
+228 QEAVNAKADA

-1457 LLLGGKGK
+1457 LLLGSMGK

-1540 VLNFPDENSLISFL
+1540 VLNFPDENNLISFL

-1621 SVFNVTYTS
+1621 SAFNVTYTS

>member
-6 LSETLDISKKLDNI
+6 LSETLDISKKLDSI
-20 YSSLVEKSLN
+20 YSSLVEKSLK

-36 AALSGFGMPSEVLK
+36 AALSGSGVPADVLK
-50 GFKDISSAMQGMTSV
+50 SFKDISSAMQGMTSV
-65 TSSVTENM
+65 TSSVTKNM
-73 RGIGAIIDGVVTR
+73 QGIGAIIDGVVTR
-86 INQMASADGIEIF
+86 INQMASAGGIEIF

-110 AGNVADKLKAK
+110 AGNVAEDLKNK
-121 IEEIK
+121 IKEIK
-126 QATEEYN
+126 KATEEYN
-133 LAVKNYADAS
+133 TAAKNYDDIS
-143 ALQAEYKNISDKV
+143 AKQAEHKNIPEEI
-156 PSLLSENSEKLAK
+156 PSLLSVNAEELTKN
-169 DEEQLEIEKQKLDV
+169 EEQLEIEKQKLDV
-183 LAQGDKRLKE
+183 LAQGNKRLKE
-193 YKDTLKSVNNLQDE
+193 YKDTLKRVNDLQDE

-220 SLAQAAVI
+220 SLAQAAII
-228 SQEAVNAKTDS
+228 SQESNSAKNDK
-239 ESKRRRVE
+239 ESKKRRVE

-257 EQLKF
+257 EKLKF
-262 SKMTMDERVAYLSKM
+262 SKMTMDERVAYLIKM

-315 TGVDRLDAGGRGEYE
+315 TGVDRLDSGGRGEYE

-411 ELLVRAKENLSNED
+411 ELLVKAKENLSNED

-470 LAELDKVQEL
+470 LAELDKVQEM

-492 SSGLEEQWNAS
+492 DSGLEAQWNAS

-542 AAARSNALIAAEEE
+542 ATARANALIDAEEK
-556 IKKEREKYATMSAAD
+556 IKKEREKYAPIDSYTAATR
-571 ADKVIADSQN
+571 IFDSLHA
-581 TSNVVQQKKAI
+581 SNVAERRKAI
-592 KDLIDARERIDAKD
+592 QDLTDAREKLNKNAIR
-606 AKYKETVQRLNDEI
+606 YKETVQKLNDEI

-625 AIKEVTDAEA
+625 AIKKVTDAEA
-635 YRNRV
+635 YRNRI
-640 RDDYDEASQYAK
+640 RDDYDEAAQYAK

-706 TEKTTATSARSMFD
+706 TERTTTTSARSMFD

-972 KAASAIL
+972 KAASTIL

-985 AVLAISGVVA
+985 AVLAVSGVVA

-1025 IDTYKKLAESIK
+1025 IDTYKKLAESVK
-1037 DVTKTEAE
+1037 DVTKTEVE

-1108 IDEAIEKLSN
+1108 IDERI
-1118 YISGEAVKYISGG
+1118 
-1131 QENIDLFRSS
+1131 ENIAKYLSRNAATYIDGSKEDIDAFTAS

-1170 ERLGTFM
+1170 ERMGTFM

-1184 KFIKNIG
+1184 KFIKNIT
-1191 NAFAGIYPRVNALV
+1191 NTVAGLYPRINALV

-1220 IYYSTADEQKAAKSL
+1220 IYYSTADEKKAAKSL

-1261 ATKET
+1261 ATEKT
-1266 REQIESD
+1266 REQIESS
-1273 AQKIIERLP
+1273 AEKIIKRLP

-1293 DAMKSMLNA
+1293 EAMKSMQNA

-1315 SGITYAFINGLKDI
+1315 SGITYAFIKGLKNI
-1329 ASNTIIEQHGE
+1329 ASNTVIEQHGE

-1346 LVSFETGMTERAN
+1346 LVSFEKGMEERAN
-1359 KMKFDSFTEAVIDA
+1359 EMKFDSFTEAVIDA
-1373 IDTVAEATNV
+1373 IDTVVEATNV

-1393 KANENREDLAKRVEE
+1393 KANEKREDLAKRVEE
-1408 YVKDLKQEIKDY
+1408 YVKDLKKEFEEY

-1445 KEQEASAFEMFL
+1445 KEQTISAFEMLL

-1465 NTGGSNAQNSLYD
+1465 NTGGSNARNSLYD
-1478 ERLKVIDD
+1478 ERLRVIDD
-1486 MNKKYKELAKTFDDI
+1486 MNKKYKELSKTFDDI

-1514 FATAFKGISWIPKNV
+1514 FSTAFKDISWIPKNV
-1529 KQMSAEEFTEK
+1529 KQMTAEEFTEK

-1582 SREMEAARK
+1582 TREKEKARK
-1591 KINDG
+1591 KINDS
-1596 INRMFEDYELSI
+1596 INRMFEDYELSL

-1641 LSEGNDTVK
+1641 LSEGSDTVK

-1657 PDWEKIGLTLGEKQ
+1657 PDWEKIGLTLGDNQK
-1671 TDIAK
+1671 DIAK
-1676 STLEKI
+1676 ATLEKI

-1696 YVKYLKEEMDERV
+1696 YVKYLKEEMNERV

-1716 RKLQEVEKS
+1716 RKLQEVEES
-1725 NFSDTQKKRISDNIE
+1725 NFSKTQKKRISDNIE
-1740 QEAKANEAKLD
+1740 QEAKAEEAKLD

-1775 LNTLNKKLEEM
+1775 LNTLNKKLEAM

-1817 FENLKKAR
+1817 FKSLKIAR

-1844 FAVYSSF
+1844 FAAYSSL

-1888 LSKDYSEY
+1888 LSEDYSEY
-1896 LSMSSEELN
+1896 LSMSSDELN
-1905 DILEQLKI
+1905 DMLEQLKI
-1913 DKVYQEGLV
+1913 DKADQESLV

-1931 FTAIVKALKAEKSA
+1931 FAAIIKALKAEKSA
-1945 FSQIASLANK
+1945 FSQITSLANK
-1955 TLDILEPIGEIL
+1955 TLDALEPIGELL

-1974 QDIMSFASDMGKTGI
+1974 QDIMSFASDMGETGI

-1995 NEVIT
+1995 NDVIAD
-2000 TTTKLIG
+2000 TTKLAG
-2007 EIEAGGASFST
+2007 EIAAGGASFST
-2018 SMAAAGGYIG
+2018 SIAAAGGYIG

-2037 VKIISFIRAQE
+2037 AKIISFIRKQE
-2048 KKHRERELEALA
+2048 KKYRERELEALA
-2060 DKVDELAKKYDKLSK
+2060 DKVDDLAKRYDKLSK
-2075 AMSSAYD
+2075 AISSAYD
-2082 AQKVKEL
+2082 AQKIKEL

-2106 AIAINQMDKD
+2106 AIALNQMDKD

-2216 NLIDKFVSEGSLGDE
+2216 NLIDKFVSEKSPGGE

-2329 SFGGRAGGFGIKV
+2329 SFGGRAGGVGIKV

>member
-73 RGIGAIIDGVVTR
+73 RGIGAVIDGVVTR
-86 INQMASADGIEIF
+86 INQMASAGGIEIF

-110 AGNVADKLKAK
+110 AGNVADNLKAK

-156 PSLLSENSEKLAK
+156 PSLLSENAEKLAK

-193 YKDTLKSVNNLQDE
+193 YKDTLKSVSNLQDE
-207 VNKGKQI
+207 VNRRKQI
-214 EAQLEN
+214 EVELEN
-220 SLAQAAVI
+220 LLAKTAAAP
-228 SQEAVNAKTDS
+228 QEAINAKTDA

-257 EQLKF
+257 EKLKF
-262 SKMTMDERVAYLSKM
+262 SKMTMDERVAYLFKM

-315 TGVDRLDAGGRGEYE
+315 IGVDRLDAGGRGEYE
-330 ATLQREQD
+330 ASLQREQD

-411 ELLVRAKENLSNED
+411 ELLVEAKENLSNED

-492 SSGLEEQWNAS
+492 DSGLEAQWNAS

-556 IKKEREKYATMSAAD
+556 IKKEREKYATMSVAD
-571 ADKVIADSQN
+571 ANKVIADSQN
-581 TSNVVQQKKAI
+581 ASNIVQQKKTI
-592 KDLIDARERIDAKD
+592 QDLIDARARLDTKD
-606 AKYKETVQRLNDEI
+606 AKYTETVQRLNEEI

-640 RDDYDEASQYAK
+640 RDNYDEASQYAK

-706 TEKTTATSARSMFD
+706 TERTTATSARSMFD

-735 KKLADI
+735 KKLAEI

-906 ETLKGMMRN
+906 DTLKGMMRN
-915 LSDSITIMMN
+915 LDDSITIMLN

-985 AVLAISGVVA
+985 AVLAVSGVVA

-1108 IDEAIEKLSN
+1108 IDERI
-1118 YISGEAVKYISGG
+1118 
-1131 QENIDLFRSS
+1131 ENIAKYLSRNAATYIDGSKEDIDAFTAS

-1205 RLFVGRENA
+1205 QLFKGRENA

-1220 IYYSTADEQKAAKSL
+1220 IYYSTVDEQKAAKSL

-1261 ATKET
+1261 ATEENRK
-1266 REQIESD
+1266 QIESS
-1273 AQKIIERLP
+1273 AQKIIGRLP

-1293 DAMKSMLNA
+1293 EAMKSMLNA

-1329 ASNTIIEQHGE
+1329 ASNAVIEQHGE

-1359 KMKFDSFTEAVIDA
+1359 KMKFGSFTEAVIDA
-1373 IDTVAEATNV
+1373 IDTVVEATKV

-1393 KANENREDLAKRVEE
+1393 KAKEGREELAKRLEE
-1408 YVKDLKQEIKDY
+1408 EIKDLKEELKEY
-1420 NTSRTAGYEELT
+1420 NTSGTAGYEELT

-1438 NEAEKQA
+1438 NEAQKQA
-1445 KEQEASAFEMFL
+1445 MEQEISAKEMLL
-1457 LLLGGKGK
+1457 LLLGSKGK
-1465 NTGGSNAQNSLYD
+1465 NTGGSNARNSLYD
-1478 ERLKVIDD
+1478 ERLRVIDD
-1486 MNKKYKELAKTFDDI
+1486 MNKKYKELSKTFDDI

-1514 FATAFKGISWIPKNV
+1514 FSTAFKDISWIPKNV
-1529 KQMSAEEFTEK
+1529 KQMTAEEFTEK

-1582 SREMEAARK
+1582 TREMEAARK

-1608 DVKELDLPKDIAE
+1608 DVKELDLPKNVAE

-1630 LDEMKKKIIES
+1630 LDEMKKKIIEY

-1671 TDIAK
+1671 TDVAK
-1676 STLEKI
+1676 ATIEKI
-1682 RKMEDDAARDRAKT
+1682 QEIEDNAARDRAKT
-1696 YVKYLKEEMDERV
+1696 YVKYLKEEMNERV

-1716 RKLQEVEKS
+1716 RKLQEVEES
-1725 NFSDTQKKRISDNIE
+1725 NFSDTQKKRISDNIKN
-1740 QEAKANEAKLD
+1740 EAKAEEAKLD

-1775 LNTLNKKLEEM
+1775 LNALNKKLEDM

-1817 FENLKKAR
+1817 FGSLRTAVADLR
-1825 EELKSL
+1825 SL

-1844 FAVYSSF
+1844 FAAYSSL

-1888 LSKDYSEY
+1888 LSEDYSEY
-1896 LSMSSEELN
+1896 LSMSSDELN

-1913 DKVYQEGLV
+1913 DKADQEGLV

-1955 TLDILEPIGEIL
+1955 TLDALEPIGEML
-1967 GDASGDL
+1967 GGASGDL

-1995 NEVIT
+1995 NDVIAVT
-2000 TTTKLIG
+2000 TQLMS
-2007 EIEAGGASFST
+2007 EIKAGGASFST
-2018 SMAAAGGYIG
+2018 SMSAAGGYIG

-2037 VKIISFIRAQE
+2037 AKIISFIRKQE
-2048 KKHRERELEALA
+2048 KKYRERELEALA
-2060 DKVDELAKKYDKLSK
+2060 DKVDDLAKRYDKLSK
-2075 AMSSAYD
+2075 AISSAYD
-2082 AQKVKEL
+2082 AQKLKEL
-2089 NREMEKNLENQK
+2089 NREMEKNLEYQK

-2127 IKKLKEQLD
+2127 IKQLKEQLD

-2216 NLIDKFVSEGSLGDE
+2216 NLIDKFVSEKSGGE

-2329 SFGGRAGGFGIKV
+2329 SFGGRAGGVGIKV

>member
-73 RGIGAIIDGVVTR
+73 RSIGAVIDGVVTR

-126 QATEEYN
+126 QATEDYN
-133 LAVKNYADAS
+133 TAIKNYADAS

-156 PSLLSENSEKLAK
+156 PSLLSENTEQLAK
-169 DEEQLEIEKQKLDV
+169 DEKQLEIEKQKLDV

-207 VNKGKQI
+207 VNRRKQI
-214 EAQLEN
+214 EVELE
-220 SLAQAAVI
+220 SLLAKTAVAP
-228 SQEAVNAKTDS
+228 QEAINAKANA

-315 TGVDRLDAGGRGEYE
+315 TGVDRLDASGRGEYE

-359 QYADKNAKR
+359 QYADKSAKR

-411 ELLVRAKENLSNED
+411 ELLVKAKEDLSNED

-492 SSGLEEQWNAS
+492 TSGLEAQWNAS

-556 IKKEREKYATMSAAD
+556 IKKEREKYATMSIAD
-571 ADKVIADSQN
+571 ANKVIADSQN

-606 AKYKETVQRLNDEI
+606 AKYKETVQKLNDEI

-635 YRNRV
+635 YRNRI

-706 TEKTTATSARSMFD
+706 TERTTTTSARSMFD

-735 KKLADI
+735 KKLAEI

-775 SPFSVSELVRYTKQL
+775 SPFSVSQLVRYTKQL

-906 ETLKGMMRN
+906 ETLIGMMRN
-915 LSDSITIMMN
+915 LDDSITIMLN
-925 DIGIKYEKLMK
+925 DIGIKYERLMK

-985 AVLAISGVVA
+985 AVLAISGVVT
-995 AITTLTNQMSKLN
+995 AIATLANQMSKLN

-1025 IDTYKKLAESIK
+1025 IDTYRKLAESIK

-1050 NKLKSAY
+1050 NKLKNAY

-1118 YISGEAVKYISGG
+1118 YISREAVNYISGG
-1131 QENIDLFRSS
+1131 QENVDLFRSS

-1205 RLFVGRENA
+1205 QLFKGRENA

-1261 ATKET
+1261 ATEKN
-1266 REQIESD
+1266 REQIESS
-1273 AQKIIERLP
+1273 AEKIIKRLP
-1282 EELSAYKGVLT
+1282 EELSAYKDILT
-1293 DAMKSMLNA
+1293 EAMKSMQNA
-1302 AKEGEFELEEGIR
+1302 AQEGEFELEEGIR

-1329 ASNTIIEQHGE
+1329 ASNTIIEQHGK

-1346 LVSFETGMTERAN
+1346 LVSFEAGMAERAN

-1373 IDTVAEATNV
+1373 IDTVVEATNV

-1393 KANENREDLAKRVEE
+1393 KANEKREDLAKRVEE
-1408 YVKDLKQEIKDY
+1408 YVKDLKKEFEEY

-1445 KEQEASAFEMFL
+1445 KEQTISAFEMLL

-1465 NTGGSNAQNSLYD
+1465 NTGGSNARNSLYD
-1478 ERLKVIDD
+1478 ERLRVIDD
-1486 MNKKYKELAKTFDDI
+1486 MNKKYKELSKTFDDI

-1514 FATAFKGISWIPKNV
+1514 FSTAFKDISWIPKNV
-1529 KQMSAEEFTEK
+1529 KQMTAEEFTEK

-1582 SREMEAARK
+1582 TREIEAARK

-1596 INRMFEDYELSI
+1596 INRIFEDYELSI

-1630 LDEMKKKIIES
+1630 LDEMKKKIIEY

-1657 PDWEKIGLTLGEKQ
+1657 PDWEKIILALGETQ
-1671 TDIAK
+1671 ANTAK
-1676 STLEKI
+1676 ATLEKI

-1716 RKLQEVEKS
+1716 RKLQEVEES
-1725 NFSDTQKKRISDNIE
+1725 NFSDTQKKRISDNIKN
-1740 QEAKANEAKLD
+1740 EAKAEEAKLD

-1775 LNTLNKKLEEM
+1775 LKTLNKKLEEM

-1817 FENLKKAR
+1817 FENLRTAVADLR
-1825 EELKSL
+1825 SL
-1831 REKGIDQETAETN
+1831 RERGIDQETAETN

-1851 LENTKNEIDIVQS
+1851 LENTKREIDVVQS

-1888 LSKDYSEY
+1888 LSEDYSEY
-1896 LSMSSEELN
+1896 LSMSSDELN
-1905 DILEQLKI
+1905 DMLEQLKI
-1913 DKVYQEGLV
+1913 DKAYQEGLV

-1955 TLDILEPIGEIL
+1955 TLDALEPIGEML

-1995 NEVIT
+1995 NDVIAIT
-2000 TTTKLIG
+2000 TQLSS
-2007 EIEAGGASFST
+2007 EIAAGGASFST

-2037 VKIISFIRAQE
+2037 AKTISFIRKQE

-2060 DKVDELAKKYDKLSK
+2060 DKVDDLAKRYDKLSK

-2216 NLIDKFVSEGSLGDE
+2216 NLIDKFVSEKSGGE

-2329 SFGGRAGGFGIKV
+2329 SFGGRAGGVGIKV

>member
-73 RGIGAIIDGVVTR
+73 RSIGAVIDGVVTR
-86 INQMASADGIEIF
+86 INQMASAGGIEIF

-126 QATEEYN
+126 QATEDYN
-133 LAVKNYADAS
+133 TAIKNYADAS

-156 PSLLSENSEKLAK
+156 PSLLSENTEQLAK
-169 DEEQLEIEKQKLDV
+169 DEKQLEIEKQKLDV

-207 VNKGKQI
+207 VNRRKQI
-214 EAQLEN
+214 EVELE
-220 SLAQAAVI
+220 SLLAKTAVAP
-228 SQEAVNAKTDS
+228 QEAINAKANA

-315 TGVDRLDAGGRGEYE
+315 TGVDRLDASGRGEYE

-359 QYADKNAKR
+359 QYADKSAKR

-411 ELLVRAKENLSNED
+411 ELLVKAKEDLSNED

-492 SSGLEEQWNAS
+492 TSGLEAQWNAS

-556 IKKEREKYATMSAAD
+556 IKKEREKYATMSIAD
-571 ADKVIADSQN
+571 ANKVIADSQN

-606 AKYKETVQRLNDEI
+606 AKYKETVQKLNDEI

-635 YRNRV
+635 YRNRI

-706 TEKTTATSARSMFD
+706 TERTTTTSARSMFD

-735 KKLADI
+735 KKLAEI

-775 SPFSVSELVRYTKQL
+775 SPFSVSQLVRYTKQL

-906 ETLKGMMRN
+906 ETLIGMMRN
-915 LSDSITIMMN
+915 LDDSITIMLN
-925 DIGIKYEKLMK
+925 DIGIKYERLMK

-985 AVLAISGVVA
+985 AVLAISGVVT
-995 AITTLTNQMSKLN
+995 AIATLANQMSKLN

-1025 IDTYKKLAESIK
+1025 IDTYRKLAESIK

-1050 NKLKSAY
+1050 NKLKNAY

-1118 YISGEAVKYISGG
+1118 YISREAVNYISGG
-1131 QENIDLFRSS
+1131 QENVDLFRSS

-1205 RLFVGRENA
+1205 QLFKGRENA

-1261 ATKET
+1261 ATEKN
-1266 REQIESD
+1266 REQIESS
-1273 AQKIIERLP
+1273 AEKIIKRLP
-1282 EELSAYKGVLT
+1282 EELSAYKDILT
-1293 DAMKSMLNA
+1293 EAMKSMQNA
-1302 AKEGEFELEEGIR
+1302 AQEGEFELEEGIR

-1329 ASNTIIEQHGE
+1329 ASNTIIEQHGK

-1346 LVSFETGMTERAN
+1346 LVSFEAGMAERAN

-1373 IDTVAEATNV
+1373 IDTVVEATNV

-1393 KANENREDLAKRVEE
+1393 KANEKREDLAKRVEE
-1408 YVKDLKQEIKDY
+1408 YVKDLKKEFEEY

-1445 KEQEASAFEMFL
+1445 KEQTISAFEMLL

-1465 NTGGSNAQNSLYD
+1465 NTGGSNARNSLYD
-1478 ERLKVIDD
+1478 ERLRVIDD
-1486 MNKKYKELAKTFDDI
+1486 MNKKYKELSKTFDDI

-1514 FATAFKGISWIPKNV
+1514 FSTAFKDISWIPKNV
-1529 KQMSAEEFTEK
+1529 KQMTAEEFTEK

-1582 SREMEAARK
+1582 TREIEAARK

-1657 PDWEKIGLTLGEKQ
+1657 PDWEKIILALGETQ
-1671 TDIAK
+1671 ANTAK
-1676 STLEKI
+1676 ATLEKI

-1716 RKLQEVEKS
+1716 RKLQEVEES
-1725 NFSDTQKKRISDNIE
+1725 NFSDTQKKRISDNIKN
-1740 QEAKANEAKLD
+1740 EAKAEEAKLD

-1775 LNTLNKKLEEM
+1775 LKTLNKKLEEM

-1817 FENLKKAR
+1817 FKNLRTAV
-1825 EELKSL
+1825 EDLKSL
-1831 REKGIDQETAETN
+1831 REQGIDQETAETN

-1851 LENTKNEIDIVQS
+1851 LENTNKEIDIVQS

-1888 LSKDYSEY
+1888 LSEDYSEY
-1896 LSMSSEELN
+1896 LSMSSDELN
-1905 DILEQLKI
+1905 DMLEQLKI
-1913 DKVYQEGLV
+1913 DKAYQEGLV

-1955 TLDILEPIGEIL
+1955 TLDALEPIGEML

-1995 NEVIT
+1995 NDVIAVT
-2000 TTTKLIG
+2000 TQLSS
-2007 EIEAGGASFST
+2007 EIAAGGASFST

-2028 LIIIALQVV
+2028 LIIIALKVV
-2037 VKIISFIRAQE
+2037 AKTISFIRKQE

-2060 DKVDELAKKYDKLSK
+2060 DKVDDLAKRYDKLSK

-2216 NLIDKFVSEGSLGDE
+2216 NLIDKFVSEKSGGE

-2236 ELDKLNKYKE
+2236 ELDKLKKAKE
-2246 ILFQSYNE
+2246 ILFQSYDE
-2254 EMKKYAELLGIK
+2254 DMKKYAELLGIK

-2329 SFGGRAGGFGIKV
+2329 SFGGRAGGVGIKV

>member
-1 MMGID
+1 
-6 LSETLDISKKLDNI
+6 
-20 YSSLVEKSLN
+20 
-30 IRNNMH
+30 
-36 AALSGFGMPSEVLK
+36 
-50 GFKDISSAMQGMTSV
+50 
-65 TSSVTENM
+65 
-73 RGIGAIIDGVVTR
+73 
-86 INQMASADGIEIF
+86 
-99 DTKSIYTTEEL
+99 
-110 AGNVADKLKAK
+110 
-121 IEEIK
+121 
-126 QATEEYN
+126 
-133 LAVKNYADAS
+133 
-143 ALQAEYKNISDKV
+143 
-156 PSLLSENSEKLAK
+156 
-169 DEEQLEIEKQKLDV
+169 
-183 LAQGDKRLKE
+183 
-193 YKDTLKSVNNLQDE
+193 
-207 VNKGKQI
+207 
-214 EAQLEN
+214 
-220 SLAQAAVI
+220 
-228 SQEAVNAKTDS
+228 
-239 ESKRRRVE
+239 
-247 ELNEEKRILE
+247 
-257 EQLKF
+257 
-262 SKMTMDERVAYLSKM
+262 
-277 LKKEASI
+277 
-284 EEDRVKG
+284 
-291 IISQYRSL
+291 
-299 QAQLESTLSVK
+299 
-310 KGYEK
+310 
-315 TGVDRLDAGGRGEYE
+315 
-330 ATLQREQD
+330 
-338 LRAKIKDME
+338 
-347 VKYQEELAITVA
+347 
-359 QYADKNAKR
+359 
-368 VLEATKQ
+368 
-375 RLADEK
+375 
-381 KEWDEF
+381 
-387 IRTPEG
+387 
-393 AIMMSDEAK
+393 
-402 SIKEQREAI
+402 
-411 ELLVRAKENLSNED
+411 
-425 ADYFKIL
+425 
-432 EELDDRIQ
+432 
-440 KHRIS
+440 
-445 VEQLTK
+445 
-451 AEKNEN
+451 
-457 TLQPTVRNEYKRL
+457 
-470 LAELDKVQEL
+470 
-480 KEKIKETDAYKG
+480 
-492 SSGLEEQWNAS
+492 
-503 RDFNAIENREQDLMN
+503 
-518 RIQQIR
+518 
-524 NNSLGL
+524 
-530 LDEVEREHAAKQ
+530 
-542 AAARSNALIAAEEE
+542 
-556 IKKEREKYATMSAAD
+556 
-571 ADKVIADSQN
+571 
-581 TSNVVQQKKAI
+581 
-592 KDLIDARERIDAKD
+592 
-606 AKYKETVQRLNDEI
+606 
-620 KRQEN
+620 
-625 AIKEVTDAEA
+625 
-635 YRNRV
+635 
-640 RDDYDEASQYAK
+640 
-652 QAKTMQ
+652 
-658 ELKIAIDSLEA
+658 
-669 SYKKLDPN
+669 
-677 KDSAKMKAAANTIKD
+677 MKAAANTIKD

-706 TEKTTATSARSMFD
+706 TEKTTTTSARSMFD

-735 KKLADI
+735 KKLAEI

-775 SPFSVSELVRYTKQL
+775 SPFSVSQLVRYTKQL

-890 VTQEG
+890 ATQEG

-906 ETLKGMMRN
+906 ETLIGMMRN
-915 LSDSITIMMN
+915 LDDSITIMLN

-1095 QKREAVEQLYSAD
+1095 QKREAVEQLYAAD
-1108 IDEAIEKLSN
+1108 IDETIEKLSN
-1118 YISGEAVKYISGG
+1118 YISSEAVNYISGG

-1170 ERLGTFM
+1170 ERLSTFM

-1205 RLFVGRENA
+1205 RQFVGRENA

-1220 IYYSTADEQKAAKSL
+1220 IYYSTADEQKADKSL

-1261 ATKET
+1261 ATEKT

-1273 AQKIIERLP
+1273 AEKIIKRLP
-1282 EELSAYKGVLT
+1282 EELSAYKGILT
-1293 DAMKSMLNA
+1293 EAMKSMLNA

-1315 SGITYAFINGLKDI
+1315 SEITYAFINGLKNI
-1329 ASNTIIEQHGE
+1329 ASNTVIEQHGE

-1346 LVSFETGMTERAN
+1346 LVSFEKGMEERAN
-1359 KMKFDSFTEAVIDA
+1359 EMKFDSFTEAVIDA
-1373 IDTVAEATNV
+1373 IDTVVEATNV

-1393 KANENREDLAKRVEE
+1393 KANEKREDLAKRVEE
-1408 YVKDLKQEIKDY
+1408 YVKDLKKEFEEY

-1445 KEQEASAFEMFL
+1445 KEQTISAFEMLL

-1465 NTGGSNAQNSLYD
+1465 ETGGSNAQNSLYD
-1478 ERLKVIDD
+1478 ERLRVIDD

-1567 IKVELAKGSYELDVE
+1567 IKVELARGSYELDVE
-1582 SREMEAARK
+1582 TREKEKARK
-1591 KINDG
+1591 KINDS

-1630 LDEMKKKIIES
+1630 LDEMKNKIIEL
-1641 LSEGNDTVK
+1641 LSEGNETVK

-1657 PDWEKIGLTLGEKQ
+1657 PDWKKISEELGETQANTAKATIEKIQE
-1671 TDIAK
+1671 
-1676 STLEKI
+1676 
-1682 RKMEDDAARDRAKT
+1682 MEDNAARDRAKT

-1716 RKLQEVEKS
+1716 RKLQEVEES
-1725 NFSDTQKKRISDNIE
+1725 DFSDTQKKRISDNIKN
-1740 QEAKANEAKLD
+1740 EAKAEESKLD
-1751 LKSFQSSEFYTL
+1751 LKAFQSSEFYTL

-1775 LNTLNKKLEEM
+1775 LNTLNEKLEAM
-1786 KNNLSDLPVSDVKEI
+1786 KNNLSDLPASDVKEI

-1807 LQEELSSRNP
+1807 LQDELSSRNP
-1817 FENLKKAR
+1817 FKNLRTAVADLKA
-1825 EELKSL
+1825 L
-1831 REKGIDQETAETN
+1831 REQGIDQETAETN

-1851 LENTKNEIDIVQS
+1851 LENTQREIDVVQS

-1888 LSKDYSEY
+1888 LSKDYSGY
-1896 LSMSSEELN
+1896 LSMSSDELN
-1905 DILEQLKI
+1905 DMLEQLKI

-1955 TLDILEPIGEIL
+1955 TLDALEPIGEML

-1974 QDIMSFASDMGKTGI
+1974 QDIMSFASDMGKSGV

-2000 TTTKLIG
+2000 TTTKLMG
-2007 EIEAGGASFST
+2007 EIKAGGASSST

-2028 LIIIALQVV
+2028 LIIIALQGVA
-2037 VKIISFIRAQE
+2037 KIISFIRAQE

-2060 DKVDELAKKYDKLSK
+2060 DKVDDLAKKYDKLGK
-2075 AMSSAYD
+2075 AISSAYD

-2089 NREMEKNLENQK
+2089 NREMEKNLEYQK

-2106 AIAINQMDKD
+2106 AIALNQMDKD

-2127 IKKLKEQLD
+2127 IKQLKEQLD

-2209 KAMDDYM
+2209 KAMEDYM
-2216 NLIDKFVSEGSLGDE
+2216 NLIDKFVSEKSLGGE

-2254 EMKKYAELLGIK
+2254 DMKKYAELLGIK

-2324 NGMTA
+2324 NGMTT
-2329 SFGGRAGGFGIKV
+2329 SFGGRAGGVGIKV